1 MAVKPIG
8 TTALTWGS
16 LLGRGNREPI
26 DATQLNYSYTD
37 LLWELNQRT
46 VSYQIGANNGGSGNY
61 YVGLITAVPYVN
73 EDDKRKD
80 SHYTVDANGNKKL
93 ETIDMKGPW
102 YVSYKGTDK
111 GRGTAKNKYGF
122 VPDGNPNTYYA
133 DRIVLK
139 QEMDYTL
146 DNGFVRKTQ
155 LGTYYTG
162 VGHWY
167 DSYTKS
173 KTYANGL
180 ECPDGVYFPTTS
192 YAEIFN
198 DYTHNV
204 ATGIFSHAEGGGT
217 TASGNYSH
225 AEGDRTMSAGTST
238 HAEGTNTSA
247 YSIASH
253 AEGGGTTASGNYSH
267 AEGGG
272 TTASGEDSHAEGG
285 GTTASGPYS
294 HAEGNSTY
302 ANGDY
307 SHAEGSRTM
316 SAGTSTHAEGTYTS
330 AYSIASHAEGYGT
343 NASGDQSHAEGN
355 TTKATGANSH
365 AEGNGTYAN
374 GENSHAE
381 GGGTL
386 AYSIG
391 SHAEGGGTTASG
403 PYSHAEGGGT
413 IASGHYSHA
422 EGGGTTASGNQSHT
436 EGYTTK
442 ATGANSHAEGNSTK
456 ATGDQS
462 HAEGGGTTASGNQS
476 HAEGN
481 ATKATG
487 ANSHAE
493 GIFTYV
499 HSTAE
504 NSHAEGTGSYTK
516 GVNAHAEN
524 SSYANGKNSHSGGE
538 ATAGG
543 VNSFAHGV
551 KRTLASGANSIALVS
566 GTASGSNSIAFT
578 GTASGNSSISLDG
591 TASGS
596 NSVSIQG
603 TAKSTDS
610 IAIGQGAIA
619 ETGQG
624 AMALIKGHATGQQSL
639 ATNASSASGTNSV
652 AMNASSASNTQSFA
666 VNNSTASGI
675 NSASTNKGNASGENS
690 ISTNISTATG
700 VNSAALNNGNAS
712 GEGSVAMNYSKAT
725 GKGSVAIGLGTIAS
739 GEYSLSNGH
748 ETRANNHDSHAE
760 GYGTNASGDQSHA
773 EGIVTTTNGLASHAE
788 GQGST
793 TGTNA
798 TAAHAE
804 GSYTIANNE
813 SEHAQGKYNVSDT
826 ENSGTLFT
834 IGNGTA
840 NDKRHN
846 VVGIYHN
853 GDINIEGPNT
863 TNHNTG
869 YFKTTVDGNHTEVV
883 RGNYTQTIGTTGKNN
898 TCNITVNGNTTNRL
912 NGTSDTRIT
921 GATYE
926 GYGSTF
932 ISSVT
937 GFKSSYAYNNVFN
950 KVNKSSYN
958 YIGEYLGT
966 YVSKSISERSDT
978 NVYLSAPKI
987 CIHGDTAT
995 DGTYVDISSDVSY
1008 VYGRRHTYI
1017 GQPVHGGTSVT
1028 TTIKGNT
1035 INENSTTSNKTTNTN
1050 NETVTG
1056 NSTTNVTGSTNLTT
1070 GSLNITSGS
1079 TNLDLNKTHI
1089 HTTNELCIKS
1099 NTNTYFKGAT
1109 NTYLGK
1115 DQEGYKGTNFYVSSS
1130 NTGDLTSPNISLNAS
1145 TKYDENVGNKSLT
1158 ATGTLNEDIT
1168 GVVTTTNRNNCNIY
1182 TYGNSYTYVHGN
1194 ITDTA
1199 EGERLVVTKG
1209 SINIHNLNNSNTYTS
1224 GNTYQYTS
1232 GNKTDTVSGTITIN
1246 CNTINEN
1253 STTSNKTTNTNNET
1267 VTGNSTTNVT
1277 GSTNLTTGSL
1287 NITSGVTNLN
1297 LNKTHIHVTNDLCI
1311 KSSTNTYF
1319 KGATNTYVGK
1329 DQEGNKG
1336 TNFYVTSS
1344 TLGDLTS
1351 PSISLNAS
1359 KKYDEN
1365 IGNKSV
1371 IAKGTLTEDITGIV
1385 TTTNR
1390 NNCNIYTYGNS
1401 YTYIHGNITDTA
1413 EGERLVVTKS
1423 NVNVHNLSNSTT
1435 STSGNTYQYTSSNKT
1450 DAVGGTRTNI
1460 TNGNVSTT
1468 NKANVSITTRGAH
1481 TESIT
1486 NERSFTVGKHDS
1498 LIVNSGGR
1506 TEKITGEKITQVV
1519 SGNINAYTDDTHDT
1533 RLHTRST
1540 YVETVHTYIGDKTN
1554 TYISGNYSVGLGQGI
1569 KISSYTNVS
1578 TGKYNK
1584 DEASYFAVGIGT
1596 SDTNRKNAFW
1606 ISQGTTAGTNGVAYF
1621 SNNTYV
1627 YGNTYDP
1634 GQYPNNKEDK
1644 SWSAV
1649 VTYNMYRNSYTYL
1662 YKTVNDKF
1670 NTFGTGTYFTKSID
1684 PFTYT
1689 PVSYTLHYTTQTF
1702 NNKENSW
1709 PIVKHQYVL
1718 PQAIPG
1724 ALENDNSGMAG
1735 LMSARDKARLDSIWE
1750 GDKQIAGIQIST
1762 GSWQVFKNDG
1772 STYTLANIK
1781 HQSNSITNI
1790 KVEYGFKVKWSGTW
1804 KWTVN
1809 NQKNAEECKGAWGT
1823 TLPAVNTNSSTYTS
1837 PVLSGNESGNWSQIC
1852 YETIYAAKR
1861 GLIISGYP
1869 DDYAASS
1876 NGSRHLGSIVPAS
1889 GKDNRSCSVSWATYR
1904 LLFYG
1909 MCTQAEADGL
1919 NIGVMKTKTTKDITK
1934 RSWEIYY
1941 NSDSSHCFF
1950 MAYPAAFGNIA
1961 TIKKNGVEI
1970 ITSSFLKVGAVNYT
1984 NGAGYTQQYYVY
1996 RSGVGAAGMSITIS

>member
-1 MAVKPIG
+1 MAVSTIK
-8 TTALTWGS
+8 TTQMTWGFLNS
-16 LLGRGNREPI
+16 RLNREPI
-26 DATQLNYSYTD
+26 DAASLSNSYTD
-37 LLWELNQRT
+37 LLWELNQT
-46 VSYQIGANNGGSGNY
+46 SSTYELGKSNTGGSSNF
-61 YVGLITAVPYVN
+61 YVGLITSVPYVN
-73 EDDKRKD
+73 KGHGKNEDG
-80 SHYTVDANGNKKL
+80 SL
-93 ETIDMKGPW
+93 KGPW
-102 YVSYKGTDK
+102 YVTYCGSDPNEGT
-111 GRGTAKNKYGF
+111 GKYAFTGHIDD
-122 VPDGNPNTYYA
+122 PINAANTYYA

-139 QEMDYTL
+139 REL
-146 DNGFVRKTQ
+146 DHALDKNTVSPLL

-173 KTYANGL
+173 KEYRDENKEL
-180 ECPDGVYFPTTS
+180 PNGVYFPTTS

-204 ATGIFSHAEGGGT
+204 ATGNFSHSEGKQ
-217 TASGNYSH
+217 NIV
-225 AEGDRTMSAGTST
+225 
-238 HAEGTNTSA
+238 N
-247 YSIASH
+247 
-253 AEGGGTTASGNYSH
+253 
-267 AEGGG
+267 
-272 TTASGEDSHAEGG
+272 GE
-285 GTTASGPYS
+285 
-294 HAEGNSTY
+294 
-302 ANGDY
+302 
-307 SHAEGSRTM
+307 
-316 SAGTSTHAEGTYTS
+316 
-330 AYSIASHAEGYGT
+330 ASHAEGYGNTINAIHAHAEGHT
-343 NASGDQSHAEGN
+343 NTISADDSHAEGQGNTISGEYAHVEGYKNKVQSNAGHAEGN
-355 TTKATGANSH
+355 TTIVSAVNA
-365 AEGNGTYAN
+365 
-374 GENSHAE
+374 
-381 GGGTL
+381 
-386 AYSIG
+386 
-391 SHAEGGGTTASG
+391 
-403 PYSHAEGGGT
+403 
-413 IASGHYSHA
+413 
-422 EGGGTTASGNQSHT
+422 
-436 EGYTTK
+436 
-442 ATGANSHAEGNSTK
+442 HAEGNS
-456 ATGDQS
+456 
-462 HAEGGGTTASGNQS
+462 
-476 HAEGN
+476 
-481 ATKATG
+481 
-487 ANSHAE
+487 
-493 GIFTYV
+493 TYV

-504 NSHAEGTGSYTK
+504 NSHAEGNGSYTK

-524 SSYANGKNSHSGGE
+524 SSYANGKNSHSGAE

-543 VNSFAHGV
+543 VNSFAHGI
-551 KRTLASGANSIALVS
+551 KGTLASGVNSIALVS
-566 GTASGSNSIAFT
+566 GTASGDSSVAVKGTASGSNAIALT
-578 GTASGNSSISLDG
+578 GTASGNNSISLDG
-591 TASGS
+591 TASGV

-610 IAIGQGAIA
+610 VAIGQGSIA

-624 AMALIKGHATGQQSL
+624 AMGLIKGHATGQQSL
-639 ATNASSASGTNSV
+639 ATNVSSASGTNSV

-666 VNNSTASGI
+666 VNNSTASGV
-675 NSASTNKGNASGENS
+675 NSASLNKGNASAENS

-700 VNSAALNNGNAS
+700 VNSAALNNGTAS
-712 GEGSVAMNYSKAT
+712 GEGSVAMNYGKAD
-725 GKGSVAIGLGTIAS
+725 GKGSVAIGLGTVAK
-739 GEYSLSNGH
+739 GEYSLAQGH
-748 ETRANNHDSHAE
+748 ESRANNHDSHAE
-760 GYGTNASGDQSHA
+760 GYGTNASRDQSHA
-773 EGIVTTTNGLASHAE
+773 EGIFTTTNGLASHAE

-798 TAAHAE
+798 TASHAE

-840 NDKRHN
+840 EDNRHN

-869 YFKTTVDGNHTEVV
+869 YFKTTVDGSHTEVV

-898 TCNITVNGNTTNRL
+898 TCNITVNGNTTNRF
-912 NGTSDTRIT
+912 NGTSDTRTT

-950 KVNKSSYN
+950 KVDKSSYN
-958 YIGEYLGT
+958 YIGESLGT

-1017 GQPVHGGTSVT
+1017 GQPVHSGTSVT

-1056 NSTTNVTGSTNLTT
+1056 NSTINVTKSTNLTT
-1070 GSLNITSGS
+1070 GSLNITSGV

-1089 HTTNELCIKS
+1089 HVTNELCIKS
-1099 NTNTYFKGAT
+1099 STNTYFKGVT
-1109 NTYLGK
+1109 NTYIGK
-1115 DQEGYKGTNFYVSSS
+1115 DKEGNKGTNFYVTST
-1130 NTGDLTSPNISLNAS
+1130 NIGDLTSPNISLNAS
-1145 TKYDENVGNKSLT
+1145 TKYDENVGNKSVIAKGSLT
-1158 ATGTLNEDIT
+1158 EDIT
-1168 GVVTTTNRNNCNIY
+1168 GIVTTTNRNNYNIY

-1194 ITDTA
+1194 ITDT
-1199 EGERLVVTKG
+1199 
-1209 SINIHNLNNSNTYTS
+1209 I
-1224 GNTYQYTS
+1224 
-1232 GNKTDTVSGTITIN
+1232 
-1246 CNTINEN
+1246 
-1253 STTSNKTTNTNNET
+1253 
-1267 VTGNSTTNVT
+1267 
-1277 GSTNLTTGSL
+1277 
-1287 NITSGVTNLN
+1287 
-1297 LNKTHIHVTNDLCI
+1297 
-1311 KSSTNTYF
+1311 
-1319 KGATNTYVGK
+1319 
-1329 DQEGNKG
+1329 
-1336 TNFYVTSS
+1336 
-1344 TLGDLTS
+1344 
-1351 PSISLNAS
+1351 
-1359 KKYDEN
+1359 
-1365 IGNKSV
+1365 
-1371 IAKGTLTEDITGIV
+1371 
-1385 TTTNR
+1385 
-1390 NNCNIYTYGNS
+1390 
-1401 YTYIHGNITDTA
+1401 

-1423 NVNVHNLSNSTT
+1423 HVNVHNLSNSTT

-1460 TNGNVSTT
+1460 TDGKVSVT
-1468 NKANVSITTRGAH
+1468 NKVNVNITTGGAH

-1506 TEKITGEKITQVV
+1506 TEKITGEKIVQVV
-1519 SGNINAYTDDTHDT
+1519 SGNINAYTDDSHDT
-1533 RLHTRST
+1533 RLNTRST
-1540 YVETVHTYIGDKTN
+1540 YTETVHAYIGDKTN
-1554 TYISGNYSVGLGQGI
+1554 TVINGNYSIGLGQGI
-1569 KISSYTNVS
+1569 KVSSNTNVS
-1578 TGKYNK
+1578 TGKFNK

-1606 ISQGTTAGTNGVAYF
+1606 ISQGNTAGTNGVGYF

-1644 SWSAV
+1644 SWSTV

-1662 YKTVNDKF
+1662 YKTINDKF

-1709 PIVKHQYVL
+1709 PTVKHQYVL

-1772 STYTLANIK
+1772 STTYTLANIK
-1781 HQSNSITNI
+1781 HQSNSITNL
-1790 KVEYGFKVKWSGTW
+1790 KVEYGFKIKWSGTW
-1804 KWTVN
+1804 KWTIN

-1837 PVLSGNESGNWSQIC
+1837 PLLSGNGTGNWSQIC
-1852 YETIYAAKR
+1852 HETIYAAKR

-1869 DDYAASS
+1869 DDYASSS
-1876 NGSRHLGSIVPAS
+1876 NGTRHLGSIVPAS

-1919 NIGVMKTKTTKDITK
+1919 KIDVMKTKTTKDITGK
-1934 RSWEIYY
+1934 SWTINYT
-1941 NSDSSHCFF
+1941 SDSSHCFF
-1950 MAYPAAFGNIA
+1950 MAYPAEFGNIS

-1970 ITSSFLKVGAVNYT
+1970 ITSSFIKVGAVNYT
-1984 NGAGYTQQYYVY
+1984 NGAGYTQQYNVY

>member
-111 GRGTAKNKYGF
+111 GRGTAQNKYGF

-204 ATGIFSHAEGGGT
+204 ATGNFSHSEGKQ
-217 TASGNYSH
+217 
-225 AEGDRTMSAGTST
+225 
-238 HAEGTNTSA
+238 NTV
-247 YSIASH
+247 
-253 AEGGGTTASGNYSH
+253 N
-267 AEGGG
+267 
-272 TTASGEDSHAEGG
+272 GE
-285 GTTASGPYS
+285 
-294 HAEGNSTY
+294 
-302 ANGDY
+302 
-307 SHAEGSRTM
+307 
-316 SAGTSTHAEGTYTS
+316 
-330 AYSIASHAEGYGT
+330 ASHAEGYGNTINAIHAHAEGHT
-343 NASGDQSHAEGN
+343 NTISADDSHAEGQGNSVSGEYAHVEGYHTNVLSNAGHAEGN
-355 TTKATGANSH
+355 TTIVSAVNA
-365 AEGNGTYAN
+365 
-374 GENSHAE
+374 
-381 GGGTL
+381 
-386 AYSIG
+386 
-391 SHAEGGGTTASG
+391 
-403 PYSHAEGGGT
+403 
-413 IASGHYSHA
+413 
-422 EGGGTTASGNQSHT
+422 
-436 EGYTTK
+436 
-442 ATGANSHAEGNSTK
+442 HAEGNS
-456 ATGDQS
+456 
-462 HAEGGGTTASGNQS
+462 
-476 HAEGN
+476 
-481 ATKATG
+481 
-487 ANSHAE
+487 
-493 GIFTYV
+493 TYV

-504 NSHAEGTGSYTK
+504 NSHTEGTGSYTK

-551 KRTLASGANSIALVS
+551 KGTLASGANSIALVS

-610 IAIGQGAIA
+610 VAIGQGSIA

-639 ATNASSASGTNSV
+639 ATNTSSASGTNSV
-652 AMNASSASNTQSFA
+652 AMNASSATNTQSFA

-675 NSASTNKGNASGENS
+675 NSTSTNKGTASGENS

-700 VNSAALNNGNAS
+700 VNSVALNNGNAS

-760 GYGTNASGDQSHA
+760 GYGTNASGDQSHT

-834 IGNGTA
+834 IGNGTT

-846 VVGIYHN
+846 IVGIYHN
-853 GDINIEGPNT
+853 GDINIESPNT

-937 GFKSSYAYNNVFN
+937 GFKSSYAYNNAFN

-958 YIGEYLGT
+958 YIGESLGT
-966 YVSKSISERSDT
+966 YVSKSILERSDT
-978 NVYLSAPKI
+978 NVYLSSPKI

-1115 DQEGYKGTNFYVSSS
+1115 DQEGNKGTNFYVTST

-1145 TKYDENVGNKSLT
+1145 TKYDEN
-1158 ATGTLNEDIT
+1158 
-1168 GVVTTTNRNNCNIY
+1168 
-1182 TYGNSYTYVHGN
+1182 
-1194 ITDTA
+1194 
-1199 EGERLVVTKG
+1199 
-1209 SINIHNLNNSNTYTS
+1209 
-1224 GNTYQYTS
+1224 
-1232 GNKTDTVSGTITIN
+1232 
-1246 CNTINEN
+1246 
-1253 STTSNKTTNTNNET
+1253 
-1267 VTGNSTTNVT
+1267 
-1277 GSTNLTTGSL
+1277 
-1287 NITSGVTNLN
+1287 
-1297 LNKTHIHVTNDLCI
+1297 
-1311 KSSTNTYF
+1311 
-1319 KGATNTYVGK
+1319 
-1329 DQEGNKG
+1329 
-1336 TNFYVTSS
+1336 
-1344 TLGDLTS
+1344 
-1351 PSISLNAS
+1351 
-1359 KKYDEN
+1359 

-1371 IAKGTLTEDITGIV
+1371 IAKGTLNEDITGIV

-1401 YTYIHGNITDTA
+1401 YTYVHSNITDTV

-1435 STSGNTYQYTSSNKT
+1435 YTSGNTYQYTSANKT
-1450 DAVGGTRTNI
+1450 DAVGGARTNI
-1460 TNGNVSTT
+1460 TDGNVSTT

-1540 YVETVHTYIGDKTN
+1540 YIETVHTYIGDKTN

-1634 GQYPNNKEDK
+1634 SQYPNNKEDK

-1996 RSGVGAAGMSITIS
+1996 RSGVGSAGMSITIS

>member
-46 VSYQIGANNGGSGNY
+46 VSYQIGTNNGGSGNY
-61 YVGLITAVPYVN
+61 YVGLITSVPYVN

-80 SHYTVDANGNKKL
+80 SHYTVDASGNKKL

-111 GRGTAKNKYGF
+111 GRGTAQNKYGF

-167 DSYTKS
+167 DSYIMSRK
-173 KTYANGL
+173 YADGL
-180 ECPDGVYFPTTS
+180 ECPDGTYFPTTS

-204 ATGIFSHAEGGGT
+204 ATGVFSHAEGEHTKASGDSSHAEGGGT
-217 TASGNYSH
+217 KAIGFVSHAEGWFTTASGDYSH
-225 AEGDRTMSAGTST
+225 AEGL
-238 HAEGTNTSA
+238 
-247 YSIASH
+247 
-253 AEGGGTTASGNYSH
+253 GTTASGSYSH

-272 TTASGEDSHAEGG
+272 TIVSSV
-285 GTTASGPYS
+285 YS

-302 ANGDY
+302 
-307 SHAEGSRTM
+307 
-316 SAGTSTHAEGTYTS
+316 
-330 AYSIASHAEGYGT
+330 
-343 NASGDQSHAEGN
+343 
-355 TTKATGANSH
+355 
-365 AEGNGTYAN
+365 
-374 GENSHAE
+374 
-381 GGGTL
+381 
-386 AYSIG
+386 
-391 SHAEGGGTTASG
+391 
-403 PYSHAEGGGT
+403 
-413 IASGHYSHA
+413 
-422 EGGGTTASGNQSHT
+422 
-436 EGYTTK
+436 
-442 ATGANSHAEGNSTK
+442 
-456 ATGDQS
+456 
-462 HAEGGGTTASGNQS
+462 
-476 HAEGN
+476 
-481 ATKATG
+481 
-487 ANSHAE
+487 
-493 GIFTYV
+493 V

-504 NSHAEGTGSYTK
+504 SSHAEGTGSYTK

-551 KRTLASGANSIALVS
+551 KGTLASGVNSIALVS
-566 GTASGSNSIAFT
+566 GTASGSNAIAFT

-610 IAIGQGAIA
+610 IAIGQGSVA

-666 VNNSTASGI
+666 VNNSTASGV
-675 NSASTNKGNASGENS
+675 NSASLNKGNASAENS

-725 GKGSVAIGLGTIAS
+725 GKGSVAIGLGTVAK
-739 GEYSLSNGH
+739 GEYSLAQGH

-760 GYGTNASGDQSHA
+760 GYGTNASRDQSHT

-840 NDKRHN
+840 NDNRHN

-853 GDINIEGPNT
+853 GDINVEGPNT

-869 YFKTTVDGNHTEVV
+869 YFKTTVDGSHTEVV

-950 KVNKSSYN
+950 KINKSSYN
-958 YIGEYLGT
+958 YIVESLGT

-1035 INENSTTSNKTTNTN
+1035 ISENSTTSNKTTNTN

-1056 NSTTNVTGSTNLTT
+1056 NST
-1070 GSLNITSGS
+1070 I
-1079 TNLDLNKTHI
+1079 
-1089 HTTNELCIKS
+1089 
-1099 NTNTYFKGAT
+1099 
-1109 NTYLGK
+1109 
-1115 DQEGYKGTNFYVSSS
+1115 
-1130 NTGDLTSPNISLNAS
+1130 
-1145 TKYDENVGNKSLT
+1145 
-1158 ATGTLNEDIT
+1158 
-1168 GVVTTTNRNNCNIY
+1168 
-1182 TYGNSYTYVHGN
+1182 
-1194 ITDTA
+1194 
-1199 EGERLVVTKG
+1199 
-1209 SINIHNLNNSNTYTS
+1209 
-1224 GNTYQYTS
+1224 
-1232 GNKTDTVSGTITIN
+1232 
-1246 CNTINEN
+1246 
-1253 STTSNKTTNTNNET
+1253 
-1267 VTGNSTTNVT
+1267 NVT

-1287 NITSGVTNLN
+1287 NITSGVTNLD
-1297 LNKTHIHVTNDLCI
+1297 LNETHIHVTNDLCI

-1329 DQEGNKG
+1329 DKEGNKG
-1336 TNFYVTSS
+1336 TNFYVTS
-1344 TLGDLTS
+1344 TATGDLTS
-1351 PSISLNAS
+1351 PNISLNAS
-1359 KKYDEN
+1359 TKYDEN

-1371 IAKGTLTEDITGIV
+1371 TATGTLTEDITGIV
-1385 TTTNR
+1385 TTTNH
-1390 NNCNIYTYGNS
+1390 NNYNIYTYGNS
-1401 YTYIHGNITDTA
+1401 YTYVHGNITDTV

-1423 NVNVHNLSNSTT
+1423 SINIHNLSNSTT

-1460 TNGNVSTT
+1460 TDGNVSTT
-1468 NKANVSITTRGAH
+1468 NKANVNITTRGAH

-1498 LIVNSGGR
+1498 LTVSSGGR

-1533 RLHTRST
+1533 RLHTRSS
-1540 YVETVHTYIGDKTN
+1540 YIETVHAYIGDKTN
-1554 TYISGNYSVGLGQGI
+1554 TYIAGNYSVGLGQGI
-1569 KISSYTNVS
+1569 KVSSSTN
-1578 TGKYNK
+1578 TTIGKHNK

-1606 ISQGTTAGTNGVAYF
+1606 ISQGNTTGTNGVGYF

-1627 YGNTYDP
+1627 YGNTFDP

-1662 YKTVNDKF
+1662 YNTMDDKF
-1670 NTFGTGTYFTKSID
+1670 VTFGTGTYFTYSID
-1684 PFTYT
+1684 GLTYT
-1689 PVSYTLHYTTQTF
+1689 PTTNVFHWKTQIFDKDNNNWPKQSYSFTFTQANHT
-1702 NNKENSW
+1702 N
-1709 PIVKHQYVL
+1709 
-1718 PQAIPG
+1718 
-1724 ALENDNSGMAG
+1724 AG
-1735 LMSARDKARLDSIWE
+1735 VMSAEDKRRLDSIKGFTYDNGNTHE
-1750 GDKQIAGIQIST
+1750 YNFNENHTKGDNLHSFHINTDGTIGYTGWTQGFKYTNNASTVTLSYTHYTGNDSSINIPVLNNGNTINQGSANASKAGIVTADQYNKIVSRLT
-1762 GSWQVFKNDG
+1762 YLEKWCMWQSGLPNNK
-1772 STYTLANIK
+1772 STYI
-1781 HQSNSITNI
+1781 
-1790 KVEYGFKVKWSGTW
+1790 WSGTLAQFNSLTS
-1804 KWTVN
+1804 KPEN
-1809 NQKNAEECKGAWGT
+1809 T
-1823 TLPAVNTNSSTYTS
+1823 TF
-1837 PVLSGNESGNWSQIC
+1837 
-1852 YETIYAAKR
+1852 
-1861 GLIISGYP
+1861 IIS
-1869 DDYAASS
+1869 
-1876 NGSRHLGSIVPAS
+1876 N
-1889 GKDNRSCSVSWATYR
+1889 
-1904 LLFYG
+1904 
-1909 MCTQAEADGL
+1909 
-1919 NIGVMKTKTTKDITK
+1919 
-1934 RSWEIYY
+1934 
-1941 NSDSSHCFF
+1941 
-1950 MAYPAAFGNIA
+1950 
-1961 TIKKNGVEI
+1961 
-1970 ITSSFLKVGAVNYT
+1970 
-1984 NGAGYTQQYYVY
+1984 
-1996 RSGVGAAGMSITIS
+1996 

>member
-204 ATGIFSHAEGGGT
+204 ATGIFSHAEGRGT
-217 TASGNYSH
+217 TASGN
-225 AEGDRTMSAGTST
+225 
-238 HAEGTNTSA
+238 
-247 YSIASH
+247 
-253 AEGGGTTASGNYSH
+253 
-267 AEGGG
+267 
-272 TTASGEDSHAEGG
+272 
-285 GTTASGPYS
+285 
-294 HAEGNSTY
+294 
-302 ANGDY
+302 
-307 SHAEGSRTM
+307 
-316 SAGTSTHAEGTYTS
+316 
-330 AYSIASHAEGYGT
+330 
-343 NASGDQSHAEGN
+343 
-355 TTKATGANSH
+355 
-365 AEGNGTYAN
+365 
-374 GENSHAE
+374 
-381 GGGTL
+381 
-386 AYSIG
+386 
-391 SHAEGGGTTASG
+391 
-403 PYSHAEGGGT
+403 
-413 IASGHYSHA
+413 
-422 EGGGTTASGNQSHT
+422 
-436 EGYTTK
+436 
-442 ATGANSHAEGNSTK
+442 
-456 ATGDQS
+456 QS
-462 HAEGGGTTASGNQS
+462 HAEGGGTTASGSCS
-476 HAEGN
+476 HAEGVGTTANGYSSHTEGN
-481 ATKATG
+481 ATIVSAVN
-487 ANSHAE
+487 AHAE
-493 GIFTYV
+493 GNSTYV

-524 SSYANGKNSHSGGE
+524 SSYANGENSHSGGE

-551 KRTLASGANSIALVS
+551 KGTLASGSNSIALVS
-566 GTASGSNSIAFT
+566 GTASGYSSVAIKGTASGTNSIALT
-578 GTASGNSSISLDG
+578 GTASGSNSIALSGTASGIGSISLDG
-591 TASGS
+591 TASGIG
-596 NSVSIQG
+596 SVSIQG

-1115 DQEGYKGTNFYVSSS
+1115 DQEGNKGTNFYVTSS

-1359 KKYDEN
+1359 TKYDEN

-1401 YTYIHGNITDTA
+1401 YTYVHGNITDTA

-1435 STSGNTYQYTSSNKT
+1435 STSGNTYQYTSANKT

>member
-1 MAVKPIG
+1 MAVSTIK
-8 TTALTWGS
+8 TTQMTWGFLNS
-16 LLGRGNREPI
+16 RLNREPI
-26 DATQLNYSYTD
+26 DAASLSNSYTD
-37 LLWELNQRT
+37 LLWELNQT
-46 VSYQIGANNGGSGNY
+46 SSTYELGKSNTGGSSNF
-61 YVGLITAVPYVN
+61 YVGLITSVPYVN
-73 EDDKRKD
+73 KGHGKNEDG
-80 SHYTVDANGNKKL
+80 SL
-93 ETIDMKGPW
+93 KGPW
-102 YVSYKGTDK
+102 YVTYCGSDPNEGT
-111 GRGTAKNKYGF
+111 GKYAFTGHIDD
-122 VPDGNPNTYYA
+122 PINAANTYYA

-139 QEMDYTL
+139 RELDYAL
-146 DNGFVRKTQ
+146 DKNTVSPLL

-173 KTYANGL
+173 KEYRDENKEL
-180 ECPDGVYFPTTS
+180 PDGVYFPTTS

-204 ATGIFSHAEGGGT
+204 ATGNFSHSEGKQ
-217 TASGNYSH
+217 NIV
-225 AEGDRTMSAGTST
+225 
-238 HAEGTNTSA
+238 N
-247 YSIASH
+247 
-253 AEGGGTTASGNYSH
+253 
-267 AEGGG
+267 
-272 TTASGEDSHAEGG
+272 GE
-285 GTTASGPYS
+285 
-294 HAEGNSTY
+294 
-302 ANGDY
+302 
-307 SHAEGSRTM
+307 
-316 SAGTSTHAEGTYTS
+316 
-330 AYSIASHAEGYGT
+330 ASHAEGYGNTINAIHAHAEGHT
-343 NASGDQSHAEGN
+343 NTISADDSHAEGQGNTISGKYAHAEGYKNKVQSNAGHAEGN
-355 TTKATGANSH
+355 TTTVSAVNAHAEGNFTYVHSNADNSH
-365 AEGNGTYAN
+365 AEGN
-374 GENSHAE
+374 
-381 GGGTL
+381 
-386 AYSIG
+386 
-391 SHAEGGGTTASG
+391 
-403 PYSHAEGGGT
+403 
-413 IASGHYSHA
+413 
-422 EGGGTTASGNQSHT
+422 
-436 EGYTTK
+436 
-442 ATGANSHAEGNSTK
+442 
-456 ATGDQS
+456 
-462 HAEGGGTTASGNQS
+462 
-476 HAEGN
+476 
-481 ATKATG
+481 
-487 ANSHAE
+487 
-493 GIFTYV
+493 
-499 HSTAE
+499 
-504 NSHAEGTGSYTK
+504 GSYTK

-524 SSYANGKNSHSGGE
+524 SSYANGKNSHSGAE

-543 VNSFAHGV
+543 VNSFAHGI
-551 KRTLASGANSIALVS
+551 KGTLASGVNSIALVS
-566 GTASGSNSIAFT
+566 GTASGDSSVAVKGTASGSNAIALT
-578 GTASGNSSISLDG
+578 GTASGNNSISLDG
-591 TASGS
+591 TASGV

-610 IAIGQGAIA
+610 VAIGQGAIA

-624 AMALIKGHATGQQSL
+624 AMGLIKGHATGQQSL

-652 AMNASSASNTQSFA
+652 AMNSSSASNTQSFA
-666 VNNSTASGI
+666 VNNSTASGV
-675 NSASTNKGNASGENS
+675 NSASLNKGNASAENS

-700 VNSAALNNGNAS
+700 VNSAALNNGTAS
-712 GEGSVAMNYSKAT
+712 GEGSVAMNYGKAD
-725 GKGSVAIGLGTIAS
+725 GKGSVAIGLGTVAK
-739 GEYSLSNGH
+739 GEYSLAQGH
-748 ETRANNHDSHAE
+748 ESRANNQDSHAE
-760 GYGTNASGDQSHA
+760 GYGTNASRDQSHT

-798 TAAHAE
+798 TASHAE

-840 NDKRHN
+840 EDNRHN

-869 YFKTTVDGNHTEVV
+869 YFKTTVDGSHTEVV

-898 TCNITVNGNTTNRL
+898 TCNITVNGNTTNRF
-912 NGTSDTRIT
+912 NGTSDTRTT

-950 KVNKSSYN
+950 KVDKSSYN
-958 YIGEYLGT
+958 YIGESLGT

-978 NVYLSAPKI
+978 NVYLSSPKI

-995 DGTYVDISSDVSY
+995 DGTYIDISSDVSY

-1017 GQPVHGGTSVT
+1017 GQPVHSDTSVT

-1056 NSTTNVTGSTNLTT
+1056 NSTINVT
-1070 GSLNITSGS
+1070 
-1079 TNLDLNKTHI
+1079 
-1089 HTTNELCIKS
+1089 E
-1099 NTNTYFKGAT
+1099 
-1109 NTYLGK
+1109 
-1115 DQEGYKGTNFYVSSS
+1115 
-1130 NTGDLTSPNISLNAS
+1130 
-1145 TKYDENVGNKSLT
+1145 
-1158 ATGTLNEDIT
+1158 
-1168 GVVTTTNRNNCNIY
+1168 
-1182 TYGNSYTYVHGN
+1182 
-1194 ITDTA
+1194 
-1199 EGERLVVTKG
+1199 
-1209 SINIHNLNNSNTYTS
+1209 
-1224 GNTYQYTS
+1224 
-1232 GNKTDTVSGTITIN
+1232 
-1246 CNTINEN
+1246 
-1253 STTSNKTTNTNNET
+1253 
-1267 VTGNSTTNVT
+1267 
-1277 GSTNLTTGSL
+1277 STNLTTGSL
-1287 NITSGVTNLN
+1287 NITSGVTNLD

-1319 KGATNTYVGK
+1319 KGATNTYIGK

-1336 TNFYVTSS
+1336 TNFYVTS
-1344 TLGDLTS
+1344 TNTGDLTS
-1351 PSISLNAS
+1351 PNISLNAS
-1359 KKYDEN
+1359 TKYDEN
-1365 IGNKSV
+1365 VGNKSV
-1371 IAKGTLTEDITGIV
+1371 IAKGSLTEDITGIV

-1390 NNCNIYTYGNS
+1390 NNYNIYTYGNS
-1401 YTYIHGNITDTA
+1401 YTYVHGNITDTI

-1423 NVNVHNLSNSTT
+1423 HVNVHNLSNSTT

-1450 DAVGGTRTNI
+1450 DTVGGTRTNI
-1460 TNGNVSTT
+1460 TDGKVSVT
-1468 NKANVSITTRGAH
+1468 NKVNVNITTGGAH

-1486 NERSFTVGKHDS
+1486 NERSFIVGKHDS

-1506 TEKITGEKITQVV
+1506 TEKITGEKIVQVV
-1519 SGNINAYTDDTHDT
+1519 SGNINSYTDDNHDT

-1540 YVETVHTYIGDKTN
+1540 YIETVHTFIGDNTN
-1554 TYISGNYSVGLGQGI
+1554 TVINGNYSIGLGQGI
-1569 KISSYTNVS
+1569 KVSSNTNIS
-1578 TGKYNK
+1578 TGKFNK
-1584 DEASYFAVGIGT
+1584 DEASYFVVGIGT

-1606 ISQGTTAGTNGVAYF
+1606 ISQGNTAGTNGVGYF

-1634 GQYPNNKEDK
+1634 SQYPNNKEDK
-1644 SWSAV
+1644 SWSTV

-1662 YKTVNDKF
+1662 YKTINDKF

-1709 PIVKHQYVL
+1709 PTVKRQYVL

-1772 STYTLANIK
+1772 STTYTLANIK
-1781 HQSNSITNI
+1781 HQSNSITNL
-1790 KVEYGFKVKWSGTW
+1790 KVEYGFKIKWSGTW
-1804 KWTVN
+1804 KWTIN

-1823 TLPAVNTNSSTYTS
+1823 TLPAANTNSSTYTS
-1837 PVLSGNESGNWSQIC
+1837 PLLSGNGTGNWSQIC

-1869 DDYAASS
+1869 DDYASSS
-1876 NGSRHLGSIVPAS
+1876 NGTRHLGSIVPAS

-1919 NIGVMKTKTTKDITK
+1919 KIDVMKTKTTKDITGK
-1934 RSWEIYY
+1934 SWTINYT
-1941 NSDSSHCFF
+1941 SDSSHCFF
-1950 MAYPAAFGNIA
+1950 MAYPAEFGNIS

-1970 ITSSFLKVGAVNYT
+1970 ITSSFIKVGAVNYT
-1984 NGAGYTQQYYVY
+1984 NGAGYTQQYNVY

>member
-111 GRGTAKNKYGF
+111 GRGTAQNKYGF

-204 ATGIFSHAEGGGT
+204 ATGNFSHSEGKQ
-217 TASGNYSH
+217 
-225 AEGDRTMSAGTST
+225 
-238 HAEGTNTSA
+238 NTV
-247 YSIASH
+247 
-253 AEGGGTTASGNYSH
+253 N
-267 AEGGG
+267 
-272 TTASGEDSHAEGG
+272 GE
-285 GTTASGPYS
+285 
-294 HAEGNSTY
+294 
-302 ANGDY
+302 
-307 SHAEGSRTM
+307 
-316 SAGTSTHAEGTYTS
+316 
-330 AYSIASHAEGYGT
+330 ASHAEGYGNTINAIHAHAEGHT
-343 NASGDQSHAEGN
+343 NTVSADDSHAEGQGNSVSGEYAHAEGYHTNVLSNAGHAEGN
-355 TTKATGANSH
+355 TTIVSAVNA
-365 AEGNGTYAN
+365 
-374 GENSHAE
+374 
-381 GGGTL
+381 
-386 AYSIG
+386 
-391 SHAEGGGTTASG
+391 
-403 PYSHAEGGGT
+403 
-413 IASGHYSHA
+413 
-422 EGGGTTASGNQSHT
+422 
-436 EGYTTK
+436 
-442 ATGANSHAEGNSTK
+442 HAEGNS
-456 ATGDQS
+456 
-462 HAEGGGTTASGNQS
+462 
-476 HAEGN
+476 
-481 ATKATG
+481 
-487 ANSHAE
+487 
-493 GIFTYV
+493 TYV

-551 KRTLASGANSIALVS
+551 KGTLASGVNSIALVS
-566 GTASGSNSIAFT
+566 GTGSGSNSIAFT
-578 GTASGNSSISLDG
+578 GTASGENSISLDG

-610 IAIGQGAIA
+610 VAIGQGSIA

-624 AMALIKGHATGQQSL
+624 AMGLIKGHAIGQQSL

-666 VNNSTASGI
+666 VNNSTSSGI

-690 ISTNISTATG
+690 ISTNISIATG

-712 GEGSVAMNYSKAT
+712 GEGSVAMNYSEST
-725 GKGSVAIGLGTIAS
+725 GKGSVAIGLNTIAS
-739 GEYSLSNGH
+739 GEYSLAQGH

-788 GQGST
+788 GQGSI

-840 NDKRHN
+840 NDNRHN

-869 YFKTTVDGNHTEVV
+869 YFKTTVDGSHTEVV
-883 RGNYTQTIGTTGKNN
+883 RGNYTQTIGTANKNN

-932 ISSVT
+932 ISTTKGAKYIYSYSTTYIHSNDNVT
-937 GFKSSYAYNNVFN
+937 NTTAGTRTNITDGYVSET
-950 KVNKSSYN
+950 NKSS
-958 YIGEYLGT
+958 IGT
-966 YVSKSISERSDT
+966 YT
-978 NVYLSAPKI
+978 
-987 CIHGDTAT
+987 T
-995 DGTYVDISSDVSY
+995 
-1008 VYGRRHTYI
+1008 
-1017 GQPVHGGTSVT
+1017 GTS
-1028 TTIKGNT
+1028 
-1035 INENSTTSNKTTNTN
+1035 
-1050 NETVTG
+1050 
-1056 NSTTNVTGSTNLTT
+1056 
-1070 GSLNITSGS
+1070 
-1079 TNLDLNKTHI
+1079 
-1089 HTTNELCIKS
+1089 
-1099 NTNTYFKGAT
+1099 
-1109 NTYLGK
+1109 
-1115 DQEGYKGTNFYVSSS
+1115 
-1130 NTGDLTSPNISLNAS
+1130 
-1145 TKYDENVGNKSLT
+1145 
-1158 ATGTLNEDIT
+1158 
-1168 GVVTTTNRNNCNIY
+1168 
-1182 TYGNSYTYVHGN
+1182 
-1194 ITDTA
+1194 
-1199 EGERLVVTKG
+1199 
-1209 SINIHNLNNSNTYTS
+1209 
-1224 GNTYQYTS
+1224 YQYTS
-1232 GNKTDTVSGTITIN
+1232 GNKTD
-1246 CNTINEN
+1246 
-1253 STTSNKTTNTNNET
+1253 
-1267 VTGNSTTNVT
+1267 
-1277 GSTNLTTGSL
+1277 
-1287 NITSGVTNLN
+1287 
-1297 LNKTHIHVTNDLCI
+1297 
-1311 KSSTNTYF
+1311 
-1319 KGATNTYVGK
+1319 
-1329 DQEGNKG
+1329 
-1336 TNFYVTSS
+1336 
-1344 TLGDLTS
+1344 
-1351 PSISLNAS
+1351 
-1359 KKYDEN
+1359 
-1365 IGNKSV
+1365 
-1371 IAKGTLTEDITGIV
+1371 
-1385 TTTNR
+1385 
-1390 NNCNIYTYGNS
+1390 
-1401 YTYIHGNITDTA
+1401 
-1413 EGERLVVTKS
+1413 
-1423 NVNVHNLSNSTT
+1423 
-1435 STSGNTYQYTSSNKT
+1435 
-1450 DAVGGTRTNI
+1450 AVGGTKTNI
-1460 TNGNVSTT
+1460 TVGNI
-1468 NKANVSITTRGAH
+1468 NVTTRGAH

-1486 NERSFTVGKHDS
+1486 NERSFIVGKHDS
-1498 LIVNSGGR
+1498 LTVSSGGR

-1519 SGNINAYTDDTHDT
+1519 SGNINAYTDDNHDT

-1554 TYISGNYSVGLGQGI
+1554 TYIAGNYSVGLGQGI
-1569 KISSYTNVS
+1569 KVSSDTNV
-1578 TGKYNK
+1578 TVGKYNK

-1606 ISQGTTAGTNGVAYF
+1606 ISQGTTSGTDGVGYF

-1649 VTYNMYRNSYTYL
+1649 VTYNMYRNSYTHL
-1662 YKTVNDKF
+1662 YTTIDDKF
-1670 NTFGTGTYFTKSID
+1670 ATFGNGTYFTYSINGL
-1684 PFTYT
+1684 TYT
-1689 PVSYTLHYTTQTF
+1689 PTTNVFHWKTQIFDKSNNNWPKQSYSFTFTQANHT
-1702 NNKENSW
+1702 N
-1709 PIVKHQYVL
+1709 
-1718 PQAIPG
+1718 
-1724 ALENDNSGMAG
+1724 AG
-1735 LMSARDKARLDSIWE
+1735 VMSAEDKRRLDSIKGFTYNNGNTHE
-1750 GDKQIAGIQIST
+1750 YNFNENHTKGDNLHSFHINTDGTIGYTGWTQGFKYTNNASTVTLSYTHYTGNDSSINIPVLNDGNTINQGSANASKAGIVTADQYNKIVSRLT
-1762 GSWQVFKNDG
+1762 YLEKWCMWQSGLPNNK
-1772 STYTLANIK
+1772 STYI
-1781 HQSNSITNI
+1781 
-1790 KVEYGFKVKWSGTW
+1790 WSGTLAQFNSLTS
-1804 KWTVN
+1804 KPEN
-1809 NQKNAEECKGAWGT
+1809 T
-1823 TLPAVNTNSSTYTS
+1823 TF
-1837 PVLSGNESGNWSQIC
+1837 
-1852 YETIYAAKR
+1852 
-1861 GLIISGYP
+1861 IIS
-1869 DDYAASS
+1869 
-1876 NGSRHLGSIVPAS
+1876 N
-1889 GKDNRSCSVSWATYR
+1889 
-1904 LLFYG
+1904 
-1909 MCTQAEADGL
+1909 
-1919 NIGVMKTKTTKDITK
+1919 
-1934 RSWEIYY
+1934 
-1941 NSDSSHCFF
+1941 
-1950 MAYPAAFGNIA
+1950 
-1961 TIKKNGVEI
+1961 
-1970 ITSSFLKVGAVNYT
+1970 
-1984 NGAGYTQQYYVY
+1984 
-1996 RSGVGAAGMSITIS
+1996 

>member
-111 GRGTAKNKYGF
+111 GRGTAQNKYGF

-204 ATGIFSHAEGGGT
+204 ATGIFSHAEGE
-217 TASGNYSH
+217 S
-225 AEGDRTMSAGTST
+225 
-238 HAEGTNTSA
+238 
-247 YSIASH
+247 
-253 AEGGGTTASGNYSH
+253 
-267 AEGGG
+267 
-272 TTASGEDSHAEGG
+272 
-285 GTTASGPYS
+285 
-294 HAEGNSTY
+294 
-302 ANGDY
+302 
-307 SHAEGSRTM
+307 
-316 SAGTSTHAEGTYTS
+316 
-330 AYSIASHAEGYGT
+330 
-343 NASGDQSHAEGN
+343 
-355 TTKATGANSH
+355 
-365 AEGNGTYAN
+365 
-374 GENSHAE
+374 
-381 GGGTL
+381 
-386 AYSIG
+386 
-391 SHAEGGGTTASG
+391 
-403 PYSHAEGGGT
+403 T
-413 IASGHYSHA
+413 IASG
-422 EGGGTTASGNQSHT
+422 N
-436 EGYTTK
+436 
-442 ATGANSHAEGNSTK
+442 
-456 ATGDQS
+456 QS
-462 HAEGGGTTASGNQS
+462 HAEGGGTTASGGCS
-476 HAEGN
+476 HAEGAGTTANGYSSHTEGN
-481 ATKATG
+481 ATIVSAVN
-487 ANSHAE
+487 AHAE
-493 GIFTYV
+493 GNSTYV

-524 SSYANGKNSHSGGE
+524 SSYANGENSHSGGE

-543 VNSFAHGV
+543 VNSFAHGI
-551 KRTLASGANSIALVS
+551 KETLASGSNSIALVS
-566 GTASGSNSIAFT
+566 GTASGYSSVAIKGTASGSNSIALT
-578 GTASGNSSISLDG
+578 GTASGSNSIALSGTASGIGSISLDG
-591 TASGS
+591 TASGIG
-596 NSVSIQG
+596 SVSIQG

-624 AMALIKGHATGQQSL
+624 AMGLIKGHATGQQSL

-675 NSASTNKGNASGENS
+675 NSISTNKGIASGENS
-690 ISTNISTATG
+690 ISANISTATG
-700 VNSAALNNGNAS
+700 VNSTALNNGNAS

-773 EGIVTTTNGLASHAE
+773 EGIVTTTNGLASHTE

-840 NDKRHN
+840 EDNRHN

-869 YFKTTVDGNHTEVV
+869 YFKTTVDGSHTEVV
-883 RGNYTQTIGTTGKNN
+883 RGNYTQTIGTTNKNN

-912 NGTSDTRIT
+912 NGTSDTRTT

-937 GFKSSYAYNNVFN
+937 GFKSSYAYNNEFN

-958 YIGEYLGT
+958 YIGESLGT

-987 CIHGDTAT
+987 CIHGDTST

-1070 GSLNITSGS
+1070 GSLNITSGV
-1079 TNLDLNKTHI
+1079 TNLDLN
-1089 HTTNELCIKS
+1089 E
-1099 NTNTYFKGAT
+1099 
-1109 NTYLGK
+1109 
-1115 DQEGYKGTNFYVSSS
+1115 
-1130 NTGDLTSPNISLNAS
+1130 
-1145 TKYDENVGNKSLT
+1145 
-1158 ATGTLNEDIT
+1158 
-1168 GVVTTTNRNNCNIY
+1168 
-1182 TYGNSYTYVHGN
+1182 
-1194 ITDTA
+1194 
-1199 EGERLVVTKG
+1199 
-1209 SINIHNLNNSNTYTS
+1209 
-1224 GNTYQYTS
+1224 
-1232 GNKTDTVSGTITIN
+1232 
-1246 CNTINEN
+1246 
-1253 STTSNKTTNTNNET
+1253 
-1267 VTGNSTTNVT
+1267 
-1277 GSTNLTTGSL
+1277 
-1287 NITSGVTNLN
+1287 
-1297 LNKTHIHVTNDLCI
+1297 THIHVTNELCI

-1319 KGATNTYVGK
+1319 KGATNTYLGK

-1344 TLGDLTS
+1344 TLGDFTS
-1351 PSISLNAS
+1351 PKINLNAS
-1359 KKYDEN
+1359 TKYNEN
-1365 IGNKSV
+1365 VGNKSF
-1371 IAKGTLTEDITGIV
+1371 AATGTLNEDITGIV
-1385 TTTNR
+1385 TKTNR
-1390 NNCNIYTYGNS
+1390 NNYNIYTYGNS
-1401 YTYIHGNITDTA
+1401 YTYVHGNITDTT

-1435 STSGNTYQYTSSNKT
+1435 STLGNTYQYTSGNKT
-1450 DAVGGTRTNI
+1450 NAVGGTRTNI
-1460 TNGNVSTT
+1460 TDGNVSTT

-1533 RLHTRST
+1533 RLNTRST
-1540 YVETVHTYIGDKTN
+1540 YIETVHTYIGDKTN
-1554 TYISGNYSVGLGQGI
+1554 TYIAGNYSIGLGQGI
-1569 KISSYTNVS
+1569 KVSSDTNV
-1578 TGKYNK
+1578 TVGKYNK

-1606 ISQGTTAGTNGVAYF
+1606 ISKGTTAGTDGVGYF

-1627 YGNTYDP
+1627 YANTYDP

-1649 VTYNMYRNSYTYL
+1649 VTYNMYRNSYTHL
-1662 YKTVNDKF
+1662 YNTIDDKF
-1670 NTFGTGTYFTKSID
+1670 ATFGTGTYFTYSID
-1684 PFTYT
+1684 GLTYT
-1689 PVSYTLHYTTQTF
+1689 PTTNVLHWKTQIFDKANNNWPKQSYSFTFTQANHT
-1702 NNKENSW
+1702 N
-1709 PIVKHQYVL
+1709 
-1718 PQAIPG
+1718 
-1724 ALENDNSGMAG
+1724 AG
-1735 LMSARDKARLDSIWE
+1735 VMSAEDKRRLDSIKGFTYDNGNTHE
-1750 GDKQIAGIQIST
+1750 YNFNENHTNGDNLHSFHINTDGTIGYTGWTQGFKYTNNASTVTLSYTHYTGNDSSINIPVLNDGNTINQGSANASKAGIVTADQYNKIVSRLT
-1762 GSWQVFKNDG
+1762 YLEKWCMWQSGLPNNK
-1772 STYTLANIK
+1772 STYI
-1781 HQSNSITNI
+1781 
-1790 KVEYGFKVKWSGTW
+1790 WSGTLAQFNSLTS
-1804 KWTVN
+1804 KPEN
-1809 NQKNAEECKGAWGT
+1809 T
-1823 TLPAVNTNSSTYTS
+1823 TF
-1837 PVLSGNESGNWSQIC
+1837 
-1852 YETIYAAKR
+1852 
-1861 GLIISGYP
+1861 IIS
-1869 DDYAASS
+1869 
-1876 NGSRHLGSIVPAS
+1876 N
-1889 GKDNRSCSVSWATYR
+1889 
-1904 LLFYG
+1904 
-1909 MCTQAEADGL
+1909 
-1919 NIGVMKTKTTKDITK
+1919 
-1934 RSWEIYY
+1934 
-1941 NSDSSHCFF
+1941 
-1950 MAYPAAFGNIA
+1950 
-1961 TIKKNGVEI
+1961 
-1970 ITSSFLKVGAVNYT
+1970 
-1984 NGAGYTQQYYVY
+1984 
-1996 RSGVGAAGMSITIS
+1996 

>member
-111 GRGTAKNKYGF
+111 GRGTAQNKYGF

-204 ATGIFSHAEGGGT
+204 ATGIFSHAEGEHTTASGGDSHAEGYYATASGDFSHAEGWRTTANGDRSHAEGAGT

-225 AEGDRTMSAGTST
+225 AEG
-238 HAEGTNTSA
+238 
-247 YSIASH
+247 I
-253 AEGGGTTASGNYSH
+253 GTTAS
-267 AEGGG
+267 
-272 TTASGEDSHAEGG
+272 
-285 GTTASGPYS
+285 
-294 HAEGNSTY
+294 
-302 ANGDY
+302 GDY
-307 SHAEGSRTM
+307 SHAEGD
-316 SAGTSTHAEGTYTS
+316 STKATGFR
-330 AYSIASHAEGYGT
+330 SHAEGESTKAIGK
-343 NASGDQSHAEGN
+343 SSHAEGW
-355 TTKATGANSH
+355 
-365 AEGNGTYAN
+365 
-374 GENSHAE
+374 
-381 GGGTL
+381 
-386 AYSIG
+386 
-391 SHAEGGGTTASG
+391 GTTASAY
-403 PYSHAEGGGT
+403 YSHAEG
-413 IASGHYSHA
+413 SD
-422 EGGGTTASGNQSHT
+422 TTASGDYSHT
-436 EGYTTK
+436 EG
-442 ATGANSHAEGNSTK
+442 NS
-456 ATGDQS
+456 
-462 HAEGGGTTASGNQS
+462 
-476 HAEGN
+476 
-481 ATKATG
+481 
-487 ANSHAE
+487 
-493 GIFTYV
+493 TYV

-543 VNSFAHGV
+543 VNSFAHGI
-551 KRTLASGANSIALVS
+551 KGTLASGVNSIALVS
-566 GTASGSNSIAFT
+566 GTASGNSSVAIKGTASGSNSIAFT
-578 GTASGNSSISLDG
+578 GTASGENSISLDG

-610 IAIGQGAIA
+610 VAIGQGAIA

-624 AMALIKGHATGQQSL
+624 AMGLIKGHATGQQSL

-652 AMNASSASNTQSFA
+652 AMNVSSASNTQSFA

-739 GEYSLSNGH
+739 GEYSLSHGH

-760 GYGTNASGDQSHA
+760 GYGTNASGDQSHT

-840 NDKRHN
+840 SDKRHN

-869 YFKTTVDGNHTEVV
+869 YFKTTVDGSHTEVV

-898 TCNITVNGNTTNRL
+898 TCNITVNGNTTNRF
-912 NGTSDTRIT
+912 NGTSDTRTT

-932 ISSVT
+932 IST
-937 GFKSSYAYNNVFN
+937 TKGAKYIYSY
-950 KVNKSSYN
+950 
-958 YIGEYLGT
+958 
-966 YVSKSISERSDT
+966 
-978 NVYLSAPKI
+978 
-987 CIHGDTAT
+987 
-995 DGTYVDISSDVSY
+995 
-1008 VYGRRHTYI
+1008 
-1017 GQPVHGGTSVT
+1017 
-1028 TTIKGNT
+1028 
-1035 INENSTTSNKTTNTN
+1035 STTY
-1050 NETVTG
+1050 
-1056 NSTTNVTGSTNLTT
+1056 
-1070 GSLNITSGS
+1070 
-1079 TNLDLNKTHI
+1079 TH
-1089 HTTNELCIKS
+1089 
-1099 NTNTYFKGAT
+1099 
-1109 NTYLGK
+1109 
-1115 DQEGYKGTNFYVSSS
+1115 SSS
-1130 NTGDLTSPNISLNAS
+1130 NVTNT
-1145 TKYDENVGNKSLT
+1145 T
-1158 ATGTLNEDIT
+1158 AGTRT
-1168 GVVTTTNRNNCNIY
+1168 
-1182 TYGNSYTYVHGN
+1182 N
-1194 ITDTA
+1194 ITDGYVSETNKA
-1199 EGERLVVTKG
+1199 
-1209 SINIHNLNNSNTYTS
+1209 NIGTYTT
-1224 GNTYQYTS
+1224 GTS
-1232 GNKTDTVSGTITIN
+1232 
-1246 CNTINEN
+1246 
-1253 STTSNKTTNTNNET
+1253 
-1267 VTGNSTTNVT
+1267 
-1277 GSTNLTTGSL
+1277 
-1287 NITSGVTNLN
+1287 
-1297 LNKTHIHVTNDLCI
+1297 
-1311 KSSTNTYF
+1311 
-1319 KGATNTYVGK
+1319 
-1329 DQEGNKG
+1329 
-1336 TNFYVTSS
+1336 
-1344 TLGDLTS
+1344 
-1351 PSISLNAS
+1351 
-1359 KKYDEN
+1359 
-1365 IGNKSV
+1365 
-1371 IAKGTLTEDITGIV
+1371 
-1385 TTTNR
+1385 
-1390 NNCNIYTYGNS
+1390 
-1401 YTYIHGNITDTA
+1401 
-1413 EGERLVVTKS
+1413 
-1423 NVNVHNLSNSTT
+1423 
-1435 STSGNTYQYTSSNKT
+1435 YQYTSSNKT

-1460 TNGNVSTT
+1460 TVDNVSTT
-1468 NKANVSITTRGAH
+1468 NKSNVNITTRGAH

-1498 LIVNSGGR
+1498 LIVSSGGK

-1569 KISSYTNVS
+1569 KVSSNTNVS

-1584 DEASYFAVGIGT
+1584 DEASYFAIGIGT

-1606 ISQGTTAGTNGVAYF
+1606 ISQGTTAGTNGVGYF

-1634 GQYPNNKEDK
+1634 SQYPNNKEDK
-1644 SWSAV
+1644 SWSVV

-1662 YKTVNDKF
+1662 YKTMNDKF
-1670 NTFGTGTYFTKSID
+1670 DTFGTGTYFTKSID

-1709 PIVKHQYVL
+1709 PTVKHQYVL
-1718 PQAIPG
+1718 SQAIPG

-1762 GSWQVFKNDG
+1762 GSWQVFKDDG

-1781 HQSNSITNI
+1781 HQSNSITNL

-1837 PVLSGNESGNWSQIC
+1837 PVLSGNGTGNWSQIC

-1869 DDYAASS
+1869 DDYSASS

-1919 NIGVMKTKTTKDITK
+1919 KIDVMKTKTTKDITGK
-1934 RSWEIYY
+1934 SWTINYT
-1941 NSDSSHCFF
+1941 SDSSHCFF
-1950 MAYPAAFGNIA
+1950 MAYPAAFGNIS

>member
-111 GRGTAKNKYGF
+111 GRGTAQNKYGF

-204 ATGIFSHAEGGGT
+204 ATGIFSHSEGKQ
-217 TASGNYSH
+217 
-225 AEGDRTMSAGTST
+225 
-238 HAEGTNTSA
+238 NTV
-247 YSIASH
+247 
-253 AEGGGTTASGNYSH
+253 N
-267 AEGGG
+267 
-272 TTASGEDSHAEGG
+272 GE
-285 GTTASGPYS
+285 
-294 HAEGNSTY
+294 
-302 ANGDY
+302 
-307 SHAEGSRTM
+307 
-316 SAGTSTHAEGTYTS
+316 
-330 AYSIASHAEGYGT
+330 ASHAEGYGNTINAVHAHAEGHT
-343 NASGDQSHAEGN
+343 NTVSADDSHAEGQGNSVSGKYAHVEGYHTNVLSNAGHAEGN
-355 TTKATGANSH
+355 TTIVSAVNA
-365 AEGNGTYAN
+365 
-374 GENSHAE
+374 
-381 GGGTL
+381 
-386 AYSIG
+386 
-391 SHAEGGGTTASG
+391 
-403 PYSHAEGGGT
+403 
-413 IASGHYSHA
+413 
-422 EGGGTTASGNQSHT
+422 
-436 EGYTTK
+436 
-442 ATGANSHAEGNSTK
+442 HAEGNS
-456 ATGDQS
+456 
-462 HAEGGGTTASGNQS
+462 
-476 HAEGN
+476 
-481 ATKATG
+481 
-487 ANSHAE
+487 
-493 GIFTYV
+493 TYV

-551 KRTLASGANSIALVS
+551 KGTLASGVNSMALVS

-578 GTASGNSSISLDG
+578 GTASGENSISLDG

-610 IAIGQGAIA
+610 VAIGQGAIA

-624 AMALIKGHATGQQSL
+624 AMGLIKGHATGQQSL

-666 VNNSTASGI
+666 VNNSTSSGI
-675 NSASTNKGNASGENS
+675 NSASTNKGTASGENS

-712 GEGSVAMNYSKAT
+712 GEGSVAMNYSQAT

-760 GYGTNASGDQSHA
+760 GYGTNASGDQSHT

-869 YFKTTVDGNHTEVV
+869 YFKTTVDGSHTEVV

-898 TCNITVNGNTTNRL
+898 TCNITVNGNTTNRF
-912 NGTSDTRIT
+912 NGTSDTRTT

-1017 GQPVHGGTSVT
+1017 GQPVHSGTSVT
-1028 TTIKGNT
+1028 ITIKGNT

-1056 NSTTNVTGSTNLTT
+1056 NSTTNVTGS
-1070 GSLNITSGS
+1070 I
-1079 TNLDLNKTHI
+1079 
-1089 HTTNELCIKS
+1089 
-1099 NTNTYFKGAT
+1099 
-1109 NTYLGK
+1109 
-1115 DQEGYKGTNFYVSSS
+1115 
-1130 NTGDLTSPNISLNAS
+1130 
-1145 TKYDENVGNKSLT
+1145 
-1158 ATGTLNEDIT
+1158 
-1168 GVVTTTNRNNCNIY
+1168 
-1182 TYGNSYTYVHGN
+1182 
-1194 ITDTA
+1194 
-1199 EGERLVVTKG
+1199 
-1209 SINIHNLNNSNTYTS
+1209 
-1224 GNTYQYTS
+1224 
-1232 GNKTDTVSGTITIN
+1232 
-1246 CNTINEN
+1246 
-1253 STTSNKTTNTNNET
+1253 
-1267 VTGNSTTNVT
+1267 
-1277 GSTNLTTGSL
+1277 NLTTGSL
-1287 NITSGVTNLN
+1287 NITSGVTNLD
-1297 LNKTHIHVTNDLCI
+1297 LNETHIHVTNDLCI

-1319 KGATNTYVGK
+1319 KGATNTYLGK

-1351 PSISLNAS
+1351 PNISLNAS
-1359 KKYDEN
+1359 TKYDEKV
-1365 IGNKSV
+1365 GNKSV

-1390 NNCNIYTYGNS
+1390 NNYNIYTYGNS
-1401 YTYIHGNITDTA
+1401 YTYVHNNITDTA

-1435 STSGNTYQYTSSNKT
+1435 STSGNTYQYTSANKI

-1460 TNGNVSTT
+1460 TDGNVSTT

-1481 TESIT
+1481 TEAIT
-1486 NERSFTVGKHDS
+1486 NKRSFTVGKHDS
-1498 LIVNSGGR
+1498 LIISSGGR

-1533 RLHTRST
+1533 RLNTRST
-1540 YVETVHTYIGDKTN
+1540 YIETVHTYIGDKTN

-1584 DEASYFAVGIGT
+1584 DEASYFVVGIGT

-1634 GQYPNNKEDK
+1634 SQYPNNKEDK

-1662 YKTVNDKF
+1662 YNTVNDKL

-1709 PIVKHQYVL
+1709 PTVKHQYVL

-1772 STYTLANIK
+1772 STTYTLANIK
-1781 HQSNSITNI
+1781 HQSNSITNL

-1837 PVLSGNESGNWSQIC
+1837 PVLSDNGSGNWSQIC

-1919 NIGVMKTKTTKDITK
+1919 KIDVMKTKTTKDITGK
-1934 RSWEIYY
+1934 SWTINYT
-1941 NSDSSHCFF
+1941 SDSSHCFF
-1950 MAYPAAFGNIA
+1950 MAYPAAFGNIS

-1970 ITSSFLKVGAVNYT
+1970 ITSSFIKVGAVNYT
-1984 NGAGYTQQYYVY
+1984 NGAGFTQQYYVY

>member
-1 MAVKPIG
+1 MAVSTIK
-8 TTALTWGS
+8 TTQMTWGFLNS
-16 LLGRGNREPI
+16 RLNREPI
-26 DATQLNYSYTD
+26 DAASLSNSYTD
-37 LLWELNQRT
+37 LLWELNQT
-46 VSYQIGANNGGSGNY
+46 SSTYELGKSNTGGSSNF
-61 YVGLITAVPYVN
+61 YVGLITSVPYVN
-73 EDDKRKD
+73 KGHGKNEDG
-80 SHYTVDANGNKKL
+80 SL
-93 ETIDMKGPW
+93 KGPW
-102 YVSYKGTDK
+102 YVTYCGSDPNEGT
-111 GRGTAKNKYGF
+111 GKYAFTGHIDD
-122 VPDGNPNTYYA
+122 PINAANTYYA

-139 QEMDYTL
+139 RELDYAL
-146 DNGFVRKTQ
+146 DKNTVSPLL

-173 KTYANGL
+173 KEYRDENKEL
-180 ECPDGVYFPTTS
+180 PDGVYFPTTS

-204 ATGIFSHAEGGGT
+204 ATGNFSHSEGKQ
-217 TASGNYSH
+217 NIV
-225 AEGDRTMSAGTST
+225 
-238 HAEGTNTSA
+238 N
-247 YSIASH
+247 
-253 AEGGGTTASGNYSH
+253 
-267 AEGGG
+267 
-272 TTASGEDSHAEGG
+272 GE
-285 GTTASGPYS
+285 
-294 HAEGNSTY
+294 
-302 ANGDY
+302 
-307 SHAEGSRTM
+307 
-316 SAGTSTHAEGTYTS
+316 
-330 AYSIASHAEGYGT
+330 ASHAEGYGNTINAIHAHAEGHT
-343 NASGDQSHAEGN
+343 NTISADDSHAEGQGNTISGKYAHAEGYKNKVQSNAGHAEGN
-355 TTKATGANSH
+355 TTTVSAVNAHAEGNFTYVHSNADNSH
-365 AEGNGTYAN
+365 AEGN
-374 GENSHAE
+374 
-381 GGGTL
+381 
-386 AYSIG
+386 
-391 SHAEGGGTTASG
+391 
-403 PYSHAEGGGT
+403 
-413 IASGHYSHA
+413 
-422 EGGGTTASGNQSHT
+422 
-436 EGYTTK
+436 
-442 ATGANSHAEGNSTK
+442 
-456 ATGDQS
+456 
-462 HAEGGGTTASGNQS
+462 
-476 HAEGN
+476 
-481 ATKATG
+481 
-487 ANSHAE
+487 
-493 GIFTYV
+493 
-499 HSTAE
+499 
-504 NSHAEGTGSYTK
+504 GSYTK

-524 SSYANGKNSHSGGE
+524 SSYANGKNSHSGAE

-543 VNSFAHGV
+543 VNSFAHGI
-551 KRTLASGANSIALVS
+551 KGTLASGVNSIALVS
-566 GTASGSNSIAFT
+566 GTASGDSSVAVKGTASGSNAIALT
-578 GTASGNSSISLDG
+578 GTASGNNSISLDG
-591 TASGS
+591 TASGV

-610 IAIGQGAIA
+610 VAIGQGAIA

-624 AMALIKGHATGQQSL
+624 AMGLIKGHATGQQSL

-652 AMNASSASNTQSFA
+652 AMNSSSASNTQSFA
-666 VNNSTASGI
+666 VNNSTASGV
-675 NSASTNKGNASGENS
+675 NSASLNKGNASAENS

-700 VNSAALNNGNAS
+700 VNSAALNNGTAS
-712 GEGSVAMNYSKAT
+712 GEGSVAMNYSKAD
-725 GKGSVAIGLGTIAS
+725 GKGSVAIGLGTVAK
-739 GEYSLSNGH
+739 GEYSLAQGH
-748 ETRANNHDSHAE
+748 ESRANNHDSHAE
-760 GYGTNASGDQSHA
+760 GYGTNASRDQSHT

-798 TAAHAE
+798 TASHAE

-840 NDKRHN
+840 EDNRHN

-869 YFKTTVDGNHTEVV
+869 YFKTTVDGSHTEVV
-883 RGNYTQTIGTTGKNN
+883 RGNYTQIIGTTGKNN
-898 TCNITVNGNTTNRL
+898 TCNITVNGNTTNRF
-912 NGTSDTRIT
+912 NGTSDTRTT

-950 KVNKSSYN
+950 KVDKSSYN
-958 YIGEYLGT
+958 YIGESLGT

-1017 GQPVHGGTSVT
+1017 GQPVHSGTSVT

-1056 NSTTNVTGSTNLTT
+1056 NSTINVTESTNLTT
-1070 GSLNITSGS
+1070 GSLNVTSGV

-1089 HTTNELCIKS
+1089 HVTNELCIKS
-1099 NTNTYFKGAT
+1099 STNTYFKGVT
-1109 NTYLGK
+1109 NTYIGK
-1115 DQEGYKGTNFYVSSS
+1115 DKEGNKGTNFYVTST

-1145 TKYDENVGNKSLT
+1145 TKYDENVGNKS
-1158 ATGTLNEDIT
+1158 
-1168 GVVTTTNRNNCNIY
+1168 
-1182 TYGNSYTYVHGN
+1182 
-1194 ITDTA
+1194 
-1199 EGERLVVTKG
+1199 
-1209 SINIHNLNNSNTYTS
+1209 
-1224 GNTYQYTS
+1224 
-1232 GNKTDTVSGTITIN
+1232 
-1246 CNTINEN
+1246 
-1253 STTSNKTTNTNNET
+1253 
-1267 VTGNSTTNVT
+1267 
-1277 GSTNLTTGSL
+1277 
-1287 NITSGVTNLN
+1287 
-1297 LNKTHIHVTNDLCI
+1297 
-1311 KSSTNTYF
+1311 
-1319 KGATNTYVGK
+1319 
-1329 DQEGNKG
+1329 
-1336 TNFYVTSS
+1336 
-1344 TLGDLTS
+1344 
-1351 PSISLNAS
+1351 
-1359 KKYDEN
+1359 
-1365 IGNKSV
+1365 V
-1371 IAKGTLTEDITGIV
+1371 IAKGSLTEDITGIV
-1385 TTTNR
+1385 TKTNR
-1390 NNCNIYTYGNS
+1390 NNYNIYTYGNS
-1401 YTYIHGNITDTA
+1401 YTYIHGNITDTI

-1423 NVNVHNLSNSTT
+1423 HVNVHNLSNSTT

-1460 TNGNVSTT
+1460 TDGKVSVT
-1468 NKANVSITTRGAH
+1468 NKVNVNITTGGAH

-1506 TEKITGEKITQVV
+1506 TEKITGEKIVQVV
-1519 SGNINAYTDDTHDT
+1519 SGNINAYTDDNHDT

-1540 YVETVHTYIGDKTN
+1540 YIETVHTFIGDNTN
-1554 TYISGNYSVGLGQGI
+1554 TVINGNYSIGLGQGI
-1569 KISSYTNVS
+1569 KVSSNTNVS
-1578 TGKYNK
+1578 TGKFNK

-1606 ISQGTTAGTNGVAYF
+1606 ISQGNTAGTNGVGYF

-1634 GQYPNNKEDK
+1634 SQYPNNKEDK
-1644 SWSAV
+1644 SWSTV

-1662 YKTVNDKF
+1662 YKTINDKF

-1709 PIVKHQYVL
+1709 PTVKHQYVL

-1772 STYTLANIK
+1772 STTYTLANIK
-1781 HQSNSITNI
+1781 HQSNSITNL
-1790 KVEYGFKVKWSGTW
+1790 KVEYGFKIKWSGTW
-1804 KWTVN
+1804 KWTIN

-1837 PVLSGNESGNWSQIC
+1837 PLLSGNGTGNWSQIC
-1852 YETIYAAKR
+1852 RETIYAAKR

-1869 DDYAASS
+1869 DDYASSS
-1876 NGSRHLGSIVPAS
+1876 NGTRHLGSIVPAS

-1919 NIGVMKTKTTKDITK
+1919 KIDVMKTKTTKDITGK
-1934 RSWEIYY
+1934 SWTINYT
-1941 NSDSSHCFF
+1941 SDSSHCFF
-1950 MAYPAAFGNIA
+1950 MAYPAEFGNIS

-1970 ITSSFLKVGAVNYT
+1970 ITSSFIKVGAVNYT
-1984 NGAGYTQQYYVY
+1984 NGAGYTQQYNVY

>member
-46 VSYQIGANNGGSGNY
+46 VSYQIGINNGGSGNY
-61 YVGLITAVPYVN
+61 YVGLITSVPYVN

-80 SHYTVDANGNKKL
+80 SHYTVDANGNKVL

-111 GRGTAKNKYGF
+111 GRGTAQNKYGF

-167 DSYTKS
+167 DSYIMSRK
-173 KTYANGL
+173 YADGL
-180 ECPDGVYFPTTS
+180 ECPDGTYFPTTS

-204 ATGIFSHAEGGGT
+204 ATGNFSHAEGKLTKVNG
-217 TASGNYSH
+217 
-225 AEGDRTMSAGTST
+225 E
-238 HAEGTNTSA
+238 
-247 YSIASH
+247 ASH
-253 AEGGGTTASGNYSH
+253 VEGYNNTVNALH
-267 AEGGG
+267 AHGEGHQNIVS
-272 TTASGEDSHAEGG
+272 ADDSHAEGRENTVSG
-285 GTTASGPYS
+285 EYAHVEGYKNKVQSNAGHAEGTTTTVSAANA
-294 HAEGNSTY
+294 HTEGNSTY
-302 ANGDY
+302 
-307 SHAEGSRTM
+307 
-316 SAGTSTHAEGTYTS
+316 
-330 AYSIASHAEGYGT
+330 
-343 NASGDQSHAEGN
+343 
-355 TTKATGANSH
+355 
-365 AEGNGTYAN
+365 
-374 GENSHAE
+374 
-381 GGGTL
+381 
-386 AYSIG
+386 
-391 SHAEGGGTTASG
+391 
-403 PYSHAEGGGT
+403 
-413 IASGHYSHA
+413 
-422 EGGGTTASGNQSHT
+422 
-436 EGYTTK
+436 
-442 ATGANSHAEGNSTK
+442 
-456 ATGDQS
+456 
-462 HAEGGGTTASGNQS
+462 
-476 HAEGN
+476 
-481 ATKATG
+481 
-487 ANSHAE
+487 
-493 GIFTYV
+493 V
-499 HSTAE
+499 HSNAD

-538 ATAGG
+538 AIAGG
-543 VNSFAHGV
+543 VNSFAHGI
-551 KRTLASGANSIALVS
+551 KGTLASGVNSIALVS
-566 GTASGSNSIAFT
+566 GTASGDSSVAVKGTASGSNAIAFT
-578 GTASGNSSISLDG
+578 GTASGSNAIAFTGTASGDNSISLDG

-610 IAIGQGAIA
+610 IAIGQDSVA

-652 AMNASSASNTQSFA
+652 AMNASSATNTQSFA

-675 NSASTNKGNASGENS
+675 NSTSTNKGTASGENS

-700 VNSAALNNGNAS
+700 VNSAALNNGTAS

-725 GKGSVAIGLGTIAS
+725 GKGSVAIGLNTIAS
-739 GEYSLSNGH
+739 GEYSLAQGH
-748 ETRANNHDSHAE
+748 ESKANNHDSHAE
-760 GYGTNASGDQSHA
+760 GYGTNASGDQSHT

-788 GQGST
+788 GQGSI

-840 NDKRHN
+840 DDRRHN

-883 RGNYTQTIGTTGKNN
+883 KGNYTQTIGTATKNN
-898 TCNITVNGNTTNRL
+898 TCNITVNGNTTNRF

-926 GYGSTF
+926 GYGSSF

-958 YIGEYLGT
+958 YIEESLGT
-966 YVSKSISERSDT
+966 YVKGSITERADN

-987 CIHGDTAT
+987 CIHGDAT
-995 DGTYVDISSDVSY
+995 KDGTYVDISSDVSY

-1028 TTIKGNT
+1028 TTIKGTT

-1050 NETVTG
+1050 NENVTG
-1056 NSTTNVTGSTNLTT
+1056 NSTIKVTGNTNLNT

-1089 HTTNELCIKS
+1089 HVTNELCIKS
-1099 NTNTYFKGAT
+1099 STDAYFKGAK
-1109 NTYLGK
+1109 NT
-1115 DQEGYKGTNFYVSSS
+1115 F
-1130 NTGDLTSPNISLNAS
+1130 I
-1145 TKYDENVGNKSLT
+1145 
-1158 ATGTLNEDIT
+1158 
-1168 GVVTTTNRNNCNIY
+1168 
-1182 TYGNSYTYVHGN
+1182 
-1194 ITDTA
+1194 
-1199 EGERLVVTKG
+1199 
-1209 SINIHNLNNSNTYTS
+1209 
-1224 GNTYQYTS
+1224 
-1232 GNKTDTVSGTITIN
+1232 
-1246 CNTINEN
+1246 
-1253 STTSNKTTNTNNET
+1253 
-1267 VTGNSTTNVT
+1267 
-1277 GSTNLTTGSL
+1277 
-1287 NITSGVTNLN
+1287 
-1297 LNKTHIHVTNDLCI
+1297 
-1311 KSSTNTYF
+1311 
-1319 KGATNTYVGK
+1319 GK

-1336 TNFYVTSS
+1336 TNFYVTS
-1344 TLGDLTS
+1344 TTKGDLTS

-1359 KKYDEN
+1359 TKYDEN
-1365 IGNKSV
+1365 IGNKFV
-1371 IAKGTLTEDITGIV
+1371 IATGTLTEDITGAV
-1385 TTTNR
+1385 TKINKDNYTS
-1390 NNCNIYTYGNS
+1390 YTYENS
-1401 YTYIHGNITDTA
+1401 YTYVHGNITDMV

-1423 NVNVHNLSNSTT
+1423 PVNIHNLSNSTT
-1435 STSGNTYQYTSSNKT
+1435 STSGNTYQYTNTNKT
-1450 DAVGGTRTNI
+1450 DAVHGTRTNI
-1460 TNGNVSTT
+1460 TDGKVSIT
-1468 NKANVSITTRGAH
+1468 NKANVNITTGGAH

-1486 NERSFTVGKHDS
+1486 NERSVTVGKHDS
-1498 LIVNSGGR
+1498 LIVSSGGR
-1506 TEKITGEKITQVV
+1506 TDKITGEKITQVI

-1533 RLHTRST
+1533 RLHTRSA
-1540 YVETVHTYIGDKTN
+1540 YIETVHTYIGDKTN
-1554 TYISGNYSVGLGQGI
+1554 TVINGNYSVGLGQGI
-1569 KISSYTNVS
+1569 KVSSNTNVS
-1578 TGKYNK
+1578 TGKFNK
-1584 DEASYFAVGIGT
+1584 DEASYFVVGIGT

-1606 ISQGTTAGTNGVAYF
+1606 ISQNAKDAGYNGVGYF

-1662 YKTVNDKF
+1662 YNTMNDKF
-1670 NTFGTGTYFTKSID
+1670 DTFGKGTYFTKSID

-1709 PIVKHQYVL
+1709 PTVKHQYVL

-1772 STYTLANIK
+1772 TTYTLANIK
-1781 HQSNSITNI
+1781 HQTNSITNL

-1804 KWTVN
+1804 KWTVS

-1837 PVLSGNESGNWSQIC
+1837 PVLSGNGTGNWSQIC

-1876 NGSRHLGSIVPAS
+1876 NGTRHLGSIVPAS

-1919 NIGVMKTKTTKDITK
+1919 NIDVMKIKTTKDITGK
-1934 RSWEIYY
+1934 SWTINYT
-1941 NSDSSHCFF
+1941 SDSSHCFF
-1950 MAYPAAFGNIA
+1950 MAYPAEFGNIS

-1984 NGAGYTQQYYVY
+1984 NGAGYTQQYNVY

>member
-1 MAVKPIG
+1 MAVSTIK
-8 TTALTWGS
+8 TTQMTWGFLNS
-16 LLGRGNREPI
+16 RLNREPI
-26 DATQLNYSYTD
+26 DAASLSNSYTD
-37 LLWELNQRT
+37 LLWELNQT
-46 VSYQIGANNGGSGNY
+46 SSTYELGKSNTGGSSNF
-61 YVGLITAVPYVN
+61 YVGLITSVPYVN
-73 EDDKRKD
+73 KGHGKNEDG
-80 SHYTVDANGNKKL
+80 SL
-93 ETIDMKGPW
+93 KGPW
-102 YVSYKGTDK
+102 YVTYCGSDPNEGT
-111 GRGTAKNKYGF
+111 GKYAFTGHIDD
-122 VPDGNPNTYYA
+122 PINAANTYYA

-139 QEMDYTL
+139 RELDYAL
-146 DNGFVRKTQ
+146 DKNTVSPLL

-173 KTYANGL
+173 KEYRDENKEL
-180 ECPDGVYFPTTS
+180 PDGVYFPTTS

-204 ATGIFSHAEGGGT
+204 ATGNFSHSEGKQ
-217 TASGNYSH
+217 NIV
-225 AEGDRTMSAGTST
+225 
-238 HAEGTNTSA
+238 N
-247 YSIASH
+247 
-253 AEGGGTTASGNYSH
+253 
-267 AEGGG
+267 
-272 TTASGEDSHAEGG
+272 GE
-285 GTTASGPYS
+285 
-294 HAEGNSTY
+294 
-302 ANGDY
+302 
-307 SHAEGSRTM
+307 
-316 SAGTSTHAEGTYTS
+316 
-330 AYSIASHAEGYGT
+330 ASHAEGYGNTINAIHAHAEGHT
-343 NASGDQSHAEGN
+343 NTISADDSHAEGQGNTISGKYAHAEGYKNKVQSNTGHAEGN
-355 TTKATGANSH
+355 TTTVSAVNAHAEGNFTYVHSNADNSH
-365 AEGNGTYAN
+365 AEGN
-374 GENSHAE
+374 
-381 GGGTL
+381 
-386 AYSIG
+386 
-391 SHAEGGGTTASG
+391 
-403 PYSHAEGGGT
+403 
-413 IASGHYSHA
+413 
-422 EGGGTTASGNQSHT
+422 
-436 EGYTTK
+436 
-442 ATGANSHAEGNSTK
+442 
-456 ATGDQS
+456 
-462 HAEGGGTTASGNQS
+462 
-476 HAEGN
+476 
-481 ATKATG
+481 
-487 ANSHAE
+487 
-493 GIFTYV
+493 
-499 HSTAE
+499 
-504 NSHAEGTGSYTK
+504 GSYTK

-524 SSYANGKNSHSGGE
+524 SSYANGKNSHSGAE

-543 VNSFAHGV
+543 VNSFAHGI
-551 KRTLASGANSIALVS
+551 KGTLASGVNSIALVS
-566 GTASGSNSIAFT
+566 GTASGDSSVAVKGTASGSNAIALT
-578 GTASGNSSISLDG
+578 GTASGNNSISLDG
-591 TASGS
+591 TASGV

-610 IAIGQGAIA
+610 VAIGQGAIA

-624 AMALIKGHATGQQSL
+624 AMGLIKGHATGQQSL

-652 AMNASSASNTQSFA
+652 AMNSSSASNTQSFA
-666 VNNSTASGI
+666 VNNSTASGA
-675 NSASTNKGNASGENS
+675 NSASLNKGNASAENS

-700 VNSAALNNGNAS
+700 VNSAALNNGTAS
-712 GEGSVAMNYSKAT
+712 GEGSVAMNYGKAD
-725 GKGSVAIGLGTIAS
+725 GKGSVAIGLGTVAK
-739 GEYSLSNGH
+739 GEYSLAQGH
-748 ETRANNHDSHAE
+748 ESRANNHDSHAE
-760 GYGTNASGDQSHA
+760 GYGTNASRDQSHT

-798 TAAHAE
+798 TASHAE

-840 NDKRHN
+840 EDNRHN

-869 YFKTTVDGNHTEVV
+869 YFKTTVDGSHTEVV

-898 TCNITVNGNTTNRL
+898 TCNITVNGNTTNRF
-912 NGTSDTRIT
+912 NGTSDTRTT

-932 ISSVT
+932 ISSVI

-950 KVNKSSYN
+950 KVDKSSYN
-958 YIGEYLGT
+958 YIGESLGT

-995 DGTYVDISSDVSY
+995 DGTYIDISSDVSY

-1017 GQPVHGGTSVT
+1017 GQPVHSGTSVT

-1056 NSTTNVTGSTNLTT
+1056 NSTINVTESTNLTT
-1070 GSLNITSGS
+1070 GSLNITSGV

-1089 HTTNELCIKS
+1089 HVTNDLCIKS
-1099 NTNTYFKGAT
+1099 GTNTYFKGVT
-1109 NTYLGK
+1109 NTYIGK
-1115 DQEGYKGTNFYVSSS
+1115 DKEGNKGTNFYVTST

-1145 TKYDENVGNKSLT
+1145 TKYDENVGNKSVIAKGSLT
-1158 ATGTLNEDIT
+1158 EDIT
-1168 GVVTTTNRNNCNIY
+1168 GIVTTTNRNNYNIY

-1194 ITDTA
+1194 ITDT
-1199 EGERLVVTKG
+1199 
-1209 SINIHNLNNSNTYTS
+1209 I
-1224 GNTYQYTS
+1224 
-1232 GNKTDTVSGTITIN
+1232 
-1246 CNTINEN
+1246 
-1253 STTSNKTTNTNNET
+1253 
-1267 VTGNSTTNVT
+1267 
-1277 GSTNLTTGSL
+1277 
-1287 NITSGVTNLN
+1287 
-1297 LNKTHIHVTNDLCI
+1297 
-1311 KSSTNTYF
+1311 
-1319 KGATNTYVGK
+1319 
-1329 DQEGNKG
+1329 
-1336 TNFYVTSS
+1336 
-1344 TLGDLTS
+1344 
-1351 PSISLNAS
+1351 
-1359 KKYDEN
+1359 
-1365 IGNKSV
+1365 
-1371 IAKGTLTEDITGIV
+1371 
-1385 TTTNR
+1385 
-1390 NNCNIYTYGNS
+1390 
-1401 YTYIHGNITDTA
+1401 

-1423 NVNVHNLSNSTT
+1423 HVNVHNLSNSTT

-1460 TNGNVSTT
+1460 TDGKVSVT
-1468 NKANVSITTRGAH
+1468 NKVNVNITTGGAH

-1506 TEKITGEKITQVV
+1506 TEKITGGKIVQVV
-1519 SGNINAYTDDTHDT
+1519 SGNINSYTDDNHDT

-1540 YVETVHTYIGDKTN
+1540 YIETVHTFIGDNTN
-1554 TYISGNYSVGLGQGI
+1554 TAINGNYSVGLGQGI
-1569 KISSYTNVS
+1569 KVSSNTNVS
-1578 TGKYNK
+1578 TGKFNK

-1606 ISQGTTAGTNGVAYF
+1606 ISQGNTAGTNGVGYF

-1634 GQYPNNKEDK
+1634 SQYPNNKEDK
-1644 SWSAV
+1644 SWSTV

-1662 YKTVNDKF
+1662 YKTINDKF

-1702 NNKENSW
+1702 NNKENGW
-1709 PIVKHQYVL
+1709 PTVKHQYVL
-1718 PQAIPG
+1718 SQAIPG

-1772 STYTLANIK
+1772 STTYTLANIK
-1781 HQSNSITNI
+1781 HQSNSITNL
-1790 KVEYGFKVKWSGTW
+1790 KVEYGFKIKWSGTW
-1804 KWTVN
+1804 KWTIN

-1823 TLPAVNTNSSTYTS
+1823 ALPAVNTNSSTYTS
-1837 PVLSGNESGNWSQIC
+1837 PLLSGNGTGNWSQIC

-1869 DDYAASS
+1869 DDYASSS
-1876 NGSRHLGSIVPAS
+1876 NGTRHLGSIVPAS

-1919 NIGVMKTKTTKDITK
+1919 KIDVMKTKTTKDITGK
-1934 RSWEIYY
+1934 SWTINYT
-1941 NSDSSHCFF
+1941 SDSSHCFF
-1950 MAYPAAFGNIA
+1950 MAYPAEFGNIS

-1970 ITSSFLKVGAVNYT
+1970 ITSSFIKVGAVNYT
-1984 NGAGYTQQYYVY
+1984 NGAGYTQQYNVY

>member
-46 VSYQIGANNGGSGNY
+46 VSYEIGTNNGGSGNY
-61 YVGLITAVPYVN
+61 YVGLITSVPYVN

-80 SHYTVDANGNKKL
+80 SHYTVDKGNKKL

-111 GRGTAKNKYGF
+111 GRGTAQNKYGF

-173 KTYANGL
+173 KEYSNGKKEL
-180 ECPDGVYFPTTS
+180 PDGTYFPTTS

-198 DYTHNV
+198 DYTNNV
-204 ATGIFSHAEGGGT
+204 ATGNFSHAEGKLT
-217 TASGNYSH
+217 TVNGEASHGEGLSNTINALHAH
-225 AEGDRTMSAGTST
+225 AEGHQNIVSAD
-238 HAEGTNTSA
+238 
-247 YSIASH
+247 
-253 AEGGGTTASGNYSH
+253 
-267 AEGGG
+267 
-272 TTASGEDSHAEGG
+272 DSHAEGRENTVSG
-285 GTTASGPYS
+285 EYAHVEGYKNEVQSNAGHAEGNTTTVSGVNA

-302 ANGDY
+302 I
-307 SHAEGSRTM
+307 H
-316 SAGTSTHAEGTYTS
+316 
-330 AYSIASHAEGYGT
+330 
-343 NASGDQSHAEGN
+343 
-355 TTKATGANSH
+355 
-365 AEGNGTYAN
+365 
-374 GENSHAE
+374 
-381 GGGTL
+381 
-386 AYSIG
+386 
-391 SHAEGGGTTASG
+391 TTA
-403 PYSHAEGGGT
+403 
-413 IASGHYSHA
+413 
-422 EGGGTTASGNQSHT
+422 
-436 EGYTTK
+436 
-442 ATGANSHAEGNSTK
+442 
-456 ATGDQS
+456 D
-462 HAEGGGTTASGNQS
+462 
-476 HAEGN
+476 
-481 ATKATG
+481 
-487 ANSHAE
+487 
-493 GIFTYV
+493 
-499 HSTAE
+499 

-538 ATAGG
+538 ATTGG
-543 VNSFAHGV
+543 VNSFAHGI
-551 KRTLASGANSIALVS
+551 KGTLASGVNSIALVS
-566 GTASGSNSIAFT
+566 GTASGDSSVAVKGTASGSNAIAFT

-610 IAIGQGAIA
+610 IAIGQGSVA

-666 VNNSTASGI
+666 VNNSKASGI
-675 NSASTNKGNASGENS
+675 NSSSLNKGTASGENS

-700 VNSAALNNGNAS
+700 VNSTALNNGNAS

-725 GKGSVAIGLGTIAS
+725 GKGSVAIGLETVAK
-739 GEYSLSNGH
+739 GEYSLAQGH
-748 ETRANNHDSHAE
+748 ESKANNHDSHAE
-760 GYGTNASGDQSHA
+760 GYGTNASSDQSHT

-788 GQGST
+788 GQGSI

-798 TAAHAE
+798 IAAHAE

-883 RGNYTQTIGTTGKNN
+883 KGNYTQTIGTATKNN
-898 TCNITVNGNTTNRL
+898 TCNITVNGNTTNRF

-926 GYGSTF
+926 GYDSTF
-932 ISSVT
+932 ISTTKGTKHIYSYSTTYIHSNGNVT
-937 GFKSSYAYNNVFN
+937 NTTAGTRTNIADKYVSETN
-950 KVNKSSYN
+950 KAS
-958 YIGEYLGT
+958 IGT
-966 YVSKSISERSDT
+966 Y
-978 NVYLSAPKI
+978 
-987 CIHGDTAT
+987 
-995 DGTYVDISSDVSY
+995 
-1008 VYGRRHTYI
+1008 
-1017 GQPVHGGTSVT
+1017 
-1028 TTIKGNT
+1028 
-1035 INENSTTSNKTTNTN
+1035 
-1050 NETVTG
+1050 
-1056 NSTTNVTGSTNLTT
+1056 TT
-1070 GSLNITSGS
+1070 GT
-1079 TNLDLNKTHI
+1079 
-1089 HTTNELCIKS
+1089 
-1099 NTNTYFKGAT
+1099 
-1109 NTYLGK
+1109 
-1115 DQEGYKGTNFYVSSS
+1115 
-1130 NTGDLTSPNISLNAS
+1130 
-1145 TKYDENVGNKSLT
+1145 
-1158 ATGTLNEDIT
+1158 
-1168 GVVTTTNRNNCNIY
+1168 
-1182 TYGNSYTYVHGN
+1182 
-1194 ITDTA
+1194 
-1199 EGERLVVTKG
+1199 
-1209 SINIHNLNNSNTYTS
+1209 
-1224 GNTYQYTS
+1224 TYQYT
-1232 GNKTDTVSGTITIN
+1232 
-1246 CNTINEN
+1246 
-1253 STTSNKTTNTNNET
+1253 
-1267 VTGNSTTNVT
+1267 TG
-1277 GSTNLTTGSL
+1277 
-1287 NITSGVTNLN
+1287 
-1297 LNKTHIHVTNDLCI
+1297 
-1311 KSSTNTYF
+1311 
-1319 KGATNTYVGK
+1319 A
-1329 DQEGNKG
+1329 
-1336 TNFYVTSS
+1336 
-1344 TLGDLTS
+1344 
-1351 PSISLNAS
+1351 
-1359 KKYDEN
+1359 
-1365 IGNKSV
+1365 
-1371 IAKGTLTEDITGIV
+1371 
-1385 TTTNR
+1385 
-1390 NNCNIYTYGNS
+1390 
-1401 YTYIHGNITDTA
+1401 
-1413 EGERLVVTKS
+1413 
-1423 NVNVHNLSNSTT
+1423 
-1435 STSGNTYQYTSSNKT
+1435 KT

-1460 TNGNVSTT
+1460 TDKYVSETNKASIGTYTTGTTYQYTTGAKTDAVGGTRTDITVGNVSIT
-1468 NKANVSITTRGAH
+1468 NKANIDMTTSGAH

-1486 NERSFTVGKHDS
+1486 NERSVTVGKHDS
-1498 LIVNSGGR
+1498 LIVNSGGI
-1506 TEKITGEKITQVV
+1506 TEKITGEKITQII
-1519 SGNINAYTDDTHDT
+1519 SGNINAYTDDTHDI
-1533 RLHTRST
+1533 RLHTRGA
-1540 YVETVHTYIGDKTN
+1540 YVETVHAYIGDKTN
-1554 TYISGNYSVGLGQGI
+1554 TVINGNYSIGLGQGI
-1569 KISSYTNVS
+1569 KVSSNTNVS
-1578 TGKYNK
+1578 IGKFNK
-1584 DEASYFAVGIGT
+1584 DEASYFVVGIGT

-1606 ISQGTTAGTNGVAYF
+1606 ISQGNTTGTNGVGYF

-1627 YGNTYDP
+1627 YSNTYDP
-1634 GQYPNNKEDK
+1634 GQYPSDKDKEDK

-1649 VTYNMYRNSYTYL
+1649 VTYNMYRNSYSYL
-1662 YKTVNDKF
+1662 YNTMNDKF
-1670 NTFGTGTYFTKSID
+1670 DTFGKGTYFTKSID

-1709 PIVKHQYVL
+1709 PTVEHQYVL

-1772 STYTLANIK
+1772 TTYTLANIK
-1781 HQSNSITNI
+1781 HQSNSITNL

-1804 KWTVN
+1804 KWTVS

-1823 TLPAVNTNSSTYTS
+1823 ILPAVNTNSSTYTS
-1837 PVLSGNESGNWSQIC
+1837 PVLSGNGTGNWSQIC

-1876 NGSRHLGSIVPAS
+1876 NGTRHLGSIVPAS

-1919 NIGVMKTKTTKDITK
+1919 NIDVMKTKTTKDITGK
-1934 RSWEIYY
+1934 SWTINYT
-1941 NSDSSHCFF
+1941 SDSSHCFF
-1950 MAYPAAFGNIA
+1950 MAYPAEFGNIS

-1984 NGAGYTQQYYVY
+1984 NGAGYTQQYNVY

>member
-1 MAVKPIG
+1 MAVSTIK
-8 TTALTWGS
+8 TTQMTWGFLNS
-16 LLGRGNREPI
+16 RLNREPI
-26 DATQLNYSYTD
+26 DAASLNNSYTD
-37 LLWELNQRT
+37 LLWELNQT
-46 VSYQIGANNGGSGNY
+46 SSTYELGKSNTGGSSNF
-61 YVGLITAVPYVN
+61 YVGLITSVPYVN
-73 EDDKRKD
+73 KGHGKNEDG
-80 SHYTVDANGNKKL
+80 SL
-93 ETIDMKGPW
+93 KGPW
-102 YVSYKGTDK
+102 YVTYCGSDSNEGT
-111 GRGTAKNKYGF
+111 GKYAFTGHIAD
-122 VPDGNPNTYYA
+122 PINAANTYYA

-139 QEMDYTL
+139 RELDYAL
-146 DNGFVRKTQ
+146 DKNTASPLL

-173 KTYANGL
+173 KEYRDKNKEL
-180 ECPDGVYFPTTS
+180 PDGVYFPTTS

-204 ATGIFSHAEGGGT
+204 ATGNFSHSEGKQ
-217 TASGNYSH
+217 
-225 AEGDRTMSAGTST
+225 
-238 HAEGTNTSA
+238 NTV
-247 YSIASH
+247 
-253 AEGGGTTASGNYSH
+253 N
-267 AEGGG
+267 
-272 TTASGEDSHAEGG
+272 GE
-285 GTTASGPYS
+285 
-294 HAEGNSTY
+294 
-302 ANGDY
+302 
-307 SHAEGSRTM
+307 
-316 SAGTSTHAEGTYTS
+316 
-330 AYSIASHAEGYGT
+330 ASHAEGYGNT
-343 NASGDQSHAEGN
+343 INAMHAHAEGN
-355 TTKATGANSH
+355 TNTISADDSH
-365 AEGNGTYAN
+365 AEGQGNSVSGEYAHVEGYKN
-374 GENSHAE
+374 KVQSNAGHAE
-381 GGGTL
+381 G
-386 AYSIG
+386 
-391 SHAEGGGTTASG
+391 
-403 PYSHAEGGGT
+403 
-413 IASGHYSHA
+413 
-422 EGGGTTASGNQSHT
+422 N
-436 EGYTTK
+436 
-442 ATGANSHAEGNSTK
+442 ANTVSAVNAHAEGNS
-456 ATGDQS
+456 
-462 HAEGGGTTASGNQS
+462 
-476 HAEGN
+476 
-481 ATKATG
+481 
-487 ANSHAE
+487 
-493 GIFTYV
+493 TYV

-524 SSYANGKNSHSGGE
+524 SSYANGENSHSGGE

-543 VNSFAHGV
+543 VNSFAHGI
-551 KRTLASGANSIALVS
+551 KETLASGSNSIALVS
-566 GTASGSNSIAFT
+566 GTASGYSSVAIKGTASGTNSIALT
-578 GTASGNSSISLDG
+578 GTASGSNSIALSGTASGIGSISLDG
-591 TASGS
+591 TASGIG
-596 NSVSIQG
+596 SVSIQG

-610 IAIGQGAIA
+610 VAIGQGSIA
-619 ETGQG
+619 ETGQS
-624 AMALIKGHATGQQSL
+624 AMGLIKGHATGQQSL
-639 ATNASSASGTNSV
+639 ATNISTSSGTNSV
-652 AMNASSASNTQSFA
+652 AMNASSATNTQSFA
-666 VNNSTASGI
+666 VNNSTASGM
-675 NSASTNKGNASGENS
+675 NSTSINKGNASGENS
-690 ISTNISTATG
+690 ISTNISIATG

-712 GEGSVAMNYSKAT
+712 GEGSVAMNYSEAT

-748 ETRANNHDSHAE
+748 ETIANNHDSHAE

-840 NDKRHN
+840 DDKRHN

-853 GDINIEGPNT
+853 GDINIEGQNT

-869 YFKTTVDGNHTEVV
+869 YFKTTVDGSHTEVV

-898 TCNITVNGNTTNRL
+898 TCNITVNGNTTNRF
-912 NGTSDTRIT
+912 NGTSDTRTT

-1070 GSLNITSGS
+1070 GSLNITSGN

-1089 HTTNELCIKS
+1089 HVTNELCIKS
-1099 NTNTYFKGAT
+1099 STNTYFKGAT

-1115 DQEGYKGTNFYVSSS
+1115 DQEGNKGTNFYVTS
-1130 NTGDLTSPNISLNAS
+1130 TTLGDLTSPNISLNAS
-1145 TKYDENVGNKSLT
+1145 TKYDEKVGNKSLT

-1168 GVVTTTNRNNCNIY
+1168 GIVTTTNRSNYNIY

-1199 EGERLVVTKG
+1199 EGERLVVTK
-1209 SINIHNLNNSNTYTS
+1209 
-1224 GNTYQYTS
+1224 
-1232 GNKTDTVSGTITIN
+1232 
-1246 CNTINEN
+1246 
-1253 STTSNKTTNTNNET
+1253 
-1267 VTGNSTTNVT
+1267 
-1277 GSTNLTTGSL
+1277 
-1287 NITSGVTNLN
+1287 
-1297 LNKTHIHVTNDLCI
+1297 
-1311 KSSTNTYF
+1311 
-1319 KGATNTYVGK
+1319 
-1329 DQEGNKG
+1329 
-1336 TNFYVTSS
+1336 
-1344 TLGDLTS
+1344 
-1351 PSISLNAS
+1351 
-1359 KKYDEN
+1359 
-1365 IGNKSV
+1365 
-1371 IAKGTLTEDITGIV
+1371 
-1385 TTTNR
+1385 
-1390 NNCNIYTYGNS
+1390 
-1401 YTYIHGNITDTA
+1401 
-1413 EGERLVVTKS
+1413 S
-1423 NVNVHNLSNSTT
+1423 NVNIHNLSNSTT

-1450 DAVGGTRTNI
+1450 DAVGGTRTNV
-1460 TNGNVSTT
+1460 TDGNVSTT

-1498 LIVNSGGR
+1498 LTVNSGGR
-1506 TEKITGEKITQVV
+1506 TEKITGEKIIQVV

-1540 YVETVHTYIGDKTN
+1540 YIETVHTYIGDKTN
-1554 TYISGNYSVGLGQGI
+1554 TYIAGNYSVGLGQGI
-1569 KISSYTNVS
+1569 KISSYTNTTV
-1578 TGKYNK
+1578 GKYNK

-1606 ISQGTTAGTNGVAYF
+1606 ISQGTTSGTDGVGYF

-1662 YKTVNDKF
+1662 YNTINDKF

-1702 NNKENSW
+1702 NNKENNW
-1709 PIVKHQYVL
+1709 PTVKHQYVL
-1718 PQAIPG
+1718 SQAIPG

-1919 NIGVMKTKTTKDITK
+1919 NIGVMKTKTTKDITGK
-1934 RSWEIYY
+1934 SWTINYT
-1941 NSDSSHCFF
+1941 SDSSHCFF
-1950 MAYPAAFGNIA
+1950 MAYPAAFGNIS

-1970 ITSSFLKVGAVNYT
+1970 ITSSFIKVGAVNYT
-1984 NGAGYTQQYYVY
+1984 NGAGFTQQYYVY

>member
-111 GRGTAKNKYGF
+111 GRGTAQNKYGF

-217 TASGNYSH
+217 IASGN
-225 AEGDRTMSAGTST
+225 
-238 HAEGTNTSA
+238 
-247 YSIASH
+247 
-253 AEGGGTTASGNYSH
+253 
-267 AEGGG
+267 
-272 TTASGEDSHAEGG
+272 
-285 GTTASGPYS
+285 
-294 HAEGNSTY
+294 
-302 ANGDY
+302 
-307 SHAEGSRTM
+307 
-316 SAGTSTHAEGTYTS
+316 
-330 AYSIASHAEGYGT
+330 
-343 NASGDQSHAEGN
+343 
-355 TTKATGANSH
+355 
-365 AEGNGTYAN
+365 
-374 GENSHAE
+374 
-381 GGGTL
+381 
-386 AYSIG
+386 
-391 SHAEGGGTTASG
+391 
-403 PYSHAEGGGT
+403 
-413 IASGHYSHA
+413 
-422 EGGGTTASGNQSHT
+422 
-436 EGYTTK
+436 
-442 ATGANSHAEGNSTK
+442 
-456 ATGDQS
+456 QS
-462 HAEGGGTTASGNQS
+462 HAEGGGTTASGGCSHAEGAGTTANGYSS

-481 ATKATG
+481 ATIVSAVN
-487 ANSHAE
+487 AHAE
-493 GIFTYV
+493 GNSTYV

-524 SSYANGKNSHSGGE
+524 SSYANGENSHSGGE

-543 VNSFAHGV
+543 VNSFAHGI
-551 KRTLASGANSIALVS
+551 KETLASGSNSIALVS
-566 GTASGSNSIAFT
+566 GTASGYSSVAIKGTASGTNSIALT
-578 GTASGNSSISLDG
+578 GTASGSNSIALSGTASGIGSISLDG
-591 TASGS
+591 TASGIG
-596 NSVSIQG
+596 SVSIQG

-610 IAIGQGAIA
+610 VAIGQGAIA

-624 AMALIKGHATGQQSL
+624 AMGLIKGHATGQQSL

-675 NSASTNKGNASGENS
+675 NSASINKGNALGENS
-690 ISTNISTATG
+690 ISTNISIATG

-712 GEGSVAMNYSKAT
+712 GKGSVAMNYSKAT

-760 GYGTNASGDQSHA
+760 GYGTNASRDQSHA

-788 GQGST
+788 GQGSI

-798 TAAHAE
+798 TASHAE

-853 GDINIEGPNT
+853 GDINIEGTNT

-869 YFKTTVDGNHTEVV
+869 YFKTTVDGSHTEVV

-937 GFKSSYAYNNVFN
+937 GFKSSYAYNNAFN

-958 YIGEYLGT
+958 YIGESLGT

-995 DGTYVDISSDVSY
+995 DGAYVDISSDVSY

-1017 GQPVHGGTSVT
+1017 GQPVHSGTSVI

-1056 NSTTNVTGSTNLTT
+1056 NSTVNVTGSTNLTT
-1070 GSLNITSGS
+1070 GSLNITSGV
-1079 TNLDLNKTHI
+1079 TNLDLNETHI
-1089 HTTNELCIKS
+1089 HVTNDLCIKS
-1099 NTNTYFKGAT
+1099 STNTYFKGAT

-1115 DQEGYKGTNFYVSSS
+1115 DQEGNKGTNFYVTSS
-1130 NTGDLTSPNISLNAS
+1130 TLGYLTSPTISINAS
-1145 TKYDENVGNKSLT
+1145 TKYDENIGNKSVI
-1158 ATGTLNEDIT
+1158 AKGTLTEDIT
-1168 GVVTTTNRNNCNIY
+1168 GIVTTTNRNNCNIY

-1209 SINIHNLNNSNTYTS
+1209 SINIHNLNNFNTYTS
-1224 GNTYQYTS
+1224 GNTYQHTS
-1232 GNKTDTVSGTITIN
+1232 GNKTDFVSGTITIKG
-1246 CNTINEN
+1246 NTINEN

-1267 VTGNSTTNVT
+1267 VTGNSTVNVT

-1287 NITSGVTNLN
+1287 NITSGVTNLD
-1297 LNKTHIHVTNDLCI
+1297 LNETHIHVTNDLCI

-1319 KGATNTYVGK
+1319 KGATNTYLGK

-1344 TLGDLTS
+1344 TLGYLTS
-1351 PSISLNAS
+1351 PTISINAS
-1359 KKYDEN
+1359 TKYDEN

-1401 YTYIHGNITDTA
+1401 YTYVHGNITDTA

-1435 STSGNTYQYTSSNKT
+1435 STSGNTYQYTSTNKT
-1450 DAVGGTRTNI
+1450 DAVGGARTNI
-1460 TNGNVSTT
+1460 TDGNVSTT

-1540 YVETVHTYIGDKTN
+1540 YVETVHTYIGDNTN

-1634 GQYPNNKEDK
+1634 SQYPNNKEDK

-1662 YKTVNDKF
+1662 YNTVNDKL

-1709 PIVKHQYVL
+1709 PTVKHQYVL
-1718 PQAIPG
+1718 SQAIPG

-1970 ITSSFLKVGAVNYT
+1970 ITSSFIKVGAVNYT

-1996 RSGVGAAGMSITIS
+1996 RSGVGSAGMSITIS

>member
-111 GRGTAKNKYGF
+111 GRGTAQNKYGF

-204 ATGIFSHAEGGGT
+204 ATGNFSHSEGKQ
-217 TASGNYSH
+217 N
-225 AEGDRTMSAGTST
+225 
-238 HAEGTNTSA
+238 NV
-247 YSIASH
+247 
-253 AEGGGTTASGNYSH
+253 N
-267 AEGGG
+267 
-272 TTASGEDSHAEGG
+272 GE
-285 GTTASGPYS
+285 
-294 HAEGNSTY
+294 
-302 ANGDY
+302 
-307 SHAEGSRTM
+307 
-316 SAGTSTHAEGTYTS
+316 
-330 AYSIASHAEGYGT
+330 ASHAEGYGNTINAIHAHAEGHT
-343 NASGDQSHAEGN
+343 NTISADDSHAEGQGNSVSGEYAHVEGYHTNVLSNAGHAEGN
-355 TTKATGANSH
+355 TTIVSAVNA
-365 AEGNGTYAN
+365 
-374 GENSHAE
+374 
-381 GGGTL
+381 
-386 AYSIG
+386 
-391 SHAEGGGTTASG
+391 
-403 PYSHAEGGGT
+403 
-413 IASGHYSHA
+413 
-422 EGGGTTASGNQSHT
+422 
-436 EGYTTK
+436 
-442 ATGANSHAEGNSTK
+442 HAEGNS
-456 ATGDQS
+456 
-462 HAEGGGTTASGNQS
+462 
-476 HAEGN
+476 
-481 ATKATG
+481 
-487 ANSHAE
+487 
-493 GIFTYV
+493 TYV

-551 KRTLASGANSIALVS
+551 KGTLASGVNSIALVS

-610 IAIGQGAIA
+610 VAIGQGAIA

-624 AMALIKGHATGQQSL
+624 AMGLIKGHATGQQSL

-652 AMNASSASNTQSFA
+652 AMNASSATNAQSFA
-666 VNNSTASGI
+666 VNNSTSSGI
-675 NSASTNKGNASGENS
+675 NSTSTNKGYASGENS

-739 GEYSLSNGH
+739 GEYSLSHGH

-760 GYGTNASGDQSHA
+760 GYGTNASGDQSHT

-869 YFKTTVDGNHTEVV
+869 YFKTTVDGSHTEVV
-883 RGNYTQTIGTTGKNN
+883 RGNYTQTIGTANKNN
-898 TCNITVNGNTTNRL
+898 TCNITVNGNTTNRF
-912 NGTSDTRIT
+912 NGTSDTRTT

-950 KVNKSSYN
+950 KVDKSSYN
-958 YIGEYLGT
+958 YIVESLGT

-1017 GQPVHGGTSVT
+1017 GQPVHSGTSVT

-1056 NSTTNVTGSTNLTT
+1056 NST
-1070 GSLNITSGS
+1070 I
-1079 TNLDLNKTHI
+1079 
-1089 HTTNELCIKS
+1089 
-1099 NTNTYFKGAT
+1099 
-1109 NTYLGK
+1109 
-1115 DQEGYKGTNFYVSSS
+1115 
-1130 NTGDLTSPNISLNAS
+1130 
-1145 TKYDENVGNKSLT
+1145 
-1158 ATGTLNEDIT
+1158 
-1168 GVVTTTNRNNCNIY
+1168 
-1182 TYGNSYTYVHGN
+1182 
-1194 ITDTA
+1194 
-1199 EGERLVVTKG
+1199 
-1209 SINIHNLNNSNTYTS
+1209 
-1224 GNTYQYTS
+1224 
-1232 GNKTDTVSGTITIN
+1232 
-1246 CNTINEN
+1246 
-1253 STTSNKTTNTNNET
+1253 
-1267 VTGNSTTNVT
+1267 NVT

-1287 NITSGVTNLN
+1287 NITSGVTNLD
-1297 LNKTHIHVTNDLCI
+1297 LNETHIHATNELCI

-1336 TNFYVTSS
+1336 TNFYVIS
-1344 TLGDLTS
+1344 TNTGDLTS
-1351 PSISLNAS
+1351 SNISLNAS
-1359 KKYDEN
+1359 TKYDEN

-1371 IAKGTLTEDITGIV
+1371 IAKGTLNEDITGIV
-1385 TTTNR
+1385 TKTNR

-1401 YTYIHGNITDTA
+1401 YTYVHGNITDTA

-1435 STSGNTYQYTSSNKT
+1435 STSGNTYQYTSANKT
-1450 DAVGGTRTNI
+1450 DAVGGARTNI
-1460 TNGNVSTT
+1460 TDGNVSTT

-1481 TESIT
+1481 TESIS

-1498 LIVNSGGR
+1498 LTVSSGGR
-1506 TEKITGEKITQVV
+1506 TEKITGEKIIQVV

-1540 YVETVHTYIGDKTN
+1540 YIETVHTYIGDKTN
-1554 TYISGNYSVGLGQGI
+1554 TYIAGNYSVGLGQGI
-1569 KISSYTNVS
+1569 KISSYTNTTV
-1578 TGKYNK
+1578 GKYNK

-1606 ISQGTTAGTNGVAYF
+1606 ISQGTTSGTDGVGYF

-1649 VTYNMYRNSYTYL
+1649 VTYNMYRNSYTHL
-1662 YKTVNDKF
+1662 YTTIDDKF
-1670 NTFGTGTYFTKSID
+1670 ATFGNGTYFTYSID
-1684 PFTYT
+1684 GLTYT
-1689 PVSYTLHYTTQTF
+1689 PTTNVFHWKTQIFDKSNNNWPKQSYSFTFTQANHT
-1702 NNKENSW
+1702 N
-1709 PIVKHQYVL
+1709 
-1718 PQAIPG
+1718 
-1724 ALENDNSGMAG
+1724 AG
-1735 LMSARDKARLDSIWE
+1735 VMSAEDKRRLDSIKGFTYDNGNTHE
-1750 GDKQIAGIQIST
+1750 YNFNENHTKGDNLHSFHINTDGTIGYTGWTQGFKYTNNASTVTLSYTHYTGNNSSINIPVLNDGNTINQGSANASKAGIVTADQYNKIVSRLT
-1762 GSWQVFKNDG
+1762 YLEKWCMWQSGLPNNK
-1772 STYTLANIK
+1772 STYI
-1781 HQSNSITNI
+1781 
-1790 KVEYGFKVKWSGTW
+1790 WSGTLAQFNSLSS
-1804 KWTVN
+1804 KPEN
-1809 NQKNAEECKGAWGT
+1809 T
-1823 TLPAVNTNSSTYTS
+1823 TF
-1837 PVLSGNESGNWSQIC
+1837 
-1852 YETIYAAKR
+1852 
-1861 GLIISGYP
+1861 IIS
-1869 DDYAASS
+1869 
-1876 NGSRHLGSIVPAS
+1876 N
-1889 GKDNRSCSVSWATYR
+1889 
-1904 LLFYG
+1904 
-1909 MCTQAEADGL
+1909 
-1919 NIGVMKTKTTKDITK
+1919 
-1934 RSWEIYY
+1934 
-1941 NSDSSHCFF
+1941 
-1950 MAYPAAFGNIA
+1950 
-1961 TIKKNGVEI
+1961 
-1970 ITSSFLKVGAVNYT
+1970 
-1984 NGAGYTQQYYVY
+1984 
-1996 RSGVGAAGMSITIS
+1996 

>member
-111 GRGTAKNKYGF
+111 GRGTAQNKYGF

-204 ATGIFSHAEGGGT
+204 ATGNFSHSEGKQ
-217 TASGNYSH
+217 
-225 AEGDRTMSAGTST
+225 
-238 HAEGTNTSA
+238 NTV
-247 YSIASH
+247 
-253 AEGGGTTASGNYSH
+253 N
-267 AEGGG
+267 
-272 TTASGEDSHAEGG
+272 GE
-285 GTTASGPYS
+285 
-294 HAEGNSTY
+294 
-302 ANGDY
+302 
-307 SHAEGSRTM
+307 
-316 SAGTSTHAEGTYTS
+316 
-330 AYSIASHAEGYGT
+330 ASHAEGYGNTINAIHAHAEGHT
-343 NASGDQSHAEGN
+343 NTISADDSHAEGQGNSVSGEYAHVEGYHTNVLSNAGHAEGN
-355 TTKATGANSH
+355 TTIVSAVNA
-365 AEGNGTYAN
+365 
-374 GENSHAE
+374 
-381 GGGTL
+381 
-386 AYSIG
+386 
-391 SHAEGGGTTASG
+391 
-403 PYSHAEGGGT
+403 
-413 IASGHYSHA
+413 
-422 EGGGTTASGNQSHT
+422 
-436 EGYTTK
+436 
-442 ATGANSHAEGNSTK
+442 HAEGNS
-456 ATGDQS
+456 
-462 HAEGGGTTASGNQS
+462 
-476 HAEGN
+476 
-481 ATKATG
+481 
-487 ANSHAE
+487 
-493 GIFTYV
+493 TYV

-504 NSHAEGTGSYTK
+504 NSHTEGTGSYTK

-524 SSYANGKNSHSGGE
+524 CSYAIGKNSHSGGE

-551 KRTLASGANSIALVS
+551 KGTLASGANSIALVS

-610 IAIGQGAIA
+610 VAIGQGSIA

-624 AMALIKGHATGQQSL
+624 AIALIKGHATGQQSL
-639 ATNASSASGTNSV
+639 ATNTSSASGTNSV
-652 AMNASSASNTQSFA
+652 AMNASSATNTQSFA

-675 NSASTNKGNASGENS
+675 NSTSTNKGTASGENS

-788 GQGST
+788 GQGSI

-834 IGNGTA
+834 IGNGTT

-846 VVGIYHN
+846 IVGIYHN
-853 GDINIEGPNT
+853 GDINIESPNT

-937 GFKSSYAYNNVFN
+937 GFKSSYAYNNAFN

-958 YIGEYLGT
+958 YIGESLGT
-966 YVSKSISERSDT
+966 YVSKSILERSDT
-978 NVYLSAPKI
+978 NVYLSSPKI

-1115 DQEGYKGTNFYVSSS
+1115 DQEGNKGTNFYVTST

-1145 TKYDENVGNKSLT
+1145 TKYDENIGNKSVI
-1158 ATGTLNEDIT
+1158 AKGTLNEDIT
-1168 GVVTTTNRNNCNIY
+1168 GIVTTTNRNNCNIY

-1232 GNKTDTVSGTITIN
+1232 GNKTDTVSG
-1246 CNTINEN
+1246 
-1253 STTSNKTTNTNNET
+1253 
-1267 VTGNSTTNVT
+1267 
-1277 GSTNLTTGSL
+1277 
-1287 NITSGVTNLN
+1287 
-1297 LNKTHIHVTNDLCI
+1297 
-1311 KSSTNTYF
+1311 
-1319 KGATNTYVGK
+1319 A
-1329 DQEGNKG
+1329 
-1336 TNFYVTSS
+1336 
-1344 TLGDLTS
+1344 
-1351 PSISLNAS
+1351 
-1359 KKYDEN
+1359 
-1365 IGNKSV
+1365 
-1371 IAKGTLTEDITGIV
+1371 
-1385 TTTNR
+1385 
-1390 NNCNIYTYGNS
+1390 
-1401 YTYIHGNITDTA
+1401 
-1413 EGERLVVTKS
+1413 
-1423 NVNVHNLSNSTT
+1423 
-1435 STSGNTYQYTSSNKT
+1435 
-1450 DAVGGTRTNI
+1450 RTNI
-1460 TNGNVSTT
+1460 TDGNVSTT

-1533 RLHTRST
+1533 RLNTRST
-1540 YVETVHTYIGDKTN
+1540 YIETVHTYIGDKTN
-1554 TYISGNYSVGLGQGI
+1554 TYIAGNYSIGLGQGI
-1569 KISSYTNVS
+1569 KVSSDTNV
-1578 TGKYNK
+1578 TVGKYNK

-1634 GQYPNNKEDK
+1634 SQYPNNKEDK

-1649 VTYNMYRNSYTYL
+1649 VTYNMYRNSYTHL
-1662 YKTVNDKF
+1662 YNTIDDKF
-1670 NTFGTGTYFTKSID
+1670 ATFGTGTYFTYSID
-1684 PFTYT
+1684 GLTYT
-1689 PVSYTLHYTTQTF
+1689 PTTNVLHWKTQIFDKANNNWPKQSYSFTFTQANHT
-1702 NNKENSW
+1702 N
-1709 PIVKHQYVL
+1709 
-1718 PQAIPG
+1718 
-1724 ALENDNSGMAG
+1724 AG
-1735 LMSARDKARLDSIWE
+1735 VMSAEDKRRLDSIKGFTYDNGNTHE
-1750 GDKQIAGIQIST
+1750 YNFNENHTKGDNLHSFHINTDGTIGYTGWTQGFKYTNNASTVTLSYTHYTGNDSSINIPVLNDGNTINQGSANASKAGIVTADQYNKIVSRLT
-1762 GSWQVFKNDG
+1762 YLEKWCMWQSGLPNNK
-1772 STYTLANIK
+1772 STYI
-1781 HQSNSITNI
+1781 
-1790 KVEYGFKVKWSGTW
+1790 WSGTLAQFNSLTS
-1804 KWTVN
+1804 KPEN
-1809 NQKNAEECKGAWGT
+1809 T
-1823 TLPAVNTNSSTYTS
+1823 TF
-1837 PVLSGNESGNWSQIC
+1837 
-1852 YETIYAAKR
+1852 
-1861 GLIISGYP
+1861 IIS
-1869 DDYAASS
+1869 
-1876 NGSRHLGSIVPAS
+1876 N
-1889 GKDNRSCSVSWATYR
+1889 
-1904 LLFYG
+1904 
-1909 MCTQAEADGL
+1909 
-1919 NIGVMKTKTTKDITK
+1919 
-1934 RSWEIYY
+1934 
-1941 NSDSSHCFF
+1941 
-1950 MAYPAAFGNIA
+1950 
-1961 TIKKNGVEI
+1961 
-1970 ITSSFLKVGAVNYT
+1970 
-1984 NGAGYTQQYYVY
+1984 
-1996 RSGVGAAGMSITIS
+1996 

>member
-73 EDDKRKD
+73 EDNKRKD

-111 GRGTAKNKYGF
+111 GRGTAQNKYGF

-204 ATGIFSHAEGGGT
+204 ATGNFSHSEGKQ
-217 TASGNYSH
+217 
-225 AEGDRTMSAGTST
+225 
-238 HAEGTNTSA
+238 NTV
-247 YSIASH
+247 
-253 AEGGGTTASGNYSH
+253 N
-267 AEGGG
+267 
-272 TTASGEDSHAEGG
+272 GE
-285 GTTASGPYS
+285 
-294 HAEGNSTY
+294 
-302 ANGDY
+302 
-307 SHAEGSRTM
+307 
-316 SAGTSTHAEGTYTS
+316 
-330 AYSIASHAEGYGT
+330 ASHAEGYGNTINAIHAHAEGHT
-343 NASGDQSHAEGN
+343 NTISADDSHAEGQ
-355 TTKATGANSH
+355 GNSVSGEYAHAEGYHTNVLSNAGH
-365 AEGNGTYAN
+365 AEGN
-374 GENSHAE
+374 
-381 GGGTL
+381 
-386 AYSIG
+386 I
-391 SHAEGGGTTASG
+391 
-403 PYSHAEGGGT
+403 T
-413 IASGHYSHA
+413 IVSAINA
-422 EGGGTTASGNQSHT
+422 
-436 EGYTTK
+436 
-442 ATGANSHAEGNSTK
+442 HAEGNS
-456 ATGDQS
+456 
-462 HAEGGGTTASGNQS
+462 
-476 HAEGN
+476 
-481 ATKATG
+481 
-487 ANSHAE
+487 
-493 GIFTYV
+493 TYV

-551 KRTLASGANSIALVS
+551 KGTLASGANSIALVS

-610 IAIGQGAIA
+610 VAIGQGSIA

-624 AMALIKGHATGQQSL
+624 AMGLIKGHATGQQSL

-739 GEYSLSNGH
+739 GEYSLSHGH

-760 GYGTNASGDQSHA
+760 GYGTNASKDQSHA

-869 YFKTTVDGNHTEVV
+869 YFKTTVDGSHTEVV
-883 RGNYTQTIGTTGKNN
+883 RGNYTQTIGTAGKNN

-1056 NSTTNVTGSTNLTT
+1056 NSTTNVTGSTNLIT

-1115 DQEGYKGTNFYVSSS
+1115 DQEGNKGTNFYVTSS
-1130 NTGDLTSPNISLNAS
+1130 TLGDLTSPNISLNAS

-1194 ITDTA
+1194 ITDTS

-1209 SINIHNLNNSNTYTS
+1209 SINIHNLNNSNT
-1224 GNTYQYTS
+1224 
-1232 GNKTDTVSGTITIN
+1232 
-1246 CNTINEN
+1246 
-1253 STTSNKTTNTNNET
+1253 
-1267 VTGNSTTNVT
+1267 
-1277 GSTNLTTGSL
+1277 
-1287 NITSGVTNLN
+1287 
-1297 LNKTHIHVTNDLCI
+1297 
-1311 KSSTNTYF
+1311 
-1319 KGATNTYVGK
+1319 
-1329 DQEGNKG
+1329 
-1336 TNFYVTSS
+1336 
-1344 TLGDLTS
+1344 
-1351 PSISLNAS
+1351 
-1359 KKYDEN
+1359 
-1365 IGNKSV
+1365 
-1371 IAKGTLTEDITGIV
+1371 
-1385 TTTNR
+1385 
-1390 NNCNIYTYGNS
+1390 
-1401 YTYIHGNITDTA
+1401 
-1413 EGERLVVTKS
+1413 
-1423 NVNVHNLSNSTT
+1423 
-1435 STSGNTYQYTSSNKT
+1435 STSGNTYQYTSANKT
-1450 DAVGGTRTNI
+1450 DAVGGARTNI
-1460 TNGNVSTT
+1460 TDGNVSTT

-1481 TESIT
+1481 TESIS

-1498 LIVNSGGR
+1498 LTVNSGGR

-1540 YVETVHTYIGDKTN
+1540 YIETVHTYIGDKTN
-1554 TYISGNYSVGLGQGI
+1554 TYIAGNYSVGLGQGI

-1634 GQYPNNKEDK
+1634 SQYPNNKEDK

-1649 VTYNMYRNSYTYL
+1649 VTYNMYRNSYTHL
-1662 YKTVNDKF
+1662 YTTIDDKF
-1670 NTFGTGTYFTKSID
+1670 ATFGNGTYFTYSID
-1684 PFTYT
+1684 GLTYT
-1689 PVSYTLHYTTQTF
+1689 PTTNVFHWKTQIFDKANNNWPKQSYSFTFTQANHT
-1702 NNKENSW
+1702 N
-1709 PIVKHQYVL
+1709 
-1718 PQAIPG
+1718 
-1724 ALENDNSGMAG
+1724 AG
-1735 LMSARDKARLDSIWE
+1735 VMSAEDKRRLDSIKGFTYDNGNTHE
-1750 GDKQIAGIQIST
+1750 YNFNENHTKGDNLHSFHINTDGTIGYTGWTQGFKYTNNASTVTLSYTHYTGNNSSINIPVLNDGNTINQGSANASKAGIVTADQYNKIVSRLT
-1762 GSWQVFKNDG
+1762 YLEKWCMWQSGLPNNK
-1772 STYTLANIK
+1772 STYI
-1781 HQSNSITNI
+1781 
-1790 KVEYGFKVKWSGTW
+1790 WSGTLAQFNSLTS
-1804 KWTVN
+1804 KPEN
-1809 NQKNAEECKGAWGT
+1809 T
-1823 TLPAVNTNSSTYTS
+1823 TF
-1837 PVLSGNESGNWSQIC
+1837 
-1852 YETIYAAKR
+1852 
-1861 GLIISGYP
+1861 IIS
-1869 DDYAASS
+1869 
-1876 NGSRHLGSIVPAS
+1876 N
-1889 GKDNRSCSVSWATYR
+1889 
-1904 LLFYG
+1904 
-1909 MCTQAEADGL
+1909 
-1919 NIGVMKTKTTKDITK
+1919 
-1934 RSWEIYY
+1934 
-1941 NSDSSHCFF
+1941 
-1950 MAYPAAFGNIA
+1950 
-1961 TIKKNGVEI
+1961 
-1970 ITSSFLKVGAVNYT
+1970 
-1984 NGAGYTQQYYVY
+1984 
-1996 RSGVGAAGMSITIS
+1996 

>member
-1 MAVKPIG
+1 MAVSTIK
-8 TTALTWGS
+8 TTQMTWGFLNS
-16 LLGRGNREPI
+16 RLNREPI
-26 DATQLNYSYTD
+26 DAASLSNSYTD
-37 LLWELNQRT
+37 LLWELNQT
-46 VSYQIGANNGGSGNY
+46 SSTYELGKSNTGGSSNF
-61 YVGLITAVPYVN
+61 YVGLITSVPYVN
-73 EDDKRKD
+73 KGHGKNEDG
-80 SHYTVDANGNKKL
+80 SL
-93 ETIDMKGPW
+93 KGPW
-102 YVSYKGTDK
+102 YVTYCGSDPNEGT
-111 GRGTAKNKYGF
+111 GKYAFTGHIDD
-122 VPDGNPNTYYA
+122 PINAANTYYA

-139 QEMDYTL
+139 RELDYAL
-146 DNGFVRKTQ
+146 DKNTVSPLL

-173 KTYANGL
+173 KEYRDENKEL
-180 ECPDGVYFPTTS
+180 PDGVYFPTTS

-204 ATGIFSHAEGGGT
+204 ATGNFSHSEGKQ
-217 TASGNYSH
+217 NIV
-225 AEGDRTMSAGTST
+225 
-238 HAEGTNTSA
+238 N
-247 YSIASH
+247 
-253 AEGGGTTASGNYSH
+253 
-267 AEGGG
+267 
-272 TTASGEDSHAEGG
+272 GE
-285 GTTASGPYS
+285 
-294 HAEGNSTY
+294 
-302 ANGDY
+302 
-307 SHAEGSRTM
+307 
-316 SAGTSTHAEGTYTS
+316 
-330 AYSIASHAEGYGT
+330 ASHAEGYGNNINAIHAHAEGHT
-343 NASGDQSHAEGN
+343 NTISADDSHAEGQGNTISGKYAHAEGYKNKVQSNAGHAEGN
-355 TTKATGANSH
+355 TTTVSAVNAHAEGNFTYVHSNADNSH
-365 AEGNGTYAN
+365 AEGN
-374 GENSHAE
+374 
-381 GGGTL
+381 
-386 AYSIG
+386 
-391 SHAEGGGTTASG
+391 
-403 PYSHAEGGGT
+403 
-413 IASGHYSHA
+413 
-422 EGGGTTASGNQSHT
+422 
-436 EGYTTK
+436 
-442 ATGANSHAEGNSTK
+442 
-456 ATGDQS
+456 
-462 HAEGGGTTASGNQS
+462 
-476 HAEGN
+476 
-481 ATKATG
+481 
-487 ANSHAE
+487 
-493 GIFTYV
+493 
-499 HSTAE
+499 
-504 NSHAEGTGSYTK
+504 GSYTK

-524 SSYANGKNSHSGGE
+524 SSYANGNNSHSGAE

-543 VNSFAHGV
+543 VNSFAHGI
-551 KRTLASGANSIALVS
+551 KGTLASGVNSIALVS
-566 GTASGSNSIAFT
+566 GTASGDSSVAVKGTASGSNAIALT
-578 GTASGNSSISLDG
+578 GTASGNNSISLDG
-591 TASGS
+591 TASGV

-610 IAIGQGAIA
+610 VAIGQGAIA

-624 AMALIKGHATGQQSL
+624 AMGLIKGHATGQQSL

-652 AMNASSASNTQSFA
+652 AMNSSSASNTQSFA
-666 VNNSTASGI
+666 VNNSTASGV
-675 NSASTNKGNASGENS
+675 NSASLNKGNASAENS

-700 VNSAALNNGNAS
+700 VNSAALNNGTAS
-712 GEGSVAMNYSKAT
+712 GEGSVAMNYGKAD
-725 GKGSVAIGLGTIAS
+725 GKGSVAIGLGTVAK
-739 GEYSLSNGH
+739 GEYSLVQGH
-748 ETRANNHDSHAE
+748 RSRANNHDSHAE
-760 GYGTNASGDQSHA
+760 GYGTNASRDQSHT
-773 EGIVTTTNGLASHAE
+773 EGIFTTTNGLASHAE

-798 TAAHAE
+798 TASHAE

-840 NDKRHN
+840 EDNRHN

-869 YFKTTVDGNHTEVV
+869 YFKTTVDGTHTEVV

-898 TCNITVNGNTTNRL
+898 TCNITVNGNTTNRF
-912 NGTSDTRIT
+912 NGTSDTRTT

-950 KVNKSSYN
+950 KVDKSSYN
-958 YIGEYLGT
+958 YIGESLGT

-995 DGTYVDISSDVSY
+995 DGTYIDISSDVSY

-1017 GQPVHGGTSVT
+1017 GQPVHSGTSVT

-1056 NSTTNVTGSTNLTT
+1056 NSTINVTESTNLTT
-1070 GSLNITSGS
+1070 GSLNITSGV

-1089 HTTNELCIKS
+1089 HVTNDLCIKS
-1099 NTNTYFKGAT
+1099 STNTYFKGVT
-1109 NTYLGK
+1109 NTYIGK
-1115 DQEGYKGTNFYVSSS
+1115 DKEGNKGTNFYVTST

-1145 TKYDENVGNKSLT
+1145 TKYDENVGNKS
-1158 ATGTLNEDIT
+1158 
-1168 GVVTTTNRNNCNIY
+1168 
-1182 TYGNSYTYVHGN
+1182 
-1194 ITDTA
+1194 
-1199 EGERLVVTKG
+1199 
-1209 SINIHNLNNSNTYTS
+1209 
-1224 GNTYQYTS
+1224 
-1232 GNKTDTVSGTITIN
+1232 
-1246 CNTINEN
+1246 
-1253 STTSNKTTNTNNET
+1253 
-1267 VTGNSTTNVT
+1267 
-1277 GSTNLTTGSL
+1277 
-1287 NITSGVTNLN
+1287 
-1297 LNKTHIHVTNDLCI
+1297 
-1311 KSSTNTYF
+1311 
-1319 KGATNTYVGK
+1319 
-1329 DQEGNKG
+1329 
-1336 TNFYVTSS
+1336 
-1344 TLGDLTS
+1344 
-1351 PSISLNAS
+1351 
-1359 KKYDEN
+1359 
-1365 IGNKSV
+1365 V
-1371 IAKGTLTEDITGIV
+1371 IAKGSLTEDITGIV

-1390 NNCNIYTYGNS
+1390 NNYNIYTYGNS
-1401 YTYIHGNITDTA
+1401 YTYVQGNITDTI

-1423 NVNVHNLSNSTT
+1423 HVNVHNLSNSTT

-1460 TNGNVSTT
+1460 TDGKVSVT
-1468 NKANVSITTRGAH
+1468 NKVNVNITTGGAH

-1506 TEKITGEKITQVV
+1506 TEKITGEKIVQVV
-1519 SGNINAYTDDTHDT
+1519 SGNINSYTDDNHDT

-1540 YVETVHTYIGDKTN
+1540 YIETVHTFIGDNTN
-1554 TYISGNYSVGLGQGI
+1554 TVINGNYSIGLGQGI
-1569 KISSYTNVS
+1569 KVSSNTNVS
-1578 TGKYNK
+1578 TGKFNK

-1606 ISQGTTAGTNGVAYF
+1606 ISQGNTAGTNGVGYF

-1634 GQYPNNKEDK
+1634 SQYPNNKEDK
-1644 SWSAV
+1644 SWSTV

-1662 YKTVNDKF
+1662 YKTINDKF

-1709 PIVKHQYVL
+1709 PTVKHQYVL

-1772 STYTLANIK
+1772 STTYTLANIK
-1781 HQSNSITNI
+1781 HQSNSITNL
-1790 KVEYGFKVKWSGTW
+1790 KVEYGFKIKWSGTW
-1804 KWTVN
+1804 KWTIN

-1837 PVLSGNESGNWSQIC
+1837 PLLSGNGTGNWSQIC

-1869 DDYAASS
+1869 DDYASSS
-1876 NGSRHLGSIVPAS
+1876 NGTRHLGSIVPAS

-1919 NIGVMKTKTTKDITK
+1919 KIDVMKTKTTKDITGK
-1934 RSWEIYY
+1934 SWTINYT
-1941 NSDSSHCFF
+1941 SDSSHCFF
-1950 MAYPAAFGNIA
+1950 MAYPAEFGNIS

-1970 ITSSFLKVGAVNYT
+1970 ITSSFIKVGAVNYT
-1984 NGAGYTQQYYVY
+1984 NGAGYTQQYNVY
-1996 RSGVGAAGMSITIS
+1996 RSGVGSAGMSITIS

>member
-111 GRGTAKNKYGF
+111 GRGTAQNKYGF

-204 ATGIFSHAEGGGT
+204 ATGNFSHSEGKQ
-217 TASGNYSH
+217 
-225 AEGDRTMSAGTST
+225 
-238 HAEGTNTSA
+238 NTV
-247 YSIASH
+247 
-253 AEGGGTTASGNYSH
+253 N
-267 AEGGG
+267 
-272 TTASGEDSHAEGG
+272 GE
-285 GTTASGPYS
+285 
-294 HAEGNSTY
+294 
-302 ANGDY
+302 
-307 SHAEGSRTM
+307 
-316 SAGTSTHAEGTYTS
+316 
-330 AYSIASHAEGYGT
+330 ASHAEGYGNTINAIHAHAEGHT
-343 NASGDQSHAEGN
+343 NTVSADDSHAEGQGNSVSGEYAHVEGYNTNVLSNAGHAEGN
-355 TTKATGANSH
+355 TTIVSAV
-365 AEGNGTYAN
+365 
-374 GENSHAE
+374 
-381 GGGTL
+381 
-386 AYSIG
+386 
-391 SHAEGGGTTASG
+391 
-403 PYSHAEGGGT
+403 
-413 IASGHYSHA
+413 
-422 EGGGTTASGNQSHT
+422 
-436 EGYTTK
+436 
-442 ATGANSHAEGNSTK
+442 NSHAEGNS
-456 ATGDQS
+456 
-462 HAEGGGTTASGNQS
+462 
-476 HAEGN
+476 
-481 ATKATG
+481 
-487 ANSHAE
+487 
-493 GIFTYV
+493 TYV

-504 NSHAEGTGSYTK
+504 NSHTEGTGSYTK
-516 GVNAHAEN
+516 GVNSHAEN

-551 KRTLASGANSIALVS
+551 KGTLASGVNSIALVS

-610 IAIGQGAIA
+610 VAIGQGAIA

-624 AMALIKGHATGQQSL
+624 AMALIKGHAIGQQSL
-639 ATNASSASGTNSV
+639 ATNTSSASGTNSV
-652 AMNASSASNTQSFA
+652 AMNTSSASNTQSFA

-675 NSASTNKGNASGENS
+675 NSASINKGNASGENS
-690 ISTNISTATG
+690 ISTNISIATG

-712 GEGSVAMNYSKAT
+712 GKGSVAMNYSQST
-725 GKGSVAIGLGTIAS
+725 GKGSVAIGLNTIAS
-739 GEYSLSNGH
+739 GEYSLAQGH

-760 GYGTNASGDQSHA
+760 GYGTNASRDQSHA

-788 GQGST
+788 GQGGI
-793 TGTNA
+793 TGA
-798 TAAHAE
+798 DAIAAHAE

-846 VVGIYHN
+846 VIGIYHN

-869 YFKTTVDGNHTEVV
+869 YFKTTVDGSHTEVV

-898 TCNITVNGNTTNRL
+898 TCNITVNGNTTNRF
-912 NGTSDTRIT
+912 NGTSDTRTT

-950 KVNKSSYN
+950 KINKSSYN
-958 YIGEYLGT
+958 YIGGYLGT

-995 DGTYVDISSDVSY
+995 DGTYVHISSDVSY

-1017 GQPVHGGTSVT
+1017 GQPVHNGTSVT

-1070 GSLNITSGS
+1070 GYLNITSGN
-1079 TNLDLNKTHI
+1079 TNLDLNETHV
-1089 HTTNELCIKS
+1089 HVTNELCIKS

-1109 NTYLGK
+1109 NTY
-1115 DQEGYKGTNFYVSSS
+1115 
-1130 NTGDLTSPNISLNAS
+1130 
-1145 TKYDENVGNKSLT
+1145 
-1158 ATGTLNEDIT
+1158 
-1168 GVVTTTNRNNCNIY
+1168 
-1182 TYGNSYTYVHGN
+1182 
-1194 ITDTA
+1194 
-1199 EGERLVVTKG
+1199 
-1209 SINIHNLNNSNTYTS
+1209 
-1224 GNTYQYTS
+1224 
-1232 GNKTDTVSGTITIN
+1232 
-1246 CNTINEN
+1246 
-1253 STTSNKTTNTNNET
+1253 
-1267 VTGNSTTNVT
+1267 
-1277 GSTNLTTGSL
+1277 
-1287 NITSGVTNLN
+1287 
-1297 LNKTHIHVTNDLCI
+1297 
-1311 KSSTNTYF
+1311 
-1319 KGATNTYVGK
+1319 VGK
-1329 DQEGNKG
+1329 DQEENKG

-1351 PSISLNAS
+1351 PTISLNAS
-1359 KKYDEN
+1359 TKYGEN
-1365 IGNKSV
+1365 IGNKFV
-1371 IAKGTLTEDITGIV
+1371 IAKGTLTEDITGVV

-1390 NNCNIYTYGNS
+1390 NNYNVYTYGNS
-1401 YTYIHGNITDTA
+1401 YTYVHSNITDTA

-1460 TNGNVSTT
+1460 TDGSVSTT
-1468 NKANVSITTRGAH
+1468 NKANVSITTQGAH

-1486 NERSFTVGKHDS
+1486 NGRSFTVGKHDS
-1498 LIVNSGGR
+1498 LTVSSGGR

-1540 YVETVHTYIGDKTN
+1540 YIETVHTYIGDKTN
-1554 TYISGNYSVGLGQGI
+1554 TYIAGNYSVGLGQGI
-1569 KISSYTNVS
+1569 KVSSDTNV
-1578 TGKYNK
+1578 TVGKYNK

-1606 ISQGTTAGTNGVAYF
+1606 ISKGTTAGTDGVGYF

-1644 SWSAV
+1644 SWSTV
-1649 VTYNMYRNSYTYL
+1649 VTYNMYRNSYTHL
-1662 YKTVNDKF
+1662 YNTIDDKF
-1670 NTFGTGTYFTKSID
+1670 ATFGTGTYFTYSID
-1684 PFTYT
+1684 GLTYT
-1689 PVSYTLHYTTQTF
+1689 PTTNVLHWKTQIFDKANNNWPKQSYSFTFTQA
-1702 NNKENSW
+1702 NNTN
-1709 PIVKHQYVL
+1709 
-1718 PQAIPG
+1718 
-1724 ALENDNSGMAG
+1724 AG
-1735 LMSARDKARLDSIWE
+1735 VMSAEDKRRLDSIKGFTYDNGNTHE
-1750 GDKQIAGIQIST
+1750 YNFNENHTKGDNLHSFHINTDGTIGYTGWTQGFKYTNNASTVTLSYTHYTGNDSSINIPVLNDGNTINQESANASKAGIVTADQYNKIVSRLT
-1762 GSWQVFKNDG
+1762 YLEKRCMWQSGLPNNK
-1772 STYTLANIK
+1772 STYI
-1781 HQSNSITNI
+1781 
-1790 KVEYGFKVKWSGTW
+1790 WSGTLAQFNSLTS
-1804 KWTVN
+1804 KPEN
-1809 NQKNAEECKGAWGT
+1809 T
-1823 TLPAVNTNSSTYTS
+1823 TF
-1837 PVLSGNESGNWSQIC
+1837 
-1852 YETIYAAKR
+1852 
-1861 GLIISGYP
+1861 IIS
-1869 DDYAASS
+1869 
-1876 NGSRHLGSIVPAS
+1876 N
-1889 GKDNRSCSVSWATYR
+1889 
-1904 LLFYG
+1904 
-1909 MCTQAEADGL
+1909 
-1919 NIGVMKTKTTKDITK
+1919 
-1934 RSWEIYY
+1934 
-1941 NSDSSHCFF
+1941 
-1950 MAYPAAFGNIA
+1950 
-1961 TIKKNGVEI
+1961 
-1970 ITSSFLKVGAVNYT
+1970 
-1984 NGAGYTQQYYVY
+1984 
-1996 RSGVGAAGMSITIS
+1996 

>member
-46 VSYQIGANNGGSGNY
+46 VSYQIGINNGGSGNY
-61 YVGLITAVPYVN
+61 YVGLITSVPYVN

-111 GRGTAKNKYGF
+111 GRGTAQNKYGF

-167 DSYTKS
+167 DSYIMSRK
-173 KTYANGL
+173 YADGL
-180 ECPDGVYFPTTS
+180 ECPDGTYFPTTS

-198 DYTHNV
+198 DYTYNV
-204 ATGIFSHAEGGGT
+204 ATGIFSHAEGEHT
-217 TASGNYSH
+217 TASG
-225 AEGDRTMSAGTST
+225 D
-238 HAEGTNTSA
+238 
-247 YSIASH
+247 
-253 AEGGGTTASGNYSH
+253 
-267 AEGGG
+267 
-272 TTASGEDSHAEGG
+272 DSHAEGEH
-285 GTTASGPYS
+285 TTASGDSS
-294 HAEGNSTY
+294 HAEG
-302 ANGDY
+302 
-307 SHAEGSRTM
+307 R
-316 SAGTSTHAEGTYTS
+316 YTT
-330 AYSIASHAEGYGT
+330 AS
-343 NASGDQSHAEGN
+343 
-355 TTKATGANSH
+355 
-365 AEGNGTYAN
+365 

-381 GGGTL
+381 GANTIASGD
-386 AYSIG
+386 S
-391 SHAEGGGTTASG
+391 SHAEGLHTTASG
-403 PYSHAEGGGT
+403 
-413 IASGHYSHA
+413 
-422 EGGGTTASGNQSHT
+422 
-436 EGYTTK
+436 
-442 ATGANSHAEGNSTK
+442 
-456 ATGDQS
+456 
-462 HAEGGGTTASGNQS
+462 
-476 HAEGN
+476 
-481 ATKATG
+481 
-487 ANSHAE
+487 
-493 GIFTYV
+493 
-499 HSTAE
+499 E
-504 NSHAEGTGSYTK
+504 NSHAEGT
-516 GVNAHAEN
+516 
-524 SSYANGKNSHSGGE
+524 
-538 ATAGG
+538 
-543 VNSFAHGV
+543 
-551 KRTLASGANSIALVS
+551 
-566 GTASGSNSIAFT
+566 
-578 GTASGNSSISLDG
+578 
-591 TASGS
+591 
-596 NSVSIQG
+596 
-603 TAKSTDS
+603 
-610 IAIGQGAIA
+610 
-619 ETGQG
+619 
-624 AMALIKGHATGQQSL
+624 
-639 ATNASSASGTNSV
+639 
-652 AMNASSASNTQSFA
+652 
-666 VNNSTASGI
+666 
-675 NSASTNKGNASGENS
+675 
-690 ISTNISTATG
+690 
-700 VNSAALNNGNAS
+700 
-712 GEGSVAMNYSKAT
+712 
-725 GKGSVAIGLGTIAS
+725 
-739 GEYSLSNGH
+739 
-748 ETRANNHDSHAE
+748 
-760 GYGTNASGDQSHA
+760 
-773 EGIVTTTNGLASHAE
+773 
-788 GQGST
+788 
-793 TGTNA
+793 
-798 TAAHAE
+798 
-804 GSYTIANNE
+804 YTIANNE

-840 NDKRHN
+840 EDNRHN

-853 GDINIEGPNT
+853 GDINVEAKNT

-869 YFKTTVDGNHTEVV
+869 YFKTTVDGSHIEVV
-883 RGNYTQTIGTTGKNN
+883 RGNYTQTIGTATKNN
-898 TCNITVNGNTTNRL
+898 TCKITVNGNTTNRF
-912 NGTSDTRIT
+912 NGTSDTRTT

-958 YIGEYLGT
+958 YIGESLGT

-1008 VYGRRHTYI
+1008 LYGRRHTYI
-1017 GQPVHGGTSVT
+1017 GQPVHSGTSVT

-1056 NSTTNVTGSTNLTT
+1056 NST
-1070 GSLNITSGS
+1070 I
-1079 TNLDLNKTHI
+1079 
-1089 HTTNELCIKS
+1089 
-1099 NTNTYFKGAT
+1099 
-1109 NTYLGK
+1109 
-1115 DQEGYKGTNFYVSSS
+1115 
-1130 NTGDLTSPNISLNAS
+1130 
-1145 TKYDENVGNKSLT
+1145 
-1158 ATGTLNEDIT
+1158 
-1168 GVVTTTNRNNCNIY
+1168 
-1182 TYGNSYTYVHGN
+1182 
-1194 ITDTA
+1194 
-1199 EGERLVVTKG
+1199 
-1209 SINIHNLNNSNTYTS
+1209 
-1224 GNTYQYTS
+1224 
-1232 GNKTDTVSGTITIN
+1232 
-1246 CNTINEN
+1246 
-1253 STTSNKTTNTNNET
+1253 
-1267 VTGNSTTNVT
+1267 NVT

-1287 NITSGVTNLN
+1287 NITSGVTNLD
-1297 LNKTHIHVTNDLCI
+1297 LNKTHIHITNDLCI

-1319 KGATNTYVGK
+1319 KGDTNTYIGL

-1344 TLGDLTS
+1344 ATGDLTS
-1351 PSISLNAS
+1351 PNISLNAS
-1359 KKYDEN
+1359 TKYDEN

-1371 IAKGTLTEDITGIV
+1371 TATGTLTEDITGIV

-1401 YTYIHGNITDTA
+1401 YNYVHGNITDTT
-1413 EGERLVVTKS
+1413 EGERLVVTKGD
-1423 NVNVHNLSNSTT
+1423 VNVHNLNNSTT
-1435 STSGNTYQYTSSNKT
+1435 STSGNTYQYTSGNTYQYTSGNKT
-1450 DAVGGTRTNI
+1450 DAVGGARTNI
-1460 TNGNVSTT
+1460 TDNNVSTT
-1468 NKANVSITTRGAH
+1468 NKSNVNITTGGAH

-1486 NERSFTVGKHDS
+1486 NERSVTVGKHDS

-1506 TEKITGEKITQVV
+1506 TEKITGEKITQVI

-1540 YVETVHTYIGDKTN
+1540 YIETVYAYIGDKSN
-1554 TYISGNYSVGLGQGI
+1554 TSITGNYSVGLGQGI
-1569 KISSYTNVS
+1569 KISSNTNVS
-1578 TGKYNK
+1578 TGKFNK

-1606 ISQGTTAGTNGVAYF
+1606 ISQGDTASTNGVCYF
-1621 SNNTYV
+1621 SNNIYV

-1644 SWSAV
+1644 SWSVA

-1709 PIVKHQYVL
+1709 PFVKHQYVL
-1718 PQAIPG
+1718 SQAIPG

-1735 LMSARDKARLDSIWE
+1735 LMSAKDKARLDSIWE
-1750 GDKQIAGIQIST
+1750 GDKQIAEIQIST

-1772 STYTLANIK
+1772 SAYTLANIK
-1781 HQSNSITNI
+1781 HQSNSITNL

-1804 KWTVN
+1804 KWTVT

-1823 TLPAVNTNSSTYTS
+1823 TLPPVNTNSSTYTS

-1876 NGSRHLGSIVPAS
+1876 NGSKHLGSIVPAS

-1919 NIGVMKTKTTKDITK
+1919 KIDVMKTKTTKDITGK
-1934 RSWEIYY
+1934 SWTINY

-1950 MAYPAAFGNIA
+1950 MAYPAAFGNIS

-1970 ITSSFLKVGAVNYT
+1970 ITSSFIKVGAVNYT
-1984 NGAGYTQQYYVY
+1984 NGAGYTQQYNVY

>member
-46 VSYQIGANNGGSGNY
+46 VSYQIGTNNGGSGNY

-93 ETIDMKGPW
+93 ETINMKGPW

-111 GRGTAKNKYGF
+111 GRGTAQNKYGF

-204 ATGIFSHAEGGGT
+204 ATGNFSHSEGKQ
-217 TASGNYSH
+217 
-225 AEGDRTMSAGTST
+225 
-238 HAEGTNTSA
+238 NTV
-247 YSIASH
+247 
-253 AEGGGTTASGNYSH
+253 N
-267 AEGGG
+267 
-272 TTASGEDSHAEGG
+272 GE
-285 GTTASGPYS
+285 
-294 HAEGNSTY
+294 
-302 ANGDY
+302 
-307 SHAEGSRTM
+307 
-316 SAGTSTHAEGTYTS
+316 
-330 AYSIASHAEGYGT
+330 ASHAEGYGNTINAIHAHAEGHT
-343 NASGDQSHAEGN
+343 NTVSADDSHAEGQGNSVSGEYAHVEGYKNKVQSNAGHAEGN
-355 TTKATGANSH
+355 TTTVSAVNA
-365 AEGNGTYAN
+365 
-374 GENSHAE
+374 
-381 GGGTL
+381 
-386 AYSIG
+386 
-391 SHAEGGGTTASG
+391 
-403 PYSHAEGGGT
+403 
-413 IASGHYSHA
+413 
-422 EGGGTTASGNQSHT
+422 HT
-436 EGYTTK
+436 
-442 ATGANSHAEGNSTK
+442 EGNST
-456 ATGDQS
+456 
-462 HAEGGGTTASGNQS
+462 
-476 HAEGN
+476 
-481 ATKATG
+481 
-487 ANSHAE
+487 
-493 GIFTYV
+493 YV
-499 HSTAE
+499 HNTAE
-504 NSHAEGTGSYTK
+504 NSHAEGIGSYTK
-516 GVNAHAEN
+516 GANAHAEN

-551 KRTLASGANSIALVS
+551 KGTLASGVNSVAFVSGSASGSNSIVFNGTASGSNSIAFN

-578 GTASGNSSISLDG
+578 GTASGENSISLDG

-610 IAIGQGAIA
+610 VAIGQGAIA
-619 ETGQG
+619 ETNKG

-652 AMNASSASNTQSFA
+652 AMNASSATNTQSFA
-666 VNNSTASGI
+666 VNNSTSSGI
-675 NSASTNKGNASGENS
+675 NSTSTNKGTASGENS

-725 GKGSVAIGLGTIAS
+725 GKGSVAIGLNTIAS
-739 GEYSLSNGH
+739 GEYSLSHGH

-760 GYGTNASGDQSHA
+760 GYGTNASGDQSHT

-840 NDKRHN
+840 NNKRHN

-869 YFKTTVDGNHTEVV
+869 YFKTTVDGSHTEVV

-898 TCNITVNGNTTNRL
+898 ICNITVNGNTTNRF
-912 NGTSDTRIT
+912 NGTSDTRTT

-932 ISSVT
+932 IST
-937 GFKSSYAYNNVFN
+937 TKGAKYIYSY
-950 KVNKSSYN
+950 S
-958 YIGEYLGT
+958 T
-966 YVSKSISERSDT
+966 
-978 NVYLSAPKI
+978 
-987 CIHGDTAT
+987 
-995 DGTYVDISSDVSY
+995 
-1008 VYGRRHTYI
+1008 TYI
-1017 GQPVHGGTSVT
+1017 HSN
-1028 TTIKGNT
+1028 GNV
-1035 INENSTTSNKTTNTN
+1035 TNT
-1050 NETVTG
+1050 TA
-1056 NSTTNVTGSTNLTT
+1056 
-1070 GSLNITSGS
+1070 
-1079 TNLDLNKTHI
+1079 
-1089 HTTNELCIKS
+1089 
-1099 NTNTYFKGAT
+1099 GART
-1109 NTYLGK
+1109 
-1115 DQEGYKGTNFYVSSS
+1115 
-1130 NTGDLTSPNISLNAS
+1130 
-1145 TKYDENVGNKSLT
+1145 
-1158 ATGTLNEDIT
+1158 
-1168 GVVTTTNRNNCNIY
+1168 
-1182 TYGNSYTYVHGN
+1182 N
-1194 ITDTA
+1194 ITDGYVSETNKA
-1199 EGERLVVTKG
+1199 
-1209 SINIHNLNNSNTYTS
+1209 SIGTYTT
-1224 GNTYQYTS
+1224 GTS
-1232 GNKTDTVSGTITIN
+1232 
-1246 CNTINEN
+1246 
-1253 STTSNKTTNTNNET
+1253 
-1267 VTGNSTTNVT
+1267 
-1277 GSTNLTTGSL
+1277 
-1287 NITSGVTNLN
+1287 
-1297 LNKTHIHVTNDLCI
+1297 
-1311 KSSTNTYF
+1311 
-1319 KGATNTYVGK
+1319 
-1329 DQEGNKG
+1329 
-1336 TNFYVTSS
+1336 
-1344 TLGDLTS
+1344 
-1351 PSISLNAS
+1351 
-1359 KKYDEN
+1359 
-1365 IGNKSV
+1365 
-1371 IAKGTLTEDITGIV
+1371 
-1385 TTTNR
+1385 
-1390 NNCNIYTYGNS
+1390 
-1401 YTYIHGNITDTA
+1401 
-1413 EGERLVVTKS
+1413 
-1423 NVNVHNLSNSTT
+1423 
-1435 STSGNTYQYTSSNKT
+1435 YQYTSSNKT

-1460 TNGNVSTT
+1460 TVGNVNVTT
-1468 NKANVSITTRGAH
+1468 KGAH

-1498 LIVNSGGR
+1498 LTVSSGGR

-1554 TYISGNYSVGLGQGI
+1554 TVINGNYSVGLGQGI
-1569 KISSYTNVS
+1569 KVSSNTNVS
-1578 TGKYNK
+1578 TGKFNK

-1606 ISQGTTAGTNGVAYF
+1606 ISQGTTAGTNGVGYF
-1621 SNNTYV
+1621 SNNTYI

-1634 GQYPNNKEDK
+1634 SQYPNNKEDK
-1644 SWSAV
+1644 SWSVA
-1649 VTYNMYRNSYTYL
+1649 VTYNMYRNSYAYL

-1670 NTFGTGTYFTKSID
+1670 DTFGTGTYFTKSID

-1709 PIVKHQYVL
+1709 PTVKHQYVL

-1762 GSWQVFKNDG
+1762 GSWQVFKDDG

-1781 HQSNSITNI
+1781 HQSNSITNL

-1837 PVLSGNESGNWSQIC
+1837 PVLSGNGTGNWSQIC

-1919 NIGVMKTKTTKDITK
+1919 KIDVMKTKTTKDITGK
-1934 RSWEIYY
+1934 SWTINYT
-1941 NSDSSHCFF
+1941 SDSSHCFF

>member
-204 ATGIFSHAEGGGT
+204 ATGIFSHAEGRGT
-217 TASGNYSH
+217 TASGN
-225 AEGDRTMSAGTST
+225 
-238 HAEGTNTSA
+238 
-247 YSIASH
+247 
-253 AEGGGTTASGNYSH
+253 
-267 AEGGG
+267 
-272 TTASGEDSHAEGG
+272 
-285 GTTASGPYS
+285 
-294 HAEGNSTY
+294 
-302 ANGDY
+302 
-307 SHAEGSRTM
+307 
-316 SAGTSTHAEGTYTS
+316 
-330 AYSIASHAEGYGT
+330 
-343 NASGDQSHAEGN
+343 
-355 TTKATGANSH
+355 
-365 AEGNGTYAN
+365 
-374 GENSHAE
+374 
-381 GGGTL
+381 
-386 AYSIG
+386 
-391 SHAEGGGTTASG
+391 
-403 PYSHAEGGGT
+403 
-413 IASGHYSHA
+413 
-422 EGGGTTASGNQSHT
+422 
-436 EGYTTK
+436 
-442 ATGANSHAEGNSTK
+442 
-456 ATGDQS
+456 QS
-462 HAEGGGTTASGNQS
+462 HAEGGGTTASGSCS
-476 HAEGN
+476 HAEGVGTTANGYSSHTEGN
-481 ATKATG
+481 ATIVSAVN
-487 ANSHAE
+487 AHAE
-493 GIFTYV
+493 GNSTYV

-524 SSYANGKNSHSGGE
+524 SSYANGENSHSGGE

-551 KRTLASGANSIALVS
+551 KGTLASGSNSIALVS
-566 GTASGSNSIAFT
+566 GTASGYSSVAIKGTASGTNSIALT
-578 GTASGNSSISLDG
+578 GTASGSNSIALSGTASGIGSISLDG
-591 TASGS
+591 TASGIG
-596 NSVSIQG
+596 SVSIQG

-1115 DQEGYKGTNFYVSSS
+1115 DQEGNKGTNFYVTST
-1130 NTGDLTSPNISLNAS
+1130 NTGDLTSPTISLNAS

-1158 ATGTLNEDIT
+1158 ATGMLNEDIT

-1194 ITDTA
+1194 ITDTT
-1199 EGERLVVTKG
+1199 EGERLVVTKS
-1209 SINIHNLNNSNTYTS
+1209 SINIHNLSNSNTYTS

-1232 GNKTDTVSGTITIN
+1232 GNKTDSVVGTITIKG
-1246 CNTINEN
+1246 NTINEN

-1297 LNKTHIHVTNDLCI
+1297 LNKTHIHVTNELCI

-1319 KGATNTYVGK
+1319 KGATNTCVGK

-1351 PSISLNAS
+1351 PNISLNAS
-1359 KKYDEN
+1359 TKYDEN

-1401 YTYIHGNITDTA
+1401 YTYVHGNITDTA

-1435 STSGNTYQYTSSNKT
+1435 STSGNTYQYTSANKT

-1996 RSGVGAAGMSITIS
+1996 RSGVGSAGMSITIS

>member
-46 VSYQIGANNGGSGNY
+46 VSYQIGINNGGSGNY

-73 EDDKRKD
+73 EDDNRKD

-111 GRGTAKNKYGF
+111 GRGTAQNKYGF

-167 DSYTKS
+167 DSYIMS
-173 KTYANGL
+173 KKYADGL
-180 ECPDGVYFPTTS
+180 ECPDGTYFPTTS

-198 DYTHNV
+198 DYTYNV

-217 TASGNYSH
+217 IASGN
-225 AEGDRTMSAGTST
+225 
-238 HAEGTNTSA
+238 
-247 YSIASH
+247 
-253 AEGGGTTASGNYSH
+253 
-267 AEGGG
+267 
-272 TTASGEDSHAEGG
+272 
-285 GTTASGPYS
+285 
-294 HAEGNSTY
+294 
-302 ANGDY
+302 
-307 SHAEGSRTM
+307 
-316 SAGTSTHAEGTYTS
+316 
-330 AYSIASHAEGYGT
+330 
-343 NASGDQSHAEGN
+343 
-355 TTKATGANSH
+355 
-365 AEGNGTYAN
+365 
-374 GENSHAE
+374 
-381 GGGTL
+381 
-386 AYSIG
+386 
-391 SHAEGGGTTASG
+391 
-403 PYSHAEGGGT
+403 
-413 IASGHYSHA
+413 
-422 EGGGTTASGNQSHT
+422 
-436 EGYTTK
+436 
-442 ATGANSHAEGNSTK
+442 
-456 ATGDQS
+456 QS
-462 HAEGGGTTASGNQS
+462 HAEGGGTTASGGCS
-476 HAEGN
+476 HAEGAGTTANGYSSHTEGN
-481 ATKATG
+481 ATIVSAVN
-487 ANSHAE
+487 AHAE
-493 GIFTYV
+493 GNSTYV

-524 SSYANGKNSHSGGE
+524 SSYANGENSHSGGE

-543 VNSFAHGV
+543 VNSFAHGI
-551 KRTLASGANSIALVS
+551 KETLASGSNSIALVS
-566 GTASGSNSIAFT
+566 GTASGYSSVAIKGTASGTNCIALT
-578 GTASGNSSISLDG
+578 GTASGSNSIALSGTASGIGSISLDG
-591 TASGS
+591 TASGIG
-596 NSVSIQG
+596 SVSIQG

-624 AMALIKGHATGQQSL
+624 AMGLIKGHATGQQSL

-675 NSASTNKGNASGENS
+675 NSTSTNKGIASGENS
-690 ISTNISTATG
+690 ISTNISIATG

-840 NDKRHN
+840 NDNRHN

-869 YFKTTVDGNHTEVV
+869 YFKTTVDGSHTEVV

-898 TCNITVNGNTTNRL
+898 NCNITVNGNTTNRF

-1079 TNLDLNKTHI
+1079 TNLNLNKTHI
-1089 HTTNELCIKS
+1089 HTTNE
-1099 NTNTYFKGAT
+1099 
-1109 NTYLGK
+1109 
-1115 DQEGYKGTNFYVSSS
+1115 
-1130 NTGDLTSPNISLNAS
+1130 
-1145 TKYDENVGNKSLT
+1145 
-1158 ATGTLNEDIT
+1158 
-1168 GVVTTTNRNNCNIY
+1168 
-1182 TYGNSYTYVHGN
+1182 
-1194 ITDTA
+1194 
-1199 EGERLVVTKG
+1199 
-1209 SINIHNLNNSNTYTS
+1209 
-1224 GNTYQYTS
+1224 
-1232 GNKTDTVSGTITIN
+1232 
-1246 CNTINEN
+1246 
-1253 STTSNKTTNTNNET
+1253 
-1267 VTGNSTTNVT
+1267 
-1277 GSTNLTTGSL
+1277 
-1287 NITSGVTNLN
+1287 
-1297 LNKTHIHVTNDLCI
+1297 LCI

-1319 KGATNTYVGK
+1319 KGATNTYLGK

-1351 PSISLNAS
+1351 PNISLNAS
-1359 KKYDEN
+1359 TKYDEN

-1385 TTTNR
+1385 TTTNH

-1401 YTYIHGNITDTA
+1401 YTYVHGNITDTA

-1450 DAVGGTRTNI
+1450 DAVSGTRTNI

-1468 NKANVSITTRGAH
+1468 NKANVNITTRGAH

-1486 NERSFTVGKHDS
+1486 NERSVTVGKHDS

-1506 TEKITGEKITQVV
+1506 TEKITGEKITQVI

-1540 YVETVHTYIGDKTN
+1540 YIETVHTYIGDKTN
-1554 TYISGNYSVGLGQGI
+1554 TYIAGNYSVGLGQGI
-1569 KISSYTNVS
+1569 KISSNTNVS

-1662 YKTVNDKF
+1662 YNTIDDKF
-1670 NTFGTGTYFTKSID
+1670 ATFGTGTYFTYSID
-1684 PFTYT
+1684 GLTYT
-1689 PVSYTLHYTTQTF
+1689 PTTNVFHWKTQIFDKPNNNWPKQSYSFTFTQANHT
-1702 NNKENSW
+1702 N
-1709 PIVKHQYVL
+1709 
-1718 PQAIPG
+1718 
-1724 ALENDNSGMAG
+1724 AG
-1735 LMSARDKARLDSIWE
+1735 VMSAEDKRRLDSIKGFTYDNGNTHE
-1750 GDKQIAGIQIST
+1750 YKFNENHTKGDNLHSFHINTDGSIGYTGWTQGFKYTNNASTVTLSYTHYTGNDSSINIPVLNDGNTINQGSANASKAGIVTADQYNKIVSRLT
-1762 GSWQVFKNDG
+1762 YLEKWCMWQSGLPNNK
-1772 STYTLANIK
+1772 STYI
-1781 HQSNSITNI
+1781 
-1790 KVEYGFKVKWSGTW
+1790 WSGTLAQFNSLTS
-1804 KWTVN
+1804 KPSN
-1809 NQKNAEECKGAWGT
+1809 T
-1823 TLPAVNTNSSTYTS
+1823 TF
-1837 PVLSGNESGNWSQIC
+1837 
-1852 YETIYAAKR
+1852 
-1861 GLIISGYP
+1861 IIS
-1869 DDYAASS
+1869 
-1876 NGSRHLGSIVPAS
+1876 N
-1889 GKDNRSCSVSWATYR
+1889 
-1904 LLFYG
+1904 
-1909 MCTQAEADGL
+1909 
-1919 NIGVMKTKTTKDITK
+1919 
-1934 RSWEIYY
+1934 
-1941 NSDSSHCFF
+1941 
-1950 MAYPAAFGNIA
+1950 
-1961 TIKKNGVEI
+1961 
-1970 ITSSFLKVGAVNYT
+1970 
-1984 NGAGYTQQYYVY
+1984 
-1996 RSGVGAAGMSITIS
+1996 

>member
-46 VSYQIGANNGGSGNY
+46 VSYQIGINNGGSGNY
-61 YVGLITAVPYVN
+61 YVGLITSVPYVN

-111 GRGTAKNKYGF
+111 GRGTAQNKYGF

-167 DSYTKS
+167 DSYIMSRK
-173 KTYANGL
+173 YADGL
-180 ECPDGVYFPTTS
+180 ECPDGTYFPTTS

-198 DYTHNV
+198 DYTYNV
-204 ATGIFSHAEGGGT
+204 ATGIFSHAEGEHT
-217 TASGNYSH
+217 TASG
-225 AEGDRTMSAGTST
+225 D
-238 HAEGTNTSA
+238 
-247 YSIASH
+247 
-253 AEGGGTTASGNYSH
+253 
-267 AEGGG
+267 
-272 TTASGEDSHAEGG
+272 DSHAEGEH
-285 GTTASGPYS
+285 TTASGDSS
-294 HAEGNSTY
+294 HAEG
-302 ANGDY
+302 
-307 SHAEGSRTM
+307 R
-316 SAGTSTHAEGTYTS
+316 YTT
-330 AYSIASHAEGYGT
+330 AS
-343 NASGDQSHAEGN
+343 
-355 TTKATGANSH
+355 
-365 AEGNGTYAN
+365 

-381 GGGTL
+381 GANTIASGD
-386 AYSIG
+386 S
-391 SHAEGGGTTASG
+391 SHAEGLHTTASG
-403 PYSHAEGGGT
+403 
-413 IASGHYSHA
+413 
-422 EGGGTTASGNQSHT
+422 
-436 EGYTTK
+436 
-442 ATGANSHAEGNSTK
+442 
-456 ATGDQS
+456 
-462 HAEGGGTTASGNQS
+462 
-476 HAEGN
+476 
-481 ATKATG
+481 
-487 ANSHAE
+487 
-493 GIFTYV
+493 
-499 HSTAE
+499 E

-551 KRTLASGANSIALVS
+551 KGTLASGSNSIALVS
-566 GTASGSNSIAFT
+566 GTASGDSSVAVKGTASGDSSVAVKGTASGSNAIAFT
-578 GTASGNSSISLDG
+578 GTASGENSISLDG

-610 IAIGQGAIA
+610 VAIGQGSVA

-639 ATNASSASGTNSV
+639 ATNISTALGTNSV

-666 VNNSTASGI
+666 VNNSTASGV
-675 NSASTNKGNASGENS
+675 NSSSLNKGNASAENS

-712 GEGSVAMNYSKAT
+712 GEGSVAMNYGKAT
-725 GKGSVAIGLGTIAS
+725 GKASVAIGLGTVAK
-739 GEYSLSNGH
+739 GEYSLAQGH
-748 ETRANNHDSHAE
+748 ESKANNHDSHAE
-760 GYGTNASGDQSHA
+760 GYGTNASSDQSHT

-840 NDKRHN
+840 EDNRHN

-853 GDINIEGPNT
+853 GDINVEAKNT

-869 YFKTTVDGNHTEVV
+869 YFKTTVDGSHTEVV
-883 RGNYTQTIGTTGKNN
+883 RGNYTQTIGTATKNN
-898 TCNITVNGNTTNRL
+898 TCKITVNGNTTNRF
-912 NGTSDTRIT
+912 NGTSDTRTT

-958 YIGEYLGT
+958 YIEESLGT

-1008 VYGRRHTYI
+1008 LYGRRHTYI
-1017 GQPVHGGTSVT
+1017 GQPVHSGTSVT

-1056 NSTTNVTGSTNLTT
+1056 NST
-1070 GSLNITSGS
+1070 I
-1079 TNLDLNKTHI
+1079 
-1089 HTTNELCIKS
+1089 
-1099 NTNTYFKGAT
+1099 
-1109 NTYLGK
+1109 
-1115 DQEGYKGTNFYVSSS
+1115 
-1130 NTGDLTSPNISLNAS
+1130 
-1145 TKYDENVGNKSLT
+1145 
-1158 ATGTLNEDIT
+1158 
-1168 GVVTTTNRNNCNIY
+1168 
-1182 TYGNSYTYVHGN
+1182 
-1194 ITDTA
+1194 
-1199 EGERLVVTKG
+1199 
-1209 SINIHNLNNSNTYTS
+1209 
-1224 GNTYQYTS
+1224 
-1232 GNKTDTVSGTITIN
+1232 
-1246 CNTINEN
+1246 
-1253 STTSNKTTNTNNET
+1253 
-1267 VTGNSTTNVT
+1267 NVT

-1287 NITSGVTNLN
+1287 NITSGVTNLD
-1297 LNKTHIHVTNDLCI
+1297 LNKTHIHITNDLCI

-1319 KGATNTYVGK
+1319 KGDTNTYIGL

-1344 TLGDLTS
+1344 ATGDLTS
-1351 PSISLNAS
+1351 PNISLNAS
-1359 KKYDEN
+1359 TKYDEN

-1371 IAKGTLTEDITGIV
+1371 TATGTLTEDITGIV

-1401 YTYIHGNITDTA
+1401 YNYVHGNITDTT
-1413 EGERLVVTKS
+1413 EGERLVVTKGD
-1423 NVNVHNLSNSTT
+1423 VNVHNLNNSTT
-1435 STSGNTYQYTSSNKT
+1435 STSGNTYQYTSGNTYQYTSGNKT
-1450 DAVGGTRTNI
+1450 DAVGGARTNI
-1460 TNGNVSTT
+1460 TDNNVSTT
-1468 NKANVSITTRGAH
+1468 NKSNVNITTGGAH

-1486 NERSFTVGKHDS
+1486 NERSVTVGKHDS

-1506 TEKITGEKITQVV
+1506 TEKITGEKITQVI

-1540 YVETVHTYIGDKTN
+1540 YIETVHAYIGDKSN
-1554 TYISGNYSVGLGQGI
+1554 TSITGNYSVGLGQGI
-1569 KISSYTNVS
+1569 KVSSDTNTTV
-1578 TGKYNK
+1578 GKHNK

-1606 ISQGTTAGTNGVAYF
+1606 ISQGTTAGTNGVGYF
-1621 SNNTYV
+1621 SNNTYA

-1634 GQYPNNKEDK
+1634 SQYPNNKEDK

-1718 PQAIPG
+1718 SQAIPG

-1735 LMSARDKARLDSIWE
+1735 LMSAKDKARLDSIWE
-1750 GDKQIAGIQIST
+1750 GDKQIAEIQIST

-1772 STYTLANIK
+1772 SAYTLANIK
-1781 HQSNSITNI
+1781 HQSNSITNL

-1804 KWTVN
+1804 KWTVT

-1823 TLPAVNTNSSTYTS
+1823 TLPPVNTNSSTYTS

-1876 NGSRHLGSIVPAS
+1876 NGSKHLGSIVPAS

-1919 NIGVMKTKTTKDITK
+1919 KIDVMKTKTTKDITGK
-1934 RSWEIYY
+1934 SWTINY

-1950 MAYPAAFGNIA
+1950 MAYPAAFGNIS

-1970 ITSSFLKVGAVNYT
+1970 ITSSFIKVGVVNYT
-1984 NGAGYTQQYYVY
+1984 NGAGYTQQYNVY

>member
-111 GRGTAKNKYGF
+111 GRGTAQNKYGF

-204 ATGIFSHAEGGGT
+204 ATGNFSHSEGKQ
-217 TASGNYSH
+217 
-225 AEGDRTMSAGTST
+225 
-238 HAEGTNTSA
+238 NTV
-247 YSIASH
+247 
-253 AEGGGTTASGNYSH
+253 N
-267 AEGGG
+267 
-272 TTASGEDSHAEGG
+272 GE
-285 GTTASGPYS
+285 
-294 HAEGNSTY
+294 
-302 ANGDY
+302 
-307 SHAEGSRTM
+307 
-316 SAGTSTHAEGTYTS
+316 
-330 AYSIASHAEGYGT
+330 ASHAEGYGNTINAVHAHAEGHT
-343 NASGDQSHAEGN
+343 NTVSADDSHAEGQGNSVSGEYAHVEGYHTNVLSNAGHAEGN
-355 TTKATGANSH
+355 TTIVSAVNA
-365 AEGNGTYAN
+365 
-374 GENSHAE
+374 
-381 GGGTL
+381 
-386 AYSIG
+386 
-391 SHAEGGGTTASG
+391 
-403 PYSHAEGGGT
+403 
-413 IASGHYSHA
+413 
-422 EGGGTTASGNQSHT
+422 
-436 EGYTTK
+436 
-442 ATGANSHAEGNSTK
+442 HAEGNS
-456 ATGDQS
+456 
-462 HAEGGGTTASGNQS
+462 
-476 HAEGN
+476 
-481 ATKATG
+481 
-487 ANSHAE
+487 
-493 GIFTYV
+493 TYV

-551 KRTLASGANSIALVS
+551 KGTLASGVNSIALVS

-578 GTASGNSSISLDG
+578 GTASGNNSISLDG

-610 IAIGQGAIA
+610 VAIGQGSIA

-666 VNNSTASGI
+666 VNNSTSSGI

-712 GEGSVAMNYSKAT
+712 GEGSIAMNYSKAT

-834 IGNGTA
+834 IGNGTV

-846 VVGIYHN
+846 VVSIYHN

-869 YFKTTVDGNHTEVV
+869 YFKTTVDGSHTEVI

-921 GATYE
+921 GATYK

-932 ISSVT
+932 ISTTKGAKYIYSYSTTYIHSNDNVT
-937 GFKSSYAYNNVFN
+937 NTTAGTRTNITDGYVSET
-950 KVNKSSYN
+950 NKSS
-958 YIGEYLGT
+958 IGT
-966 YVSKSISERSDT
+966 YT
-978 NVYLSAPKI
+978 
-987 CIHGDTAT
+987 T
-995 DGTYVDISSDVSY
+995 
-1008 VYGRRHTYI
+1008 
-1017 GQPVHGGTSVT
+1017 GTS
-1028 TTIKGNT
+1028 
-1035 INENSTTSNKTTNTN
+1035 
-1050 NETVTG
+1050 
-1056 NSTTNVTGSTNLTT
+1056 
-1070 GSLNITSGS
+1070 
-1079 TNLDLNKTHI
+1079 
-1089 HTTNELCIKS
+1089 
-1099 NTNTYFKGAT
+1099 
-1109 NTYLGK
+1109 
-1115 DQEGYKGTNFYVSSS
+1115 
-1130 NTGDLTSPNISLNAS
+1130 
-1145 TKYDENVGNKSLT
+1145 
-1158 ATGTLNEDIT
+1158 
-1168 GVVTTTNRNNCNIY
+1168 
-1182 TYGNSYTYVHGN
+1182 
-1194 ITDTA
+1194 
-1199 EGERLVVTKG
+1199 
-1209 SINIHNLNNSNTYTS
+1209 
-1224 GNTYQYTS
+1224 YQYTS
-1232 GNKTDTVSGTITIN
+1232 GNKTD
-1246 CNTINEN
+1246 
-1253 STTSNKTTNTNNET
+1253 
-1267 VTGNSTTNVT
+1267 
-1277 GSTNLTTGSL
+1277 
-1287 NITSGVTNLN
+1287 
-1297 LNKTHIHVTNDLCI
+1297 
-1311 KSSTNTYF
+1311 
-1319 KGATNTYVGK
+1319 
-1329 DQEGNKG
+1329 
-1336 TNFYVTSS
+1336 
-1344 TLGDLTS
+1344 
-1351 PSISLNAS
+1351 
-1359 KKYDEN
+1359 
-1365 IGNKSV
+1365 
-1371 IAKGTLTEDITGIV
+1371 
-1385 TTTNR
+1385 
-1390 NNCNIYTYGNS
+1390 
-1401 YTYIHGNITDTA
+1401 
-1413 EGERLVVTKS
+1413 
-1423 NVNVHNLSNSTT
+1423 
-1435 STSGNTYQYTSSNKT
+1435 
-1450 DAVGGTRTNI
+1450 AVGGARTNI
-1460 TNGNVSTT
+1460 TDGNVSTT

-1519 SGNINAYTDDTHDT
+1519 SGNINAYTDDTHDS

-1540 YVETVHTYIGDKTN
+1540 YIETVHTYIGDKTN

-1634 GQYPNNKEDK
+1634 SQYPNNKEDK

-1662 YKTVNDKF
+1662 YNTVNDKL
-1670 NTFGTGTYFTKSID
+1670 NTFGTSTYFTKSID

-1709 PIVKHQYVL
+1709 PTVKHQYVL
-1718 PQAIPG
+1718 SQAIPG

-1876 NGSRHLGSIVPAS
+1876 NGSKHLGSIVPAS

-1950 MAYPAAFGNIA
+1950 MAYPAAFGNIT

-1970 ITSSFLKVGAVNYT
+1970 ITSSFIKVGAVNYT

>member
-46 VSYQIGANNGGSGNY
+46 VSYQIGINNGGSGNY
-61 YVGLITAVPYVN
+61 YVGLITSVPYVN

-80 SHYTVDANGNKKL
+80 SHYTVDANGNKVL

-111 GRGTAKNKYGF
+111 GRGTAQNKYGF

-146 DNGFVRKTQ
+146 DKDFVRKTQ

-167 DSYTKS
+167 DSYIMSRK
-173 KTYANGL
+173 YADGL
-180 ECPDGVYFPTTS
+180 ECPDGTYFPTTS

-217 TASGNYSH
+217 TSSGN
-225 AEGDRTMSAGTST
+225 
-238 HAEGTNTSA
+238 
-247 YSIASH
+247 
-253 AEGGGTTASGNYSH
+253 
-267 AEGGG
+267 
-272 TTASGEDSHAEGG
+272 
-285 GTTASGPYS
+285 
-294 HAEGNSTY
+294 
-302 ANGDY
+302 
-307 SHAEGSRTM
+307 
-316 SAGTSTHAEGTYTS
+316 
-330 AYSIASHAEGYGT
+330 
-343 NASGDQSHAEGN
+343 QSHAEGE
-355 TTKATGANSH
+355 H
-365 AEGNGTYAN
+365 
-374 GENSHAE
+374 
-381 GGGTL
+381 
-386 AYSIG
+386 
-391 SHAEGGGTTASG
+391 
-403 PYSHAEGGGT
+403 
-413 IASGHYSHA
+413 
-422 EGGGTTASGNQSHT
+422 
-436 EGYTTK
+436 
-442 ATGANSHAEGNSTK
+442 
-456 ATGDQS
+456 
-462 HAEGGGTTASGNQS
+462 TTASGNQS
-476 HAEGN
+476 HAEGEHTT
-481 ATKATG
+481 ASG
-487 ANSHAE
+487 GDSHAE
-493 GIFTYV
+493 GRYTTSSGNYS
-499 HSTAE
+499 HAEGANTTASGDSSHAEGEHTTASGGDSHAEGLYTTSSGE

-543 VNSFAHGV
+543 INSFAHGI
-551 KRTLASGANSIALVS
+551 KGTLASGVNSVALVS
-566 GTASGSNSIAFT
+566 GTASGDNSVAVKGTASGNEAIAFT
-578 GTASGNSSISLDG
+578 GTASGSNAIAFTGTASGDNSISLDG

-610 IAIGQGAIA
+610 VAIGQGSVA

-652 AMNASSASNTQSFA
+652 AMNTSSATNTQSFA

-675 NSASTNKGNASGENS
+675 NSTSTNKGTASGENS

-700 VNSAALNNGNAS
+700 VNSAALNNGTAS

-725 GKGSVAIGLGTIAS
+725 GKGSVAIGLNTIAS
-739 GEYSLSNGH
+739 GEYSLAQGH
-748 ETRANNHDSHAE
+748 ESKANNHDSHAE
-760 GYGTNASGDQSHA
+760 GYGTNASGDQSHT
-773 EGIVTTTNGLASHAE
+773 EGIVTTTNGLSSHAE
-788 GQGST
+788 GQGSI

-840 NDKRHN
+840 DDRRHN

-883 RGNYTQTIGTTGKNN
+883 KGNYTQTIGTATKNN
-898 TCNITVNGNTTNRL
+898 TCNITVNGNTTNRF

-926 GYGSTF
+926 GYGSSF

-958 YIGEYLGT
+958 YIEESLGT
-966 YVSKSISERSDT
+966 YVKGSITERADN
-978 NVYLSAPKI
+978 NVYLSALKI
-987 CIHGDTAT
+987 CIHGDAT
-995 DGTYVDISSDVSY
+995 KDGTYVDISSDVSY

-1028 TTIKGNT
+1028 TTIKGTT
-1035 INENSTTSNKTTNTN
+1035 INENSTTLNKTTNTN
-1050 NETVTG
+1050 NENVTG
-1056 NSTTNVTGSTNLTT
+1056 NSTIKVTGNTNLNT

-1089 HTTNELCIKS
+1089 HVTNELCIKS
-1099 NTNTYFKGAT
+1099 STDAYFKGAK
-1109 NTYLGK
+1109 NT
-1115 DQEGYKGTNFYVSSS
+1115 F
-1130 NTGDLTSPNISLNAS
+1130 I
-1145 TKYDENVGNKSLT
+1145 
-1158 ATGTLNEDIT
+1158 
-1168 GVVTTTNRNNCNIY
+1168 
-1182 TYGNSYTYVHGN
+1182 
-1194 ITDTA
+1194 
-1199 EGERLVVTKG
+1199 
-1209 SINIHNLNNSNTYTS
+1209 
-1224 GNTYQYTS
+1224 
-1232 GNKTDTVSGTITIN
+1232 
-1246 CNTINEN
+1246 
-1253 STTSNKTTNTNNET
+1253 
-1267 VTGNSTTNVT
+1267 
-1277 GSTNLTTGSL
+1277 
-1287 NITSGVTNLN
+1287 
-1297 LNKTHIHVTNDLCI
+1297 
-1311 KSSTNTYF
+1311 
-1319 KGATNTYVGK
+1319 GK

-1336 TNFYVTSS
+1336 TNFYVTS
-1344 TLGDLTS
+1344 TTKGDLTS

-1359 KKYDEN
+1359 TKYDEN
-1365 IGNKSV
+1365 IGNKFV
-1371 IAKGTLTEDITGIV
+1371 IATGTLTEDITGAV
-1385 TTTNR
+1385 TKINKDNYTS
-1390 NNCNIYTYGNS
+1390 YTYENS
-1401 YTYIHGNITDTA
+1401 YTYVHGNITDTV

-1423 NVNVHNLSNSTT
+1423 PVNIHNLSNSTT
-1435 STSGNTYQYTSSNKT
+1435 STSGNTYQYTNTNKT
-1450 DAVGGTRTNI
+1450 DAVHGTRTNI
-1460 TNGNVSTT
+1460 TDGKVSIT
-1468 NKANVSITTRGAH
+1468 NKANVNITTGGAH

-1486 NERSFTVGKHDS
+1486 NERSVTVGKHDS
-1498 LIVNSGGR
+1498 LIVSSGGR
-1506 TEKITGEKITQVV
+1506 TDKITGEKITQVI

-1533 RLHTRST
+1533 RLHTRSA
-1540 YVETVHTYIGDKTN
+1540 YIETVHTYIGDKTN
-1554 TYISGNYSVGLGQGI
+1554 TVINGNYSVGLGQGI
-1569 KISSYTNVS
+1569 KVSSNTNVS
-1578 TGKYNK
+1578 TGKFNK
-1584 DEASYFAVGIGT
+1584 DEASYFVVGIGT

-1606 ISQGTTAGTNGVAYF
+1606 ISQNAKDAGYNGVGYF

-1662 YKTVNDKF
+1662 YNTMNDKF
-1670 NTFGTGTYFTKSID
+1670 DTFGTGTYFTKSID

-1709 PIVKHQYVL
+1709 PTVKHQYVL

-1772 STYTLANIK
+1772 TTYTLANIK
-1781 HQSNSITNI
+1781 HQTNSITNL

-1804 KWTVN
+1804 KWTVS

-1837 PVLSGNESGNWSQIC
+1837 PVLSGNGTGNWSQIC

-1876 NGSRHLGSIVPAS
+1876 NGTRHLGSIVPAS

-1919 NIGVMKTKTTKDITK
+1919 NIDVMKIKTTKDITGK
-1934 RSWEIYY
+1934 SWTINYT
-1941 NSDSSHCFF
+1941 SDSSHCFF
-1950 MAYPAAFGNIA
+1950 MAYPAEFGNIS

-1984 NGAGYTQQYYVY
+1984 NGAGYTQQYNVY

>member
-111 GRGTAKNKYGF
+111 GRGTAQNKYGF

-204 ATGIFSHAEGGGT
+204 ATGIFSHAEGE
-217 TASGNYSH
+217 S
-225 AEGDRTMSAGTST
+225 
-238 HAEGTNTSA
+238 
-247 YSIASH
+247 
-253 AEGGGTTASGNYSH
+253 
-267 AEGGG
+267 
-272 TTASGEDSHAEGG
+272 
-285 GTTASGPYS
+285 
-294 HAEGNSTY
+294 
-302 ANGDY
+302 
-307 SHAEGSRTM
+307 
-316 SAGTSTHAEGTYTS
+316 
-330 AYSIASHAEGYGT
+330 
-343 NASGDQSHAEGN
+343 
-355 TTKATGANSH
+355 
-365 AEGNGTYAN
+365 
-374 GENSHAE
+374 
-381 GGGTL
+381 
-386 AYSIG
+386 
-391 SHAEGGGTTASG
+391 
-403 PYSHAEGGGT
+403 T
-413 IASGHYSHA
+413 IASG
-422 EGGGTTASGNQSHT
+422 N
-436 EGYTTK
+436 
-442 ATGANSHAEGNSTK
+442 
-456 ATGDQS
+456 QS
-462 HAEGGGTTASGNQS
+462 HAEGGGTTASGGCS
-476 HAEGN
+476 HAEGAGTTANGYSSHTEGN
-481 ATKATG
+481 ATIVSAVN
-487 ANSHAE
+487 AHAE
-493 GIFTYV
+493 GNSTYV
-499 HSTAE
+499 YSTAE

-524 SSYANGKNSHSGGE
+524 SSYANGENSHSGGE

-543 VNSFAHGV
+543 VNSFAHGL
-551 KRTLASGANSIALVS
+551 KETLASGSNSIALVS
-566 GTASGSNSIAFT
+566 GTASGYSSVAIKGTASGSHSIALT
-578 GTASGNSSISLDG
+578 GTASGSNSIALSGTASGIGSISLDG
-591 TASGS
+591 TASGIG
-596 NSVSIQG
+596 SVSIQG

-610 IAIGQGAIA
+610 VAIGQGSIA

-639 ATNASSASGTNSV
+639 ATNVSSASGTNSV

-675 NSASTNKGNASGENS
+675 NSVSTNKGNASGENS
-690 ISTNISTATG
+690 ISANISTATG

-834 IGNGTA
+834 IGNGTVED
-840 NDKRHN
+840 NRHN

-853 GDINIEGPNT
+853 GDINIEGQNT

-869 YFKTTVDGNHTEVV
+869 YFKTTLDGSHTEVV

-898 TCNITVNGNTTNRL
+898 TCNITVNGNTTNRF
-912 NGTSDTRIT
+912 NGTSDTRTT

-926 GYGSTF
+926 GYDSTF

-958 YIGEYLGT
+958 YIVESLGT

-1028 TTIKGNT
+1028 TTI
-1035 INENSTTSNKTTNTN
+1035 
-1050 NETVTG
+1050 
-1056 NSTTNVTGSTNLTT
+1056 
-1070 GSLNITSGS
+1070 
-1079 TNLDLNKTHI
+1079 
-1089 HTTNELCIKS
+1089 
-1099 NTNTYFKGAT
+1099 
-1109 NTYLGK
+1109 
-1115 DQEGYKGTNFYVSSS
+1115 
-1130 NTGDLTSPNISLNAS
+1130 
-1145 TKYDENVGNKSLT
+1145 
-1158 ATGTLNEDIT
+1158 
-1168 GVVTTTNRNNCNIY
+1168 
-1182 TYGNSYTYVHGN
+1182 
-1194 ITDTA
+1194 
-1199 EGERLVVTKG
+1199 
-1209 SINIHNLNNSNTYTS
+1209 
-1224 GNTYQYTS
+1224 
-1232 GNKTDTVSGTITIN
+1232 N

-1267 VTGNSTTNVT
+1267 VTGNSTINVT
-1277 GSTNLTTGSL
+1277 GNTNLTTGSL
-1287 NITSGVTNLN
+1287 NITSGSTNLD
-1297 LNKTHIHVTNDLCI
+1297 LNETHIHVTNELCI

-1359 KKYDEN
+1359 TKYDEN

-1385 TTTNR
+1385 TKTNR

-1401 YTYIHGNITDTA
+1401 YTYVHGNITDTV

-1435 STSGNTYQYTSSNKT
+1435 STSGNTYQYTSANKT
-1450 DAVGGTRTNI
+1450 DTVGGTRTNI
-1460 TNGNVSTT
+1460 TDGNVSTT
-1468 NKANVSITTRGAH
+1468 NKANVNITTKGAH

-1533 RLHTRST
+1533 RLNTRST
-1540 YVETVHTYIGDKTN
+1540 YIETVHTYIGDKTN
-1554 TYISGNYSVGLGQGI
+1554 TYIAGNHSIGLGQGI
-1569 KISSYTNVS
+1569 KVSSDTNV
-1578 TGKYNK
+1578 TVGKYNK

-1606 ISQGTTAGTNGVAYF
+1606 ISKGTTAGTDGVGYF

-1627 YGNTYDP
+1627 YANTYDP

-1649 VTYNMYRNSYTYL
+1649 VTYNMYRNSYTHL
-1662 YKTVNDKF
+1662 YNTIDDKF
-1670 NTFGTGTYFTKSID
+1670 ATFGTGTYFTYSID
-1684 PFTYT
+1684 GLTYT
-1689 PVSYTLHYTTQTF
+1689 PTTNVLHWKTQIFDKANNNWPKQSYSFTFTQANHT
-1702 NNKENSW
+1702 N
-1709 PIVKHQYVL
+1709 
-1718 PQAIPG
+1718 
-1724 ALENDNSGMAG
+1724 AG
-1735 LMSARDKARLDSIWE
+1735 VMSAEDKRRLDSIKGFTYDNGNTHE
-1750 GDKQIAGIQIST
+1750 YNFNENHTKGDNLHSFHINTDGTIGYTGWTQGFKYTNNASTVTLSYTHYTGNDSSINIPVLNDGNTINQGSANASKAGIVTADQYNKIVSRLT
-1762 GSWQVFKNDG
+1762 YLEKWCMWQSGLPNNK
-1772 STYTLANIK
+1772 STYI
-1781 HQSNSITNI
+1781 
-1790 KVEYGFKVKWSGTW
+1790 WSGTLAQFNSLTS
-1804 KWTVN
+1804 KPEN
-1809 NQKNAEECKGAWGT
+1809 T
-1823 TLPAVNTNSSTYTS
+1823 TF
-1837 PVLSGNESGNWSQIC
+1837 
-1852 YETIYAAKR
+1852 
-1861 GLIISGYP
+1861 IIS
-1869 DDYAASS
+1869 
-1876 NGSRHLGSIVPAS
+1876 N
-1889 GKDNRSCSVSWATYR
+1889 
-1904 LLFYG
+1904 
-1909 MCTQAEADGL
+1909 
-1919 NIGVMKTKTTKDITK
+1919 
-1934 RSWEIYY
+1934 
-1941 NSDSSHCFF
+1941 
-1950 MAYPAAFGNIA
+1950 
-1961 TIKKNGVEI
+1961 
-1970 ITSSFLKVGAVNYT
+1970 
-1984 NGAGYTQQYYVY
+1984 
-1996 RSGVGAAGMSITIS
+1996 

>member
-204 ATGIFSHAEGGGT
+204 ATGNFSHSEGKQ
-217 TASGNYSH
+217 
-225 AEGDRTMSAGTST
+225 
-238 HAEGTNTSA
+238 NTV
-247 YSIASH
+247 
-253 AEGGGTTASGNYSH
+253 N
-267 AEGGG
+267 
-272 TTASGEDSHAEGG
+272 GE
-285 GTTASGPYS
+285 
-294 HAEGNSTY
+294 
-302 ANGDY
+302 
-307 SHAEGSRTM
+307 
-316 SAGTSTHAEGTYTS
+316 
-330 AYSIASHAEGYGT
+330 ASHAEGYGNTINAIHAHAEGHT
-343 NASGDQSHAEGN
+343 NTVSADDSHAEGQGNSVSGEYAHAEGYHTNVLSNAGHAEGN
-355 TTKATGANSH
+355 TTIVSAVNA
-365 AEGNGTYAN
+365 
-374 GENSHAE
+374 
-381 GGGTL
+381 
-386 AYSIG
+386 
-391 SHAEGGGTTASG
+391 
-403 PYSHAEGGGT
+403 
-413 IASGHYSHA
+413 
-422 EGGGTTASGNQSHT
+422 
-436 EGYTTK
+436 
-442 ATGANSHAEGNSTK
+442 HAEGNS
-456 ATGDQS
+456 
-462 HAEGGGTTASGNQS
+462 
-476 HAEGN
+476 
-481 ATKATG
+481 
-487 ANSHAE
+487 
-493 GIFTYV
+493 TYV

-504 NSHAEGTGSYTK
+504 NSHVEGTGSYAK

-551 KRTLASGANSIALVS
+551 KGTLASGVNSIALVS
-566 GTASGSNSIAFT
+566 GNASGSNSIAFT
-578 GTASGNSSISLDG
+578 GTASGENSISLDG

-610 IAIGQGAIA
+610 VAIGQGAIA

-624 AMALIKGHATGQQSL
+624 AMGLIKGHATGQQSL

-652 AMNASSASNTQSFA
+652 AMNASSATNTQSFA
-666 VNNSTASGI
+666 VNNSTSSGI

-690 ISTNISTATG
+690 ISTNISTASG
-700 VNSAALNNGNAS
+700 VNSVALNNGNAS

-739 GEYSLSNGH
+739 GEYSLSQGH
-748 ETRANNHDSHAE
+748 ETRAYNHDSHAE
-760 GYGTNASGDQSHA
+760 GYGTHANGDQSHT

-813 SEHAQGKYNVSDT
+813 SEHAQGKYNISDT

-869 YFKTTVDGNHTEVV
+869 YFKTTVDGSHTEVV
-883 RGNYTQTIGTTGKNN
+883 RGNYTQTIGTANKNN
-898 TCNITVNGNTTNRL
+898 TSNITVNGNTTNRL

-1028 TTIKGNT
+1028 
-1035 INENSTTSNKTTNTN
+1035 
-1050 NETVTG
+1050 
-1056 NSTTNVTGSTNLTT
+1056 
-1070 GSLNITSGS
+1070 
-1079 TNLDLNKTHI
+1079 
-1089 HTTNELCIKS
+1089 
-1099 NTNTYFKGAT
+1099 
-1109 NTYLGK
+1109 
-1115 DQEGYKGTNFYVSSS
+1115 
-1130 NTGDLTSPNISLNAS
+1130 
-1145 TKYDENVGNKSLT
+1145 
-1158 ATGTLNEDIT
+1158 
-1168 GVVTTTNRNNCNIY
+1168 
-1182 TYGNSYTYVHGN
+1182 
-1194 ITDTA
+1194 
-1199 EGERLVVTKG
+1199 
-1209 SINIHNLNNSNTYTS
+1209 
-1224 GNTYQYTS
+1224 
-1232 GNKTDTVSGTITIN
+1232 ITIN

-1267 VTGNSTTNVT
+1267 VTGNSTINVT

-1287 NITSGVTNLN
+1287 SITSGATNLN
-1297 LNKTHIHVTNDLCI
+1297 LNKTHIHVTNELCI

-1351 PSISLNAS
+1351 PNISLNAS
-1359 KKYDEN
+1359 TKYDEN

-1371 IAKGTLTEDITGIV
+1371 TAKGTLTEDITGIV

-1401 YTYIHGNITDTA
+1401 YTYVHGNITDTA

-1460 TNGNVSTT
+1460 TDGNVSTT

-1498 LIVNSGGR
+1498 LTVSSGGR

-1519 SGNINAYTDDTHDT
+1519 SGNINAYTDDNHDT

-1569 KISSYTNVS
+1569 KVSSNTNVS

-1584 DEASYFAVGIGT
+1584 DEASYFAVGIGI

-1634 GQYPNNKEDK
+1634 SQYPNNKEDK

-1718 PQAIPG
+1718 SQAIPG

-1762 GSWQVFKNDG
+1762 GTWTIYKNDG
-1772 STYTLANIK
+1772 STTYTLANIK
-1781 HQSNSITNI
+1781 HQSNSITNL

-1823 TLPAVNTNSSTYTS
+1823 TLPAVNTNSSIYTS
-1837 PVLSGNESGNWSQIC
+1837 TVLSDNGTGNWSQIC

-1876 NGSRHLGSIVPAS
+1876 NGSKHLGSIVPAS

-1919 NIGVMKTKTTKDITK
+1919 NIGIMKTKTTKDITK
-1934 RSWEIYY
+1934 RSWTINYT
-1941 NSDSSHCFF
+1941 SDSSHCFF
-1950 MAYPAAFGNIA
+1950 MAYPAAFGNIS

-1970 ITSSFLKVGAVNYT
+1970 ITSSFIKVGAVNYT

>member
-46 VSYQIGANNGGSGNY
+46 VSYQIGINNGGSGNY
-61 YVGLITAVPYVN
+61 YVGLITSVPYVN

-111 GRGTAKNKYGF
+111 GRGTAQNKYGF

-167 DSYTKS
+167 DSYIMSRK
-173 KTYANGL
+173 YADGL
-180 ECPDGVYFPTTS
+180 ECPDGTYFPTTS

-198 DYTHNV
+198 DYTYNV
-204 ATGIFSHAEGGGT
+204 ATGIFSHAEGEHT
-217 TASGNYSH
+217 TASG
-225 AEGDRTMSAGTST
+225 D
-238 HAEGTNTSA
+238 
-247 YSIASH
+247 
-253 AEGGGTTASGNYSH
+253 
-267 AEGGG
+267 
-272 TTASGEDSHAEGG
+272 DSHAEGEH
-285 GTTASGPYS
+285 TTASGDSS
-294 HAEGNSTY
+294 HAEGEHTTAS
-302 ANGDY
+302 GDD
-307 SHAEGSRTM
+307 SHAEGANT
-316 SAGTSTHAEGTYTS
+316 
-330 AYSIASHAEGYGT
+330 IASGDSSHAEGLHT
-343 NASGDQSHAEGN
+343 TAS
-355 TTKATGANSH
+355 
-365 AEGNGTYAN
+365 

-381 GGGTL
+381 GT
-386 AYSIG
+386 
-391 SHAEGGGTTASG
+391 
-403 PYSHAEGGGT
+403 
-413 IASGHYSHA
+413 
-422 EGGGTTASGNQSHT
+422 
-436 EGYTTK
+436 
-442 ATGANSHAEGNSTK
+442 
-456 ATGDQS
+456 
-462 HAEGGGTTASGNQS
+462 
-476 HAEGN
+476 
-481 ATKATG
+481 
-487 ANSHAE
+487 
-493 GIFTYV
+493 
-499 HSTAE
+499 
-504 NSHAEGTGSYTK
+504 
-516 GVNAHAEN
+516 
-524 SSYANGKNSHSGGE
+524 
-538 ATAGG
+538 
-543 VNSFAHGV
+543 
-551 KRTLASGANSIALVS
+551 
-566 GTASGSNSIAFT
+566 
-578 GTASGNSSISLDG
+578 
-591 TASGS
+591 
-596 NSVSIQG
+596 
-603 TAKSTDS
+603 
-610 IAIGQGAIA
+610 
-619 ETGQG
+619 
-624 AMALIKGHATGQQSL
+624 
-639 ATNASSASGTNSV
+639 
-652 AMNASSASNTQSFA
+652 
-666 VNNSTASGI
+666 
-675 NSASTNKGNASGENS
+675 
-690 ISTNISTATG
+690 
-700 VNSAALNNGNAS
+700 
-712 GEGSVAMNYSKAT
+712 
-725 GKGSVAIGLGTIAS
+725 
-739 GEYSLSNGH
+739 
-748 ETRANNHDSHAE
+748 
-760 GYGTNASGDQSHA
+760 
-773 EGIVTTTNGLASHAE
+773 
-788 GQGST
+788 
-793 TGTNA
+793 
-798 TAAHAE
+798 
-804 GSYTIANNE
+804 YTIANNE

-834 IGNGTA
+834 IGNGTTED
-840 NDKRHN
+840 NRHN

-869 YFKTTVDGNHTEVV
+869 YFKTTVDGSHTEVV
-883 RGNYTQTIGTTGKNN
+883 RGNYTQTIGTATKNN
-898 TCNITVNGNTTNRL
+898 TCNITVNGNTTNRF
-912 NGTSDTRIT
+912 NGTSDTRTT

-958 YIGEYLGT
+958 YIGESLGT

-987 CIHGDTAT
+987 CIHGDAT
-995 DGTYVDISSDVSY
+995 KDGTYVDISSDVSY

-1017 GQPVHGGTSVT
+1017 GQPVHDGTSVT

-1056 NSTTNVTGSTNLTT
+1056 NST
-1070 GSLNITSGS
+1070 I
-1079 TNLDLNKTHI
+1079 
-1089 HTTNELCIKS
+1089 
-1099 NTNTYFKGAT
+1099 
-1109 NTYLGK
+1109 
-1115 DQEGYKGTNFYVSSS
+1115 
-1130 NTGDLTSPNISLNAS
+1130 
-1145 TKYDENVGNKSLT
+1145 
-1158 ATGTLNEDIT
+1158 
-1168 GVVTTTNRNNCNIY
+1168 
-1182 TYGNSYTYVHGN
+1182 
-1194 ITDTA
+1194 
-1199 EGERLVVTKG
+1199 
-1209 SINIHNLNNSNTYTS
+1209 
-1224 GNTYQYTS
+1224 
-1232 GNKTDTVSGTITIN
+1232 
-1246 CNTINEN
+1246 
-1253 STTSNKTTNTNNET
+1253 
-1267 VTGNSTTNVT
+1267 NVT

-1287 NITSGVTNLN
+1287 NITSGVTNLD
-1297 LNKTHIHVTNDLCI
+1297 LNKTHIHANDELCI

-1319 KGATNTYVGK
+1319 KGVTNTYVGK

-1351 PSISLNAS
+1351 PNISLNAS
-1359 KKYDEN
+1359 TKYDEN

-1401 YTYIHGNITDTA
+1401 YNYVHGNITDTT
-1413 EGERLVVTKS
+1413 EGERLVVTKGD
-1423 NVNVHNLSNSTT
+1423 VNVHNLNNSTT
-1435 STSGNTYQYTSSNKT
+1435 YTSGNTYQYTTSGNTYQYTSGNKT
-1450 DAVGGTRTNI
+1450 DAVGGARTNI
-1460 TNGNVSTT
+1460 TDNNVSTT
-1468 NKANVSITTRGAH
+1468 NKSNVNITTGGAH

-1486 NERSFTVGKHDS
+1486 NERSVTVGKHDS

-1506 TEKITGEKITQVV
+1506 TEKITGEKITQVI

-1540 YVETVHTYIGDKTN
+1540 YIETVHAYIGDKSN
-1554 TYISGNYSVGLGQGI
+1554 TSITGNYSVGLGQGI
-1569 KISSYTNVS
+1569 KVSSDTNTTV
-1578 TGKYNK
+1578 GKHNK

-1606 ISQGTTAGTNGVAYF
+1606 ISQGNTAGTNGVGYF

-1702 NNKENSW
+1702 NNAENSW
-1709 PIVKHQYVL
+1709 PTVKHQYVL

-1781 HQSNSITNI
+1781 HQSNSITNL

-1804 KWTVN
+1804 KWTVT

-1823 TLPAVNTNSSTYTS
+1823 TLPPVNTNSSTYTS

-1876 NGSRHLGSIVPAS
+1876 NGSKHFGSIVPAS

-1919 NIGVMKTKTTKDITK
+1919 KIDVMKTKTTKDITGK
-1934 RSWEIYY
+1934 SWTINY

-1950 MAYPAAFGNIA
+1950 MAYPAAFGNIS

-1970 ITSSFLKVGAVNYT
+1970 ITSSFIKVGAVNYT
-1984 NGAGYTQQYYVY
+1984 NGAGYTQQYNVY